1 MASED
6 VFRERLK
13 DPTKRKAY
21 YDAMVESGY
30 KMRPFSEFETNIGYG
45 EPVQAENPAQA
56 PASTVPTNGDTELA
70 PQNGTSEQH
79 WTPTEQEKIRMSYEM
94 HFGKDEY
101 VEDGV
106 DENGKTKYKLQHTPG
121 LMETQRKMQAQTDQ
135 VKRLAESYTP
145 EGRKKANVAKT
156 AAQVM
161 GLPTKVMGLTPPV
174 SSGKDPEG
182 QTEEAQEAPR
192 FTNDPIPYGVK
203 MVDGKP
209 TVEWLLPDGRLT
221 TSMTEAD
228 QSAFVSRHNRLQH
241 QFEVRMKQNGLDV
254 SNEDDVK
261 VQASIDAI
269 QSGIGLDENVRQQII
284 KEVEDNGLNPMDG
297 EHLKW
302 MMKPGFER
310 QLLEHRL
317 SVAEERLKDLNQRR
331 AAILNA
337 QAPKVYNGPVYPGA
351 VKPSASVA
359 GTAQTPLDRDIE
371 YATAEVA
378 KLSKSLKD
386 YDQNKAAAGR
396 SWIGNLF
403 HGLYEGI
410 LDVDTWTFGVV
421 SASVNHTT
429 RNANAN
435 TAAGANLL
443 QSYLQSEELLKSAPA
458 AGAVYGGAR
467 FTGEIIG
474 DFSTYLSLG
483 FGNIVRKGAT
493 KAIAKGGGKKIA
505 GDVAERLATNN
516 KLARY
521 GGAAL
526 GHGAN
531 FGAFEGLRDIRQQW
545 IDGGYTDDEGNF
557 HEGFSFAHAAQQG
570 IHGFTLGVPM
580 GIFGTWVGNAG
591 NRMVKSVDNIAGKAA
606 IKGGQFGLSVVG
618 EGTIFASKEIADFL
632 TMQDDKFD
640 ELYAEHYGYDK
651 ETDPQKRANARAKA
665 RAIIS
670 WDAWTQSA
678 ANIFG
683 MKVAGKISHP
693 GQLIGNVKSTIAEL
707 RRDGARHGM
716 NFREKVKMML
726 DRSPLDIKLTKE
738 EREEL
743 KRFGYGD
750 LADIFVKEGEQ
761 GKNGVEVGN
770 LNETSR
776 TPVGDPNGGM
786 DLVTGDFKQSEYDG
800 YATME
805 KLMNDKRVS
814 EASRAKLYFILT
826 GKMLPMSTITG
837 WNMVESEDGQ
847 TFSIN
852 SYNSEGGVVTSKTF
866 RYDSKSAGAD
876 SQREV
881 ARIKRQVELNTV
893 NVGEQLADVAA
904 TKKIAERA
912 FKSVGAKHNLIPEA
926 VSYIYD
932 RYEKGEHLS
941 EAEAAIIADINTIVE
956 GNLEYGASLRPA
968 AFKER
973 IKEEYDVDVDKAL
986 LKEPE
991 KRTDAERNA
1000 IADYMDML
1008 YHEADRD
1015 RMAREVW
1022 GQEYEQMRD
1031 EEKAARRRAYR
1042 MQMDGRL
1049 LAEGKPEDPTE
1060 ADRMGA
1066 EAIYEEAKQTFDKV
1080 EQGNPEAQA
1089 EVDAIGLRVQEA
1101 WTLCE
1106 EAFGDQADYWM
1117 FHVENDPWRLI
1128 NDPALTADQQEAVLY
1143 YINSKAAMD
1152 GVLDASNEASDR
1164 KRAEVENTITA
1175 RTHRDLKQIIPA
1187 TMKVDD
1193 RQVYVVK
1200 GNVTMHE
1207 DGSAVDVRNSDQSV
1221 VVMDAE
1227 TGKLEFSSPDRI
1239 FKLGEAIDPAQELE
1253 TAYAA
1258 IQAEQDAMLGNNTGG
1273 PKTGESVP
1281 KTTENG
1287 GSDAENVHKPVS
1299 TVGNGQEGKPLT
1311 KDEEAAQHVHNSLE
1325 GAIVDQWGKAMDD
1338 AIERTGIEWLSNPKV
1353 KFIFGEYAK
1362 GCKSIEEVAERAIAD
1377 QDDPRTA
1384 QRIKN
1389 LLKFKSTRALLERL
1403 LPKSNDTEGAPQSA
1417 LSRIPTKTVGK
1428 EEEPDFTAVDK
1439 ATALDGLMEAAG
1451 GNEKLATDIILAQVK
1466 QSREDV
1472 EALKKKPPTKKQPK
1486 LKGSPMAMLKANEQ
1500 AEQEYAEAM
1509 TQYKADL
1516 AEKERIMQ
1524 AWYDIS
1530 SELSRRN
1537 SEARAAREAE
1547 QQARNIQAHDEA
1559 QARFEEEQ
1567 RIKAEKA
1574 AEQERV
1580 GTHAVNPKITEKWN
1594 AATKVEG
1601 DPDVV
1606 ALPDGSQLKGR
1617 YVLTDAGSASA
1628 SHDANNAYLPTEGFP
1643 IDENGQSVND
1653 RDYQRDKDAQSA
1665 VEKMAAAYDHRALQS
1680 PVVVSKDGVVLS
1692 GNNRTMSGD
1701 LAATGGTDKAY
1712 NDYLREY
1719 GHKKY
1724 GFTPEQIAGFKH
1736 PRVVFVPDDA
1746 LPYDAKTFARFN
1758 EPEKKSMSKP
1768 EEAVKKGKTVPDSV
1782 FADIVGDIARYDRLS
1797 DFYNDEK
1804 AVAAALG
1811 GLHNAGIIPE
1821 MDMPKM
1827 RTGTAISA
1835 AGKEEIENTLLGKA
1849 FQAFPDA
1856 VRQIL
1861 STPTMRENIIVALPE
1876 IAANRALTAKGY
1888 DLSEEL
1894 GRSVDLV
1901 ARAKSALPNVFVE
1914 GVPVSP
1920 FGRQQGLFD
1929 DEFGESRVKDAS
1941 TLMLADLLNSKKSTD
1956 LRKVLAVYNRNAQ
1969 SAASGQLTMQEDGSL
1984 TIESREDIL
1993 KQVNQSFINATPK
2006 ELQAL
2011 VDKAI
2016 AANKQRAGENAR
2028 AGSEGGK
2035 QAETPVQRS
2044 AEPQRVSSKPTE
2056 AQKEA
2061 GNYKMEH
2068 RRIDGYNV
2076 SIENPKG
2083 SVRRGKDADGKAW
2096 ETEMQN
2102 DYGYIR
2108 GTEGVDGDHID
2119 VFLSDTPEEGDV
2131 FVVDQIN
2138 PETGKFDEHKVMY
2151 GFPDME
2157 SAKRAYL
2164 SNYSKGWQG
2173 LGTITH
2179 VSKADF
2185 KKWIQSST
2193 RKTKPF
2199 ADYKTVKKIE
2209 NAIGRPLT
2217 KEEATSI
2224 LNQMQSIAED
2234 APDIKL
2240 TPYNWV
2246 NVFGESGIVPTP
2258 LGDVKMGD
2266 NQFQKLIDLHREE
2279 YFGMIRPTLNDPHVI
2294 IEKDAPAEGAERD
2307 TKYLFVKT
2315 FKKPNGGRYVHF
2327 ESVTVRKEGMED
2339 SISNHEADGS
2349 AIKKEM
2355 QDEKVLHLNKKLSLS
2370 SERYLTEASG
2380 DPKGPDLVPTSD
2392 NVSSEGKVTTLSSD
2406 KQEKA
2411 PESSEGYTLEARK
2424 DTRDNSDLY
2433 AVKFEERV
2441 SKDEFKGQ
2449 KAIAKKHGGYWSNF
2463 GKKGFLFKT
2472 EQEARD
2478 FANEVLGKTE
2488 DAVADEAPLTTQ
2500 DIRNI
2505 VEPLAE
2511 EPKAAKPKRTA
2522 PAKPKPA
2529 NTATVEDIKPTPA
2542 TEPEKPAEEPKK
2554 EYNVSDEE
2562 MNSLLGDI
2570 RDLLGIDDTSDFKF
2584 RDPDD
2589 MSKED
2594 LFKLKL
2600 VGIRFAMAIVERG
2613 NPKFEDYARLMVK
2626 NLGDK
2631 IRPWVK
2637 QFYGGLYFEPGF
2649 DTSVLTPFE
2658 EVQAFDIANFEKP
2671 DNNPFREAETIA
2683 AEQKAKK
2690 ADEKATKEITE
2701 IRNQNRK
2708 KEDEQTSADTAAL
2721 ASEAETVAGEAESV
2735 AETSASEPEL
2745 NGAAER
2751 IDAALEKVND
2761 QLALLGY
2768 YEADPNAPEHE
2779 IYGRRRSAEKKAVK
2793 DATKLAQQ
2801 LVDDLGMDFTKA
2813 NLTEPDRHGRMKIK
2827 PLAVANV
2834 APAGGDIVINLPYPD
2849 GRNLHINIGIVP
2861 THEKGVEPKRGGG
2874 AWEGDNYEVDSI
2886 MFRFEDDSHSGHNR
2900 FLPADV
2906 TYSNLLDAIK
2916 KESRWGM
2923 TKAEAETKSSE
2934 QVMSELGDMLE
2945 RGESPYTVTPE
2956 VESELAKQREGE
2968 YKPGEKVLYSSDD
2981 GRTWEDATV
2990 EGMDGDM
2997 ITLDTGHAPIMY
3009 VNAYPEQVRRPQ
3021 QGGVQPREDIFQ
3033 EANRIAKETQE
3044 KKKSV
3049 SSRKKPK
3056 VKPEQPVADL
3066 FGGLFDQ
3073 PNDNEQDTSNSGG
3086 QAVAN
3091 AERPNTVG
3099 NDATGVDGGERP
3111 LGSGRTDGEQ
3121 STDGSRAAVGD
3132 RADADAHATGSVGT
3146 LRKPGGNRGRNESGT
3161 AGAVSK
3167 PVDGGG
3173 TAGAGSTRGQGADG
3187 GAEAVSEGKPA
3198 AGTRAGGRPSSV
3210 KKPKHKFT
3218 RNFNYEEVGNDADH
3232 YTPPQRLE
3240 ANVSAVETIAKII
3253 REGDRPA
3260 TDEEKLILSRFR
3272 GWGQVDFKKYYSLS
3286 HIKQNTR
3293 HNDPLHRLATAIE
3306 SIDPKDDKK
3315 LFDAIKTASLTAFYT
3330 PVPVAAA
3337 MNSFLPL
3344 AGFHGGSMLDPST
3357 GNGIFEGTLS
3367 KALQERTMITGIELD
3382 WLTARIA
3389 RALYPDADIRIN
3401 GYESAGITP
3410 GSMDVVTTNM
3420 PFGDTTIYDPTW
3432 KSDSSPIKRSAQKR
3446 IHNYFA
3452 VKMLESARPG
3462 GLVSMMTTTSVM
3474 DTKSNQNV
3482 RMHIAEQGE
3491 ILGAIRLPGDVFQ
3504 GTGAVSDIIY
3514 VRKWRDNE
3522 DAQATRSN
3530 PAYAE
3535 LERAFLSLHETT
3547 APNKRTGEPRKVAY
3561 NGYYKMHPD
3570 HMLGEVVAGN
3580 QYGDDGFGLRGTRTV
3595 DEIAAEIKDINMKI
3609 VGDRVGQLYNPTRT
3623 VREVHEAIGAEYK
3636 GDGDWVSNGNLV
3648 VQDGKIGELT
3658 TATNKY
3664 GEVTRTFVEKPGLS
3678 SQRKKVES
3686 MIELRTAMKELI
3698 AAQIEG
3704 KPDNILDMM
3713 RRKLKGAYDR
3723 FTAKNGKLKAN
3734 DFLLEDI
3741 DGYTLQGLEKWE
3753 DGKFVGLA
3761 DIFTK
3766 NTIKPA
3772 LRLED
3777 ASTPQE
3783 AIATSLAEYGELR
3796 GEYMEKVLGEGW
3808 HDQCKDYVFE
3818 VPNSDGRF
3826 VTKDEYLSGDVVSKL
3841 QEAKAASMLD
3851 PRFENNVKALEEVQP
3866 TPIPFDDIAVHLGAR
3881 WIPIEMI
3888 NDFVKELFGIHASS
3902 SRNRRWVNGEM
3913 VEELKSGVVYV
3924 PEMDTYIV
3932 NIEPKELGGEATDWE
3947 TGARSAKQVLEA
3959 ALSDKTLTV
3968 SKTDS
3973 KGNKFLDEEATELV
3987 NQKVQDMRERFEQW
4001 LSTDDARMEAISE
4014 AYNERFNRTVLRKWD
4029 GSHLNIPGLMG
4040 KELRPHQKDA
4050 VWMLINNRGGIVDH
4064 IVGAGKTLVMQAA
4077 IMEMRRM
4084 GIAKKPMIVAL
4095 KSTVGQIAREFKC
4108 AFPSARVLAPSD
4120 KDFEM
4125 SNRKK
4130 FIANIALNDY
4140 DCVILSHE
4148 QYCKLPHTEEAEQVV
4163 IQEQLAQLDAIIQ
4176 YLYGTGDKSQLTKK
4190 QIKALEKRRENLLA
4204 KMKQRLD
4211 RSVDREFCFEDL
4223 GVDYLFVDECHQFR
4237 SLPYVTSYNQVAGL
4251 GPAEGSNKAVALL
4264 TGMRY
4269 LQKMHQG
4276 DKGTIFLSGTTINNS
4291 LVEIYNLLNYLRPR
4305 KLEAL
4310 GMTTFDAWAS
4320 TFAVHSA
4327 EIEAGTTGEFK
4338 SKDRF
4343 RSFDNVPELSQ
4354 LYAEIADVRNDMNL
4368 QLPKPA
4374 IDARTVI
4381 VKESDALHEINQAI
4395 IDMLNTKNGSYF
4407 GIYPKG
4413 EPRKHPWG
4421 LDASTLSAKAA
4432 ISPKLIFP
4440 DIEDDGGKIASVCEN
4455 VGKIF
4460 KETAEHKGVQLI
4472 FCELGVPGPG
4482 KKYDAYTDMINRLSK
4497 EYGIPRKAIAYI
4509 QQAKND
4515 KEKEELFQRVRN
4527 GEVRILI
4534 GGTKNMGTG
4543 VNVQDRIT
4551 DLHMLSVP
4559 WQPASLEQCIG
4570 RGARQGNIIARDFM
4584 GNKVRVHYYATEGS
4598 LDLYKFQLLDAKGKM
4613 FTQFKMGTISGDRNF
4628 DEGSS
4633 DENGNLDP
4641 AEMVAILS
4649 GNPVIFEK
4657 SKQDKLVKKLKA
4669 AYNGFLRDVQR
4680 KKVKRAQLQES
4691 IEKFDR
4697 LVTISDRDVDK
4708 LKRGGFTPDEEGRYP
4723 SRVTVKVK
4731 GEYRGE
4737 TFDKPKECG
4746 EFILENLKENKQ
4758 LTLEGYGFE
4767 ADVVFVAGDDL
4778 LASAHYEVQT
4788 GKEGFWGINYTKRL
4802 SEDATAAGCA
4812 FRSLLEQI
4820 ISNNAA
4826 YKNGL
4831 AEKKRLLETMPEPSD
4846 VFPKQ
4851 KELDEA
4857 VAKKRELDA
4866 EYNKLAKP
4874 DTPQDAATG
4883 DKFRLRTSEP
4893 PKRTGIGYKVFVLK
4907 DGKLY
4912 PPMVAN
4918 ADRSETPTGV
4928 WLDADPNEQ
4937 FIIGGKEA
4945 VDAEFAHVE
4954 PWLRR
4959 YHVQAGGK
4967 GTQGGS
4973 GKLAFRPGW
4982 HLGQIP
4988 FAAQFGRVNPETGE
5002 KELFPNNFVWAKV
5015 EYAMDEDYQHE
5026 SDERMYYDKNGNRRE
5041 KPTHSLGGL
5050 NHVPENGYYTYR
5062 TNPDPTTDPWIITG
5076 AMRVIE
5082 IMKPSEVDR
5091 VVSEAGRA
5099 PQLRQEGAVT
5109 DAEVEALNRDLR
5121 KRMDTDG
5128 TSMSIRVREIAEELH
5143 TPVELITTPEEI
5155 KQLPTVRHQNAKGW
5169 FKDGKV
5175 YVVVPNNT
5183 NVADVENTAIHE
5195 IVGHKGLRELVGEE
5209 HFNLFLDE
5217 IYDHA
5222 SDRIKADI
5230 NKRAEKAFDDEV
5242 NRLRLKY
5249 GNGYFGEAKAK
5260 SETYAKREQIKRDA
5274 TEEYMCDMAGKIG
5287 HDGFKKMQEDELTLW
5302 GKIKAKFMKFMD
5314 KILKGLRLSKGVK
5327 FTDKDIAYILFKS
5340 WQKAKGKTGIFAEAE
5355 DIAMRNATHF
5365 NESEEAM
5372 RFRWFGKKKSVNLQ
5386 HGKEGTEQN
5395 QSIGHNRSEQAKGN
5409 ERGGVSAP
5417 VSGGLATGTD
5427 RSSIRVF
5434 EEGLAAHRERHS
5446 DYSTRERQEA
5456 EGERLIAI
5464 AKEKGL
5470 FFTKEQVKDFGEKV
5484 RQLSRESDV
5493 YINHSEGR
5501 VYKVKNPYANAGTWK
5516 NNLEPEDAIYEFLL
5530 HNKYFPNT
5538 AYKFEGIAED
5548 ADGVRIVLSQPY
5560 VEARHQASD
5569 EEVDAYLAAKGLKKE
5584 AWYTYGNEEVIV
5596 SDCVDE
5602 NALIGQDGD
5611 LYIIDPVIDVRK
5623 PILELI
5629 GPFEPDTDGGA
5640 HFRDGDMSL
5649 QEAITKLK
5657 LDIASAQG
5665 DNAKAKEV
5673 AVRAIGSNLQELRK
5687 AMSRQRLYDL
5697 QTVKSMTD
5705 LAQLLMEHNMLDD
5718 MSKYEVSRI
5727 LSAVKNSPGHI
5738 SKDKDTGELRASGGE
5753 KNLQHQVDSL
5763 LDLMVNNQLR
5773 KAQNSLSK
5781 LLSVQG
5787 SKVDARGV
5795 KVQGELDAEGVI
5807 IARTLKHNLGV
5818 PAEIYDAKGD
5828 LQPGCIKWAMQEVM
5842 DKMGDADARVAERAA
5857 MEYAGLQIAM
5867 QYANDIT
5874 KSKAEEKLIKDSL
5887 NTLKENK
5894 EGGKID
5900 AKAYSQA
5907 VEAVYDSLRA
5917 NKLERAEAYFR
5928 IVDSVAGVL
5937 GESIERAKAWRE
5949 EQKQRVRDIQH
5960 NCNSDMEGRVL
5971 RGQRKDDRLDG
5982 IVQSTICRIF
5992 LEPLATFDQMLRM
6005 LGGKNANGEGY
6016 LWNRYMHGW
6025 TSAAEREQVMKE
6037 RNHHNM
6043 DEAAAD
6049 IFGKGK
6055 KWGYVYDL
6063 NRALPKSTVTIW
6075 DGGEMREHE
6084 LTQLDLLT
6092 ILIWDAQPTGRATL
6106 RNMGIDEVKIGEIEN
6121 FLDPRMRHLGDWM
6134 VGYLSGR
6141 YQDYNEVYKRLF
6153 GAPMTANENYFPF
6166 RRFKDEIKR
6175 EVENGTPA
6183 DNDHSSI
6190 TTGAVKE
6197 RKFSLV
6203 SFDIVNSNA
6212 ADIFTRHLDEMEHWS
6227 SFAELNRDIGIML
6240 SYNRLKQ
6247 QVQQM
6252 HTAYGSGKTLWN
6264 RFEKCCAIA
6273 TESYEPKVGNFD
6285 KLFVKATKGVAMGK
6299 VNLRLFTALKQ
6310 TLSLPAFLP
6319 DCHIGVMSAD
6329 LALGGVPAVKWA
6341 WKNMPLYRK
6350 RVLSRTAGDYRLKES
6365 EYDTKL
6371 MRLFGKGMLPNIGV
6385 DAWTIAIGAH
6395 AVYKAR
6401 YNRYR
6406 RYGMPEK
6413 EAEARAIRD
6422 AEISFNESQQ
6432 SSEGPFLA
6440 PIQVDHTAEAFAYSL
6455 FRNSAYSYTRKTHE
6469 AARNLRNLMSGN
6481 STVEYMTKQLLR
6493 DLYPENEGAW
6503 SDDQVKH
6510 CEAEAKR
6517 QHRRAYWKNAVQLG
6531 TFGWILPWLW
6541 RLGGIAPLLLLSS
6554 DDDERDKAARGALL
6568 QSTFGPFEGLA
6579 GGDVITQAAN
6589 MALGFE
6595 EPNWK
6600 YISKQSP
6607 MLSDVADMLNKLGK
6621 DNVTAMNDILN
6632 IVVGMNTGLNP
6643 ASITDMVVAV
6653 MDYCESDK
6661 DRRECALLI
6670 ARILN
6675 CPPSQMDKVY
6685 FDELDLSAKEASAM
6699 TPDEIAERYARYKMR
6714 KDAPLT
6720 GWLRSQEA
6728 EDTIH
6733 EAKKRVPMMKAK
6745 ERLQLHTNTEETR
6758 QLLSRYDAIT
6768 HEQTE
6773 IGKLKKTDR
6782 AEYLRRRIALREG
6795 NDMREHRRIGRYK
6808 RDINEL
6814 TQRYLRAKTTEER
6827 DSIVEAMIAA
6837 REKML
6842 DDLNS
6847 YDMAEE

>member
-1547 QQARNIQAHDEA
+1547 QQARNIQAHDA
-1559 QARFEEEQ
+1559 AVARFEEEQ
-1567 RIKAEKA
+1567 RIKAEKQ
-1574 AEQERV
+1574 AEQERIGV
-1580 GTHAVNPKITEKWN
+1580 HAVNPKIRERWE
-1594 AATKVEG
+1594 AAPKIEG
-1601 DPDVV
+1601 NED
-1606 ALPDGSQLKGR
+1606 ALTLPDDSTITGR
-1617 YVLTDAGSASA
+1617 YILTEAGAASP
-1628 SHDANNAYLPTEGFP
+1628 SHDANNAYEPTEGFP

-1653 RDYQRDKDAQSA
+1653 RDYMHDKDAQQI
-1665 VEKMAAAYDHRALQS
+1665 VEGMASSYDNRALQD
-1680 PVVVSKDGVVLS
+1680 PVIVSKDGVQ
-1692 GNNRTMSGD
+1692 T
-1701 LAATGGTDKAY
+1701 A
-1712 NDYLREY
+1712 
-1719 GHKKY
+1719 
-1724 GFTPEQIAGFKH
+1724 
-1736 PRVVFVPDDA
+1736 DA
-1746 LPYDAKTFARFN
+1746 P
-1758 EPEKKSMSKP
+1758 
-1768 EEAVKKGKTVPDSV
+1768 
-1782 FADIVGDIARYDRLS
+1782 
-1797 DFYNDEK
+1797 
-1804 AVAAALG
+1804 
-1811 GLHNAGIIPE
+1811 
-1821 MDMPKM
+1821 
-1827 RTGTAISA
+1827 
-1835 AGKEEIENTLLGKA
+1835 
-1849 FQAFPDA
+1849 
-1856 VRQIL
+1856 
-1861 STPTMRENIIVALPE
+1861 
-1876 IAANRALTAKGY
+1876 
-1888 DLSEEL
+1888 
-1894 GRSVDLV
+1894 
-1901 ARAKSALPNVFVE
+1901 
-1914 GVPVSP
+1914 
-1920 FGRQQGLFD
+1920 
-1929 DEFGESRVKDAS
+1929 
-1941 TLMLADLLNSKKSTD
+1941 
-1956 LRKVLAVYNRNAQ
+1956 
-1969 SAASGQLTMQEDGSL
+1969 
-1984 TIESREDIL
+1984 
-1993 KQVNQSFINATPK
+1993 
-2006 ELQAL
+2006 
-2011 VDKAI
+2011 
-2016 AANKQRAGENAR
+2016 QRG
-2028 AGSEGGK
+2028 
-2035 QAETPVQRS
+2035 
-2044 AEPQRVSSKPTE
+2044 AEPQSVAEPTE
-2056 AQKEA
+2056 AQKAA

-2068 RRIDGYNV
+2068 RRVDGYNV

-2083 SVRRGKDADGKAW
+2083 SVRRGTGADGKPW
-2096 ETEMQN
+2096 ETLMHN

-2131 FVVDQIN
+2131 FVVDQVN
-2138 PETGKFDEHKVMY
+2138 KDGSFDEHKVMY
-2151 GFPDME
+2151 GFPSVEDARE
-2157 SAKRAYL
+2157 AYL
-2164 SNYSKGWQG
+2164 SNYEPGWTG
-2173 LGTITH
+2173 LGAITH
-2179 VSKADF
+2179 VSKDEF
-2185 KKWIQSST
+2185 KKWIGSSK

-2199 ADYKTVKKIE
+2199 ADYKSVKPIE
-2209 NAIGRPLT
+2209 GNGMIGRSLT
-2217 KEEATSI
+2217 DKEATELI
-2224 LNQMQSIAED
+2224 ERMEATAEIAPTIE
-2234 APDIKL
+2234 L
-2240 TPYNWV
+2240 TPENWIAQ
-2246 NVFGESGIVPTP
+2246 FGEEGAVDTP
-2258 LGDVKMGD
+2258 IGTVKMGE
-2266 NQFQKLIDLHREE
+2266 NQYFKMARQGREGKL
-2279 YFGMIRPTLNDPHVI
+2279 GMVKPTLQNPDVVV
-2294 IEKDAPAEGAERD
+2294 EDYRPASTGRSERD
-2307 TKYLFVKT
+2307 TSYIFVKT
-2315 FKKPNGGRYVHF
+2315 FNKEDGSRYYYF
-2327 ESVTVRKEGMED
+2327 TSVTVRKDGREVV
-2339 SISNHEADGS
+2339 ISNQERSDKRISKLLQQGKVAWIDNGILHPKAQVGKSVSLNDSNNPTNSDNGTALLGINSS
-2349 AIKKEM
+2349 ANNES
-2355 QDEKVLHLNKKLSLS
+2355 LSLS

-2708 KEDEQTSADTAAL
+2708 KEDEQTTADTAAL

-3595 DEIAAEIKDINMKI
+3595 DEVAAEIKDINMKI

-5928 IVDSVAGVL
+5928 IVDSVASVL

-6134 VGYLSGR
+6134 VGYLSER

>member
-1 MASED
+1 MADNDKISKLYNALIKSGYSMASED

-1547 QQARNIQAHDEA
+1547 QQARNIQAHDA
-1559 QARFEEEQ
+1559 AVARFEEEQ
-1567 RIKAEKA
+1567 RIKAEKQ
-1574 AEQERV
+1574 AEQERIGV
-1580 GTHAVNPKITEKWN
+1580 HAVNPKIRERWE
-1594 AATKVEG
+1594 AAPKIEG
-1601 DPDVV
+1601 NED
-1606 ALPDGSQLKGR
+1606 ALTLPDDSTITGR
-1617 YVLTDAGSASA
+1617 YILTEAGAASP
-1628 SHDANNAYLPTEGFP
+1628 SHDANNAYEPTEGFP

-1653 RDYQRDKDAQSA
+1653 RDYMHDKDAQQI
-1665 VEKMAAAYDHRALQS
+1665 VEGMASSYDNRALQD
-1680 PVVVSKDGVVLS
+1680 PVIVSKDGVQ
-1692 GNNRTMSGD
+1692 T
-1701 LAATGGTDKAY
+1701 A
-1712 NDYLREY
+1712 
-1719 GHKKY
+1719 
-1724 GFTPEQIAGFKH
+1724 
-1736 PRVVFVPDDA
+1736 DA
-1746 LPYDAKTFARFN
+1746 P
-1758 EPEKKSMSKP
+1758 
-1768 EEAVKKGKTVPDSV
+1768 
-1782 FADIVGDIARYDRLS
+1782 
-1797 DFYNDEK
+1797 
-1804 AVAAALG
+1804 
-1811 GLHNAGIIPE
+1811 
-1821 MDMPKM
+1821 
-1827 RTGTAISA
+1827 
-1835 AGKEEIENTLLGKA
+1835 
-1849 FQAFPDA
+1849 
-1856 VRQIL
+1856 
-1861 STPTMRENIIVALPE
+1861 
-1876 IAANRALTAKGY
+1876 
-1888 DLSEEL
+1888 
-1894 GRSVDLV
+1894 
-1901 ARAKSALPNVFVE
+1901 
-1914 GVPVSP
+1914 
-1920 FGRQQGLFD
+1920 
-1929 DEFGESRVKDAS
+1929 
-1941 TLMLADLLNSKKSTD
+1941 
-1956 LRKVLAVYNRNAQ
+1956 
-1969 SAASGQLTMQEDGSL
+1969 
-1984 TIESREDIL
+1984 
-1993 KQVNQSFINATPK
+1993 
-2006 ELQAL
+2006 
-2011 VDKAI
+2011 
-2016 AANKQRAGENAR
+2016 QRG
-2028 AGSEGGK
+2028 
-2035 QAETPVQRS
+2035 
-2044 AEPQRVSSKPTE
+2044 AEPQSVAEPTE
-2056 AQKEA
+2056 AQKAA

-2068 RRIDGYNV
+2068 RRVDGYNV

-2083 SVRRGKDADGKAW
+2083 SVRRGTGADGKPW
-2096 ETEMQN
+2096 ETLMHN

-2131 FVVDQIN
+2131 FVVDQVN
-2138 PETGKFDEHKVMY
+2138 KDGSFDEHKVMY
-2151 GFPDME
+2151 GFPSVEDARE
-2157 SAKRAYL
+2157 AYL
-2164 SNYSKGWQG
+2164 SNYEPGWTG
-2173 LGTITH
+2173 LGAITH
-2179 VSKADF
+2179 VSKDEF
-2185 KKWIQSST
+2185 KKWIGSSK

-2199 ADYKTVKKIE
+2199 ADYKSVKPIE
-2209 NAIGRPLT
+2209 GNGMIGRSLT
-2217 KEEATSI
+2217 DKEATELI
-2224 LNQMQSIAED
+2224 ERMEATAEIAPTIE
-2234 APDIKL
+2234 L
-2240 TPYNWV
+2240 TPENWIAQ
-2246 NVFGESGIVPTP
+2246 FGEEGAVDTP
-2258 LGDVKMGD
+2258 IGTVKMGE
-2266 NQFQKLIDLHREE
+2266 NQYFKMARQGREGKL
-2279 YFGMIRPTLNDPHVI
+2279 GMVKPTLQNPDVVV
-2294 IEKDAPAEGAERD
+2294 EDYRPASTGRSERD
-2307 TKYLFVKT
+2307 TSYIFVKT
-2315 FKKPNGGRYVHF
+2315 FNKEDGSRYYYF
-2327 ESVTVRKEGMED
+2327 TSVTVRKDGREVV
-2339 SISNHEADGS
+2339 ISNQERSDKRISKLLQQGKVAWIDNGILHPKAQVGKSVSLNDSNNPTNSDNGTALLGINSS
-2349 AIKKEM
+2349 ANNES
-2355 QDEKVLHLNKKLSLS
+2355 LSLS

-2708 KEDEQTSADTAAL
+2708 KEDEQTTADTAAL

-3595 DEIAAEIKDINMKI
+3595 DEVAAEIKDINMKI

-5928 IVDSVAGVL
+5928 IVDSVASVL

-6134 VGYLSGR
+6134 VGYLSER

>member
-1547 QQARNIQAHDEA
+1547 QQARNIQAHDA
-1559 QARFEEEQ
+1559 AVARFEEEQ
-1567 RIKAEKA
+1567 RIKAEKQ
-1574 AEQERV
+1574 AEQERIGV
-1580 GTHAVNPKITEKWN
+1580 HAVNPKIRERWE
-1594 AATKVEG
+1594 AAPKIEG
-1601 DPDVV
+1601 NED
-1606 ALPDGSQLKGR
+1606 ALTLPDDSTITGR
-1617 YVLTDAGSASA
+1617 YILTEAGAASP
-1628 SHDANNAYLPTEGFP
+1628 SHDANNAYEPTEGFP

-1653 RDYQRDKDAQSA
+1653 RDYMHDKDAQQI
-1665 VEKMAAAYDHRALQS
+1665 VEGMASSYDNRALQD
-1680 PVVVSKDGVVLS
+1680 PVIVSKDGVQ
-1692 GNNRTMSGD
+1692 T
-1701 LAATGGTDKAY
+1701 A
-1712 NDYLREY
+1712 
-1719 GHKKY
+1719 
-1724 GFTPEQIAGFKH
+1724 
-1736 PRVVFVPDDA
+1736 DA
-1746 LPYDAKTFARFN
+1746 P
-1758 EPEKKSMSKP
+1758 
-1768 EEAVKKGKTVPDSV
+1768 
-1782 FADIVGDIARYDRLS
+1782 
-1797 DFYNDEK
+1797 
-1804 AVAAALG
+1804 
-1811 GLHNAGIIPE
+1811 
-1821 MDMPKM
+1821 
-1827 RTGTAISA
+1827 
-1835 AGKEEIENTLLGKA
+1835 
-1849 FQAFPDA
+1849 
-1856 VRQIL
+1856 
-1861 STPTMRENIIVALPE
+1861 
-1876 IAANRALTAKGY
+1876 
-1888 DLSEEL
+1888 
-1894 GRSVDLV
+1894 
-1901 ARAKSALPNVFVE
+1901 
-1914 GVPVSP
+1914 
-1920 FGRQQGLFD
+1920 
-1929 DEFGESRVKDAS
+1929 
-1941 TLMLADLLNSKKSTD
+1941 
-1956 LRKVLAVYNRNAQ
+1956 
-1969 SAASGQLTMQEDGSL
+1969 
-1984 TIESREDIL
+1984 
-1993 KQVNQSFINATPK
+1993 
-2006 ELQAL
+2006 
-2011 VDKAI
+2011 
-2016 AANKQRAGENAR
+2016 QRG
-2028 AGSEGGK
+2028 
-2035 QAETPVQRS
+2035 
-2044 AEPQRVSSKPTE
+2044 AEPQSVAEPTE
-2056 AQKEA
+2056 AQKAA

-2068 RRIDGYNV
+2068 RRVDGYNV

-2083 SVRRGKDADGKAW
+2083 SVRRGTGADGKPW
-2096 ETEMQN
+2096 ETLMHN

-2131 FVVDQIN
+2131 FVVDQVN
-2138 PETGKFDEHKVMY
+2138 KDGSFDEHKVMY
-2151 GFPDME
+2151 GFPSVEDARE
-2157 SAKRAYL
+2157 AYL
-2164 SNYSKGWQG
+2164 SNYEPGWTG
-2173 LGTITH
+2173 LGAITH
-2179 VSKADF
+2179 VSKDEF
-2185 KKWIQSST
+2185 KKWIGSSK

-2199 ADYKTVKKIE
+2199 ADYKSVKPIE
-2209 NAIGRPLT
+2209 GNGMIGRSLT
-2217 KEEATSI
+2217 DKEATELI
-2224 LNQMQSIAED
+2224 ERMEATAEIAPTIE
-2234 APDIKL
+2234 L
-2240 TPYNWV
+2240 TPENWIAQ
-2246 NVFGESGIVPTP
+2246 FGEEGAVDTP
-2258 LGDVKMGD
+2258 IGTVKMGE
-2266 NQFQKLIDLHREE
+2266 NQYFKMARQGREGKL
-2279 YFGMIRPTLNDPHVI
+2279 GMVKPTLQNPDVVV
-2294 IEKDAPAEGAERD
+2294 EDYRPASTGRSERD
-2307 TKYLFVKT
+2307 TSYIFVKT
-2315 FKKPNGGRYVHF
+2315 FNKEDGSRYYYF
-2327 ESVTVRKEGMED
+2327 TSVTVRKDGREVV
-2339 SISNHEADGS
+2339 ISNQERSDKRISKLLQQGKVAWIDNGILHPKAQVGKSVSLNDSNNPTNSDNGTALLGINSS
-2349 AIKKEM
+2349 ANNES
-2355 QDEKVLHLNKKLSLS
+2355 LSLS

-3595 DEIAAEIKDINMKI
+3595 DEVAAEIKDINMKI

-3932 NIEPKELGGEATDWE
+3932 NIEPKGLGGEATDWE

-5470 FFTKEQVKDFGEKV
+5470 FFTKEQVKDFEEKV

-5928 IVDSVAGVL
+5928 IVDSVASVL

-6134 VGYLSGR
+6134 VGYLSER

>member
-1 MASED
+1 MADNDKISKLYNALIKSGYSMASED

-156 AAQVM
+156 TAQVM

-1547 QQARNIQAHDEA
+1547 QQARNIQAHDA
-1559 QARFEEEQ
+1559 AVARFEEEQ
-1567 RIKAEKA
+1567 RIKAEKQ
-1574 AEQERV
+1574 AEQERIGV
-1580 GTHAVNPKITEKWN
+1580 HAVNPKIRERWE
-1594 AATKVEG
+1594 AAPKIEG
-1601 DPDVV
+1601 NED
-1606 ALPDGSQLKGR
+1606 ALTLPDDSTITGR
-1617 YVLTDAGSASA
+1617 YILTEAGAASP
-1628 SHDANNAYLPTEGFP
+1628 SHDANNAYEPTEGFP

-1653 RDYQRDKDAQSA
+1653 RDYMHDKDAQQI
-1665 VEKMAAAYDHRALQS
+1665 VEGMASSYDNRALQD
-1680 PVVVSKDGVVLS
+1680 PVIVSKDGVQ
-1692 GNNRTMSGD
+1692 T
-1701 LAATGGTDKAY
+1701 A
-1712 NDYLREY
+1712 
-1719 GHKKY
+1719 
-1724 GFTPEQIAGFKH
+1724 
-1736 PRVVFVPDDA
+1736 DA
-1746 LPYDAKTFARFN
+1746 P
-1758 EPEKKSMSKP
+1758 
-1768 EEAVKKGKTVPDSV
+1768 
-1782 FADIVGDIARYDRLS
+1782 
-1797 DFYNDEK
+1797 
-1804 AVAAALG
+1804 
-1811 GLHNAGIIPE
+1811 
-1821 MDMPKM
+1821 
-1827 RTGTAISA
+1827 
-1835 AGKEEIENTLLGKA
+1835 
-1849 FQAFPDA
+1849 
-1856 VRQIL
+1856 
-1861 STPTMRENIIVALPE
+1861 
-1876 IAANRALTAKGY
+1876 
-1888 DLSEEL
+1888 
-1894 GRSVDLV
+1894 
-1901 ARAKSALPNVFVE
+1901 
-1914 GVPVSP
+1914 
-1920 FGRQQGLFD
+1920 
-1929 DEFGESRVKDAS
+1929 
-1941 TLMLADLLNSKKSTD
+1941 
-1956 LRKVLAVYNRNAQ
+1956 
-1969 SAASGQLTMQEDGSL
+1969 
-1984 TIESREDIL
+1984 
-1993 KQVNQSFINATPK
+1993 
-2006 ELQAL
+2006 
-2011 VDKAI
+2011 
-2016 AANKQRAGENAR
+2016 QRG
-2028 AGSEGGK
+2028 
-2035 QAETPVQRS
+2035 
-2044 AEPQRVSSKPTE
+2044 AEPQSVAEPTE
-2056 AQKEA
+2056 AQKAA

-2068 RRIDGYNV
+2068 RRVDGYNV

-2083 SVRRGKDADGKAW
+2083 SVRRGTGADGKPW
-2096 ETEMQN
+2096 ETLMHN

-2131 FVVDQIN
+2131 FVVDQVN
-2138 PETGKFDEHKVMY
+2138 KDGSFDEHKVMY
-2151 GFPDME
+2151 GFPSVEDARE
-2157 SAKRAYL
+2157 AYL
-2164 SNYSKGWQG
+2164 SNYEPGWTG
-2173 LGTITH
+2173 LGAITH
-2179 VSKADF
+2179 VSKDEF
-2185 KKWIQSST
+2185 KKWIGSSK

-2199 ADYKTVKKIE
+2199 ADYKSVKPIE
-2209 NAIGRPLT
+2209 GNGMIGRSLT
-2217 KEEATSI
+2217 DKEATELI
-2224 LNQMQSIAED
+2224 ERMEATAEIAPTIE
-2234 APDIKL
+2234 L
-2240 TPYNWV
+2240 TPENWIAQ
-2246 NVFGESGIVPTP
+2246 FGEEGAVDTP
-2258 LGDVKMGD
+2258 IGTVKMGE
-2266 NQFQKLIDLHREE
+2266 NQYFKMARQGREGKL
-2279 YFGMIRPTLNDPHVI
+2279 GMVKPTLQNPDVVV
-2294 IEKDAPAEGAERD
+2294 EDYRPASTGRSERD
-2307 TKYLFVKT
+2307 TSYIFVKT
-2315 FKKPNGGRYVHF
+2315 FNKEDGSRYYYF
-2327 ESVTVRKEGMED
+2327 TSVTVRKDGREVV
-2339 SISNHEADGS
+2339 ISNQERSDKRISKLLQQGKVAWIDNGILHPKAQVGKSVSLNDSNNPTNSDNGTALLGINSS
-2349 AIKKEM
+2349 ANNES
-2355 QDEKVLHLNKKLSLS
+2355 LSLS

-3595 DEIAAEIKDINMKI
+3595 DEVAAEIKDINMKI

-4912 PPMVAN
+4912 SPMVAN

>member
-956 GNLEYGASLRPA
+956 GILEYGASLRPA

-1547 QQARNIQAHDEA
+1547 QQARNIQAHDA
-1559 QARFEEEQ
+1559 AVARFEEEQ
-1567 RIKAEKA
+1567 RIKAEKQ
-1574 AEQERV
+1574 AEQERIGV
-1580 GTHAVNPKITEKWN
+1580 HAVNPKIRERWE
-1594 AATKVEG
+1594 AAPKIEG
-1601 DPDVV
+1601 NED
-1606 ALPDGSQLKGR
+1606 ALTLPDDSTITGR
-1617 YVLTDAGSASA
+1617 YILTEAGAASP
-1628 SHDANNAYLPTEGFP
+1628 SHDANNAYEPTEGFP

-1653 RDYQRDKDAQSA
+1653 RDYMHDKDAQQI
-1665 VEKMAAAYDHRALQS
+1665 VEGMASSYDNRALQD
-1680 PVVVSKDGVVLS
+1680 PVIVSKDGVQ
-1692 GNNRTMSGD
+1692 T
-1701 LAATGGTDKAY
+1701 A
-1712 NDYLREY
+1712 
-1719 GHKKY
+1719 
-1724 GFTPEQIAGFKH
+1724 
-1736 PRVVFVPDDA
+1736 DA
-1746 LPYDAKTFARFN
+1746 P
-1758 EPEKKSMSKP
+1758 
-1768 EEAVKKGKTVPDSV
+1768 
-1782 FADIVGDIARYDRLS
+1782 
-1797 DFYNDEK
+1797 
-1804 AVAAALG
+1804 
-1811 GLHNAGIIPE
+1811 
-1821 MDMPKM
+1821 
-1827 RTGTAISA
+1827 
-1835 AGKEEIENTLLGKA
+1835 
-1849 FQAFPDA
+1849 
-1856 VRQIL
+1856 
-1861 STPTMRENIIVALPE
+1861 
-1876 IAANRALTAKGY
+1876 
-1888 DLSEEL
+1888 
-1894 GRSVDLV
+1894 
-1901 ARAKSALPNVFVE
+1901 
-1914 GVPVSP
+1914 
-1920 FGRQQGLFD
+1920 
-1929 DEFGESRVKDAS
+1929 
-1941 TLMLADLLNSKKSTD
+1941 
-1956 LRKVLAVYNRNAQ
+1956 
-1969 SAASGQLTMQEDGSL
+1969 
-1984 TIESREDIL
+1984 
-1993 KQVNQSFINATPK
+1993 
-2006 ELQAL
+2006 
-2011 VDKAI
+2011 
-2016 AANKQRAGENAR
+2016 QRG
-2028 AGSEGGK
+2028 
-2035 QAETPVQRS
+2035 
-2044 AEPQRVSSKPTE
+2044 AEPQSVAEPTE
-2056 AQKEA
+2056 AQKAA

-2068 RRIDGYNV
+2068 RRVDGYNV

-2083 SVRRGKDADGKAW
+2083 SVRRGTGADGKPW
-2096 ETEMQN
+2096 ETLMHN

-2131 FVVDQIN
+2131 FVVDQVN
-2138 PETGKFDEHKVMY
+2138 KDGSFDEHKVMY
-2151 GFPDME
+2151 GFPSVEDARE
-2157 SAKRAYL
+2157 AYL
-2164 SNYSKGWQG
+2164 SNYEPGWTG
-2173 LGTITH
+2173 LGAITH
-2179 VSKADF
+2179 VSKDEF
-2185 KKWIQSST
+2185 KKWIGSSK

-2199 ADYKTVKKIE
+2199 ADYKSVKPIE
-2209 NAIGRPLT
+2209 GNGMIGRSLT
-2217 KEEATSI
+2217 DKEATELI
-2224 LNQMQSIAED
+2224 ERMEATAEIAPTIE
-2234 APDIKL
+2234 L
-2240 TPYNWV
+2240 TPENWIAQ
-2246 NVFGESGIVPTP
+2246 FGEEGAVDTP
-2258 LGDVKMGD
+2258 IGTVKMGE
-2266 NQFQKLIDLHREE
+2266 NQYFKMARQGREGKL
-2279 YFGMIRPTLNDPHVI
+2279 GMVKPTLQNPDVVV
-2294 IEKDAPAEGAERD
+2294 EDYRPASTGRSERD
-2307 TKYLFVKT
+2307 TSYIFVKT
-2315 FKKPNGGRYVHF
+2315 FNKEDGSRYYYF
-2327 ESVTVRKEGMED
+2327 TSVTVRKDGREVV
-2339 SISNHEADGS
+2339 ISNQERSDKRISKLLQQGKVAWIDNGILHPKAQVGKSVSLNDSNNPTNSDNGTALLGINSS
-2349 AIKKEM
+2349 ANNES
-2355 QDEKVLHLNKKLSLS
+2355 LSLS

-3595 DEIAAEIKDINMKI
+3595 DEVAAEIKDINMKI

-5928 IVDSVAGVL
+5928 IVDSVASVL

-6134 VGYLSGR
+6134 VGYLSER

-6782 AEYLRRRIALREG
+6782 AEDLRRRIALREG

>member
-1 MASED
+1 MADNDKISKLYNALIKSGYSMASED

-30 KMRPFSEFETNIGYG
+30 KMRPFSEFETNMGYG

-1547 QQARNIQAHDEA
+1547 QQARNIQAHDA
-1559 QARFEEEQ
+1559 AVARFEEEQ
-1567 RIKAEKA
+1567 RIKAEKQ
-1574 AEQERV
+1574 AEQERIGV
-1580 GTHAVNPKITEKWN
+1580 HAVNPKIRERWE
-1594 AATKVEG
+1594 AAPKIEG
-1601 DPDVV
+1601 NED
-1606 ALPDGSQLKGR
+1606 ALTLPDDSTITGR
-1617 YVLTDAGSASA
+1617 YILTEAGAASP
-1628 SHDANNAYLPTEGFP
+1628 SHDANNAYEPTEGFP

-1653 RDYQRDKDAQSA
+1653 RDYMHDKDAQQI
-1665 VEKMAAAYDHRALQS
+1665 VEGMASSYDNRALQD
-1680 PVVVSKDGVVLS
+1680 PVIVSKDGVQ
-1692 GNNRTMSGD
+1692 T
-1701 LAATGGTDKAY
+1701 A
-1712 NDYLREY
+1712 
-1719 GHKKY
+1719 
-1724 GFTPEQIAGFKH
+1724 
-1736 PRVVFVPDDA
+1736 DA
-1746 LPYDAKTFARFN
+1746 P
-1758 EPEKKSMSKP
+1758 
-1768 EEAVKKGKTVPDSV
+1768 
-1782 FADIVGDIARYDRLS
+1782 
-1797 DFYNDEK
+1797 
-1804 AVAAALG
+1804 
-1811 GLHNAGIIPE
+1811 
-1821 MDMPKM
+1821 
-1827 RTGTAISA
+1827 
-1835 AGKEEIENTLLGKA
+1835 
-1849 FQAFPDA
+1849 
-1856 VRQIL
+1856 
-1861 STPTMRENIIVALPE
+1861 
-1876 IAANRALTAKGY
+1876 
-1888 DLSEEL
+1888 
-1894 GRSVDLV
+1894 
-1901 ARAKSALPNVFVE
+1901 
-1914 GVPVSP
+1914 
-1920 FGRQQGLFD
+1920 
-1929 DEFGESRVKDAS
+1929 
-1941 TLMLADLLNSKKSTD
+1941 
-1956 LRKVLAVYNRNAQ
+1956 
-1969 SAASGQLTMQEDGSL
+1969 
-1984 TIESREDIL
+1984 
-1993 KQVNQSFINATPK
+1993 
-2006 ELQAL
+2006 
-2011 VDKAI
+2011 
-2016 AANKQRAGENAR
+2016 QRG
-2028 AGSEGGK
+2028 
-2035 QAETPVQRS
+2035 
-2044 AEPQRVSSKPTE
+2044 AEPQSVAEPTE
-2056 AQKEA
+2056 AQKAA

-2068 RRIDGYNV
+2068 RRVDGYNV

-2083 SVRRGKDADGKAW
+2083 SVRRGTGADGKPW
-2096 ETEMQN
+2096 ETLMHN

-2131 FVVDQIN
+2131 FVVDQVN
-2138 PETGKFDEHKVMY
+2138 KDGSFDEHKVMY
-2151 GFPDME
+2151 GFPSVEDARE
-2157 SAKRAYL
+2157 AYL
-2164 SNYSKGWQG
+2164 SNYEPGWTG
-2173 LGTITH
+2173 LGAITH
-2179 VSKADF
+2179 VSKDEF
-2185 KKWIQSST
+2185 KKWIGSSK

-2199 ADYKTVKKIE
+2199 ADYKSVKPIE
-2209 NAIGRPLT
+2209 GNGMIGRSLT
-2217 KEEATSI
+2217 DKEATELI
-2224 LNQMQSIAED
+2224 ERMEATAEIAPTIE
-2234 APDIKL
+2234 L
-2240 TPYNWV
+2240 TPENWIAQ
-2246 NVFGESGIVPTP
+2246 FGEEGAVDTP
-2258 LGDVKMGD
+2258 IGTVKMGE
-2266 NQFQKLIDLHREE
+2266 NQYFKMARQGREGKL
-2279 YFGMIRPTLNDPHVI
+2279 GMVKPTLQNPDVVV
-2294 IEKDAPAEGAERD
+2294 EDYRPASTGRSERD
-2307 TKYLFVKT
+2307 TSYIFVKT
-2315 FKKPNGGRYVHF
+2315 FNKEDGSRYYYF
-2327 ESVTVRKEGMED
+2327 TSVTVRKDGREVV
-2339 SISNHEADGS
+2339 ISNQERSDKRISKLLQQGKVAWIDNGILHPKAQVGKSVSLNDSNNPTNSDNGTALLGINSS
-2349 AIKKEM
+2349 ANNES
-2355 QDEKVLHLNKKLSLS
+2355 LSLS

-3595 DEIAAEIKDINMKI
+3595 DEVAAEIKDINMKI

-4084 GIAKKPMIVAL
+4084 SIAKKPMIVAL

-5928 IVDSVAGVL
+5928 IVDSVASVL

-6134 VGYLSGR
+6134 VGYLSER

>member
-1 MASED
+1 MADNDKISKLYNALIKSGYSMASED

-2900 FLPADV
+2900 FLPANV

-3595 DEIAAEIKDINMKI
+3595 DEVAAEIKDINMKI

-4551 DLHMLSVP
+4551 DLHMLSV
-4559 WQPASLEQCIG
+4559 
-4570 RGARQGNIIARDFM
+4570 
-4584 GNKVRVHYYATEGS
+4584 
-4598 LDLYKFQLLDAKGKM
+4598 
-4613 FTQFKMGTISGDRNF
+4613 
-4628 DEGSS
+4628 
-4633 DENGNLDP
+4633 
-4641 AEMVAILS
+4641 
-4649 GNPVIFEK
+4649 
-4657 SKQDKLVKKLKA
+4657 
-4669 AYNGFLRDVQR
+4669 
-4680 KKVKRAQLQES
+4680 
-4691 IEKFDR
+4691 
-4697 LVTISDRDVDK
+4697 
-4708 LKRGGFTPDEEGRYP
+4708 
-4723 SRVTVKVK
+4723 
-4731 GEYRGE
+4731 
-4737 TFDKPKECG
+4737 
-4746 EFILENLKENKQ
+4746 
-4758 LTLEGYGFE
+4758 
-4767 ADVVFVAGDDL
+4767 
-4778 LASAHYEVQT
+4778 
-4788 GKEGFWGINYTKRL
+4788 
-4802 SEDATAAGCA
+4802 
-4812 FRSLLEQI
+4812 
-4820 ISNNAA
+4820 
-4826 YKNGL
+4826 
-4831 AEKKRLLETMPEPSD
+4831 
-4846 VFPKQ
+4846 
-4851 KELDEA
+4851 
-4857 VAKKRELDA
+4857 
-4866 EYNKLAKP
+4866 
-4874 DTPQDAATG
+4874 
-4883 DKFRLRTSEP
+4883 
-4893 PKRTGIGYKVFVLK
+4893 
-4907 DGKLY
+4907 
-4912 PPMVAN
+4912 
-4918 ADRSETPTGV
+4918 
-4928 WLDADPNEQ
+4928 
-4937 FIIGGKEA
+4937 
-4945 VDAEFAHVE
+4945 
-4954 PWLRR
+4954 
-4959 YHVQAGGK
+4959 
-4967 GTQGGS
+4967 
-4973 GKLAFRPGW
+4973 
-4982 HLGQIP
+4982 
-4988 FAAQFGRVNPETGE
+4988 
-5002 KELFPNNFVWAKV
+5002 
-5015 EYAMDEDYQHE
+5015 
-5026 SDERMYYDKNGNRRE
+5026 
-5041 KPTHSLGGL
+5041 
-5050 NHVPENGYYTYR
+5050 
-5062 TNPDPTTDPWIITG
+5062 
-5076 AMRVIE
+5076 
-5082 IMKPSEVDR
+5082 
-5091 VVSEAGRA
+5091 
-5099 PQLRQEGAVT
+5099 
-5109 DAEVEALNRDLR
+5109 
-5121 KRMDTDG
+5121 
-5128 TSMSIRVREIAEELH
+5128 
-5143 TPVELITTPEEI
+5143 
-5155 KQLPTVRHQNAKGW
+5155 
-5169 FKDGKV
+5169 
-5175 YVVVPNNT
+5175 
-5183 NVADVENTAIHE
+5183 
-5195 IVGHKGLRELVGEE
+5195 
-5209 HFNLFLDE
+5209 
-5217 IYDHA
+5217 
-5222 SDRIKADI
+5222 
-5230 NKRAEKAFDDEV
+5230 
-5242 NRLRLKY
+5242 
-5249 GNGYFGEAKAK
+5249 
-5260 SETYAKREQIKRDA
+5260 
-5274 TEEYMCDMAGKIG
+5274 
-5287 HDGFKKMQEDELTLW
+5287 
-5302 GKIKAKFMKFMD
+5302 
-5314 KILKGLRLSKGVK
+5314 
-5327 FTDKDIAYILFKS
+5327 
-5340 WQKAKGKTGIFAEAE
+5340 
-5355 DIAMRNATHF
+5355 
-5365 NESEEAM
+5365 
-5372 RFRWFGKKKSVNLQ
+5372 
-5386 HGKEGTEQN
+5386 
-5395 QSIGHNRSEQAKGN
+5395 
-5409 ERGGVSAP
+5409 
-5417 VSGGLATGTD
+5417 
-5427 RSSIRVF
+5427 
-5434 EEGLAAHRERHS
+5434 
-5446 DYSTRERQEA
+5446 
-5456 EGERLIAI
+5456 
-5464 AKEKGL
+5464 
-5470 FFTKEQVKDFGEKV
+5470 
-5484 RQLSRESDV
+5484 
-5493 YINHSEGR
+5493 
-5501 VYKVKNPYANAGTWK
+5501 
-5516 NNLEPEDAIYEFLL
+5516 
-5530 HNKYFPNT
+5530 
-5538 AYKFEGIAED
+5538 
-5548 ADGVRIVLSQPY
+5548 
-5560 VEARHQASD
+5560 
-5569 EEVDAYLAAKGLKKE
+5569 
-5584 AWYTYGNEEVIV
+5584 
-5596 SDCVDE
+5596 
-5602 NALIGQDGD
+5602 
-5611 LYIIDPVIDVRK
+5611 
-5623 PILELI
+5623 
-5629 GPFEPDTDGGA
+5629 
-5640 HFRDGDMSL
+5640 
-5649 QEAITKLK
+5649 
-5657 LDIASAQG
+5657 
-5665 DNAKAKEV
+5665 
-5673 AVRAIGSNLQELRK
+5673 
-5687 AMSRQRLYDL
+5687 
-5697 QTVKSMTD
+5697 
-5705 LAQLLMEHNMLDD
+5705 
-5718 MSKYEVSRI
+5718 
-5727 LSAVKNSPGHI
+5727 
-5738 SKDKDTGELRASGGE
+5738 
-5753 KNLQHQVDSL
+5753 
-5763 LDLMVNNQLR
+5763 
-5773 KAQNSLSK
+5773 
-5781 LLSVQG
+5781 
-5787 SKVDARGV
+5787 
-5795 KVQGELDAEGVI
+5795 
-5807 IARTLKHNLGV
+5807 
-5818 PAEIYDAKGD
+5818 
-5828 LQPGCIKWAMQEVM
+5828 
-5842 DKMGDADARVAERAA
+5842 
-5857 MEYAGLQIAM
+5857 
-5867 QYANDIT
+5867 
-5874 KSKAEEKLIKDSL
+5874 
-5887 NTLKENK
+5887 
-5894 EGGKID
+5894 
-5900 AKAYSQA
+5900 
-5907 VEAVYDSLRA
+5907 
-5917 NKLERAEAYFR
+5917 
-5928 IVDSVAGVL
+5928 
-5937 GESIERAKAWRE
+5937 
-5949 EQKQRVRDIQH
+5949 
-5960 NCNSDMEGRVL
+5960 
-5971 RGQRKDDRLDG
+5971 
-5982 IVQSTICRIF
+5982 
-5992 LEPLATFDQMLRM
+5992 
-6005 LGGKNANGEGY
+6005 
-6016 LWNRYMHGW
+6016 
-6025 TSAAEREQVMKE
+6025 
-6037 RNHHNM
+6037 
-6043 DEAAAD
+6043 
-6049 IFGKGK
+6049 
-6055 KWGYVYDL
+6055 
-6063 NRALPKSTVTIW
+6063 
-6075 DGGEMREHE
+6075 
-6084 LTQLDLLT
+6084 
-6092 ILIWDAQPTGRATL
+6092 
-6106 RNMGIDEVKIGEIEN
+6106 
-6121 FLDPRMRHLGDWM
+6121 
-6134 VGYLSGR
+6134 
-6141 YQDYNEVYKRLF
+6141 
-6153 GAPMTANENYFPF
+6153 
-6166 RRFKDEIKR
+6166 
-6175 EVENGTPA
+6175 
-6183 DNDHSSI
+6183 
-6190 TTGAVKE
+6190 
-6197 RKFSLV
+6197 
-6203 SFDIVNSNA
+6203 
-6212 ADIFTRHLDEMEHWS
+6212 
-6227 SFAELNRDIGIML
+6227 
-6240 SYNRLKQ
+6240 
-6247 QVQQM
+6247 
-6252 HTAYGSGKTLWN
+6252 
-6264 RFEKCCAIA
+6264 
-6273 TESYEPKVGNFD
+6273 
-6285 KLFVKATKGVAMGK
+6285 
-6299 VNLRLFTALKQ
+6299 
-6310 TLSLPAFLP
+6310 
-6319 DCHIGVMSAD
+6319 
-6329 LALGGVPAVKWA
+6329 
-6341 WKNMPLYRK
+6341 
-6350 RVLSRTAGDYRLKES
+6350 
-6365 EYDTKL
+6365 
-6371 MRLFGKGMLPNIGV
+6371 
-6385 DAWTIAIGAH
+6385 
-6395 AVYKAR
+6395 
-6401 YNRYR
+6401 
-6406 RYGMPEK
+6406 
-6413 EAEARAIRD
+6413 
-6422 AEISFNESQQ
+6422 
-6432 SSEGPFLA
+6432 
-6440 PIQVDHTAEAFAYSL
+6440 
-6455 FRNSAYSYTRKTHE
+6455 
-6469 AARNLRNLMSGN
+6469 
-6481 STVEYMTKQLLR
+6481 
-6493 DLYPENEGAW
+6493 
-6503 SDDQVKH
+6503 
-6510 CEAEAKR
+6510 
-6517 QHRRAYWKNAVQLG
+6517 
-6531 TFGWILPWLW
+6531 
-6541 RLGGIAPLLLLSS
+6541 
-6554 DDDERDKAARGALL
+6554 
-6568 QSTFGPFEGLA
+6568 
-6579 GGDVITQAAN
+6579 
-6589 MALGFE
+6589 
-6595 EPNWK
+6595 
-6600 YISKQSP
+6600 
-6607 MLSDVADMLNKLGK
+6607 
-6621 DNVTAMNDILN
+6621 
-6632 IVVGMNTGLNP
+6632 
-6643 ASITDMVVAV
+6643 
-6653 MDYCESDK
+6653 
-6661 DRRECALLI
+6661 
-6670 ARILN
+6670 
-6675 CPPSQMDKVY
+6675 
-6685 FDELDLSAKEASAM
+6685 
-6699 TPDEIAERYARYKMR
+6699 
-6714 KDAPLT
+6714 
-6720 GWLRSQEA
+6720 
-6728 EDTIH
+6728 
-6733 EAKKRVPMMKAK
+6733 
-6745 ERLQLHTNTEETR
+6745 
-6758 QLLSRYDAIT
+6758 
-6768 HEQTE
+6768 
-6773 IGKLKKTDR
+6773 
-6782 AEYLRRRIALREG
+6782 
-6795 NDMREHRRIGRYK
+6795 
-6808 RDINEL
+6808 
-6814 TQRYLRAKTTEER
+6814 
-6827 DSIVEAMIAA
+6827 
-6837 REKML
+6837 
-6842 DDLNS
+6842 
-6847 YDMAEE
+6847 

>member
-1 MASED
+1 MADNDKISKLYNALIKSGYSMASED

-1547 QQARNIQAHDEA
+1547 QQARNIQAHDA
-1559 QARFEEEQ
+1559 AVARFEEEQ
-1567 RIKAEKA
+1567 RIKAEKQ
-1574 AEQERV
+1574 AEQERIGV
-1580 GTHAVNPKITEKWN
+1580 HAVNPKIRERWE
-1594 AATKVEG
+1594 AAPKIEG
-1601 DPDVV
+1601 NED
-1606 ALPDGSQLKGR
+1606 ALTLPDDSTITGR
-1617 YVLTDAGSASA
+1617 YILTEAGAASP
-1628 SHDANNAYLPTEGFP
+1628 SHDANNAYEPTEGFP

-1653 RDYQRDKDAQSA
+1653 RDYMHDKDAQQI
-1665 VEKMAAAYDHRALQS
+1665 VEGMASSYDNRALQD
-1680 PVVVSKDGVVLS
+1680 PVIVSKDGVQ
-1692 GNNRTMSGD
+1692 T
-1701 LAATGGTDKAY
+1701 A
-1712 NDYLREY
+1712 
-1719 GHKKY
+1719 
-1724 GFTPEQIAGFKH
+1724 
-1736 PRVVFVPDDA
+1736 DA
-1746 LPYDAKTFARFN
+1746 P
-1758 EPEKKSMSKP
+1758 
-1768 EEAVKKGKTVPDSV
+1768 
-1782 FADIVGDIARYDRLS
+1782 
-1797 DFYNDEK
+1797 
-1804 AVAAALG
+1804 
-1811 GLHNAGIIPE
+1811 
-1821 MDMPKM
+1821 
-1827 RTGTAISA
+1827 
-1835 AGKEEIENTLLGKA
+1835 
-1849 FQAFPDA
+1849 
-1856 VRQIL
+1856 
-1861 STPTMRENIIVALPE
+1861 
-1876 IAANRALTAKGY
+1876 
-1888 DLSEEL
+1888 
-1894 GRSVDLV
+1894 
-1901 ARAKSALPNVFVE
+1901 
-1914 GVPVSP
+1914 
-1920 FGRQQGLFD
+1920 
-1929 DEFGESRVKDAS
+1929 
-1941 TLMLADLLNSKKSTD
+1941 
-1956 LRKVLAVYNRNAQ
+1956 
-1969 SAASGQLTMQEDGSL
+1969 
-1984 TIESREDIL
+1984 
-1993 KQVNQSFINATPK
+1993 
-2006 ELQAL
+2006 
-2011 VDKAI
+2011 
-2016 AANKQRAGENAR
+2016 QRG
-2028 AGSEGGK
+2028 
-2035 QAETPVQRS
+2035 
-2044 AEPQRVSSKPTE
+2044 AEPQSVAEPTE
-2056 AQKEA
+2056 AQKAA

-2068 RRIDGYNV
+2068 RRVDGYNV

-2083 SVRRGKDADGKAW
+2083 SVRRGTGADGKPW
-2096 ETEMQN
+2096 ETLMHN

-2131 FVVDQIN
+2131 FVVDQVN
-2138 PETGKFDEHKVMY
+2138 KDGSFDEHKVMY
-2151 GFPDME
+2151 GFPSVEDARE
-2157 SAKRAYL
+2157 AYL
-2164 SNYSKGWQG
+2164 SNYEPGWTG
-2173 LGTITH
+2173 LGAITH
-2179 VSKADF
+2179 VSKDEF
-2185 KKWIQSST
+2185 KKWIGSSK

-2199 ADYKTVKKIE
+2199 ADYKSVKPIE
-2209 NAIGRPLT
+2209 GNGMIGRSLT
-2217 KEEATSI
+2217 DKEATELI
-2224 LNQMQSIAED
+2224 ERMEATAEIAPTIE
-2234 APDIKL
+2234 L
-2240 TPYNWV
+2240 TPENWIAQ
-2246 NVFGESGIVPTP
+2246 FGEEGAVDTP
-2258 LGDVKMGD
+2258 IGTVKMGE
-2266 NQFQKLIDLHREE
+2266 NQYFKMARQGREGKL
-2279 YFGMIRPTLNDPHVI
+2279 GMVKPTLQNPDVVV
-2294 IEKDAPAEGAERD
+2294 EDYRPASTGRSERD
-2307 TKYLFVKT
+2307 TSYIFVKT
-2315 FKKPNGGRYVHF
+2315 FNKEDGSRYYYF
-2327 ESVTVRKEGMED
+2327 TSVTVRKDGREVV
-2339 SISNHEADGS
+2339 ISNQERSDKRISKLLQQGKVAWIDNGILHPKAQVGKSVSLNDSNNPTNSDNGTALLGINSS
-2349 AIKKEM
+2349 ANNES
-2355 QDEKVLHLNKKLSLS
+2355 LSLS

-3595 DEIAAEIKDINMKI
+3595 DEVAAEIKDINMKI

-5928 IVDSVAGVL
+5928 IVDSVASVL

-6134 VGYLSGR
+6134 VGYLSER

>member
-1 MASED
+1 MADNDKISKLYNALIKSGYSMASED

-1547 QQARNIQAHDEA
+1547 QQARNIQAHDA
-1559 QARFEEEQ
+1559 AVARFEEEQ
-1567 RIKAEKA
+1567 RIKAEKQ
-1574 AEQERV
+1574 AEQERIGV
-1580 GTHAVNPKITEKWN
+1580 HAVNPKIRERWE
-1594 AATKVEG
+1594 AAPKIEG
-1601 DPDVV
+1601 NED
-1606 ALPDGSQLKGR
+1606 ALTLPDDSTITGR
-1617 YVLTDAGSASA
+1617 YILTEAGAASP
-1628 SHDANNAYLPTEGFP
+1628 SHDANNAYEPTEGFP

-1653 RDYQRDKDAQSA
+1653 RDYMHDKDAQQI
-1665 VEKMAAAYDHRALQS
+1665 VEGMASSYDNRALQD
-1680 PVVVSKDGVVLS
+1680 PVIVSKDGVQ
-1692 GNNRTMSGD
+1692 T
-1701 LAATGGTDKAY
+1701 A
-1712 NDYLREY
+1712 
-1719 GHKKY
+1719 
-1724 GFTPEQIAGFKH
+1724 
-1736 PRVVFVPDDA
+1736 DA
-1746 LPYDAKTFARFN
+1746 P
-1758 EPEKKSMSKP
+1758 
-1768 EEAVKKGKTVPDSV
+1768 
-1782 FADIVGDIARYDRLS
+1782 
-1797 DFYNDEK
+1797 
-1804 AVAAALG
+1804 
-1811 GLHNAGIIPE
+1811 
-1821 MDMPKM
+1821 
-1827 RTGTAISA
+1827 
-1835 AGKEEIENTLLGKA
+1835 
-1849 FQAFPDA
+1849 
-1856 VRQIL
+1856 
-1861 STPTMRENIIVALPE
+1861 
-1876 IAANRALTAKGY
+1876 
-1888 DLSEEL
+1888 
-1894 GRSVDLV
+1894 
-1901 ARAKSALPNVFVE
+1901 
-1914 GVPVSP
+1914 
-1920 FGRQQGLFD
+1920 
-1929 DEFGESRVKDAS
+1929 
-1941 TLMLADLLNSKKSTD
+1941 
-1956 LRKVLAVYNRNAQ
+1956 
-1969 SAASGQLTMQEDGSL
+1969 
-1984 TIESREDIL
+1984 
-1993 KQVNQSFINATPK
+1993 
-2006 ELQAL
+2006 
-2011 VDKAI
+2011 
-2016 AANKQRAGENAR
+2016 QRG
-2028 AGSEGGK
+2028 
-2035 QAETPVQRS
+2035 
-2044 AEPQRVSSKPTE
+2044 AEPQSVAEPTE
-2056 AQKEA
+2056 AQKAA

-2068 RRIDGYNV
+2068 RRVDGYNV

-2083 SVRRGKDADGKAW
+2083 SVRRGTGADGKPW
-2096 ETEMQN
+2096 ETLMHN

-2131 FVVDQIN
+2131 FVVDQVN
-2138 PETGKFDEHKVMY
+2138 KDGSFDEHKVMY
-2151 GFPDME
+2151 GFPSVEDARE
-2157 SAKRAYL
+2157 AYL
-2164 SNYSKGWQG
+2164 SNYEPGWTG
-2173 LGTITH
+2173 LGAITH
-2179 VSKADF
+2179 VSKDEF
-2185 KKWIQSST
+2185 KKWIGSSK

-2199 ADYKTVKKIE
+2199 ADYKSVKPIE
-2209 NAIGRPLT
+2209 GNGMIGRSLT
-2217 KEEATSI
+2217 DKEATELI
-2224 LNQMQSIAED
+2224 ERMEATAEIAPTIE
-2234 APDIKL
+2234 L
-2240 TPYNWV
+2240 TPENWIAQ
-2246 NVFGESGIVPTP
+2246 FGEEGAVDTP
-2258 LGDVKMGD
+2258 IGTVKMGE
-2266 NQFQKLIDLHREE
+2266 NQYFKMARQGREGKL
-2279 YFGMIRPTLNDPHVI
+2279 GMVKPTLQNPDVVV
-2294 IEKDAPAEGAERD
+2294 EDYRPASTGRSERD
-2307 TKYLFVKT
+2307 TSYIFVKT
-2315 FKKPNGGRYVHF
+2315 FNKEDGSRYYYF
-2327 ESVTVRKEGMED
+2327 TSVTVRKDGREVV
-2339 SISNHEADGS
+2339 ISNQERSDKRISKLLQQGKVAWIDNGILHPKAQVGKSVSLNDSNNPTNSDNGTALLGINSS
-2349 AIKKEM
+2349 ANNES
-2355 QDEKVLHLNKKLSLS
+2355 LSLS

-3595 DEIAAEIKDINMKI
+3595 DEVAAEIKDINMKI

-5928 IVDSVAGVL
+5928 IVDSVASVL

-6134 VGYLSGR
+6134 VGYLSER

-6632 IVVGMNTGLNP
+6632 IVVGMNSGLNP

>member
-156 AAQVM
+156 TAQVM

-359 GTAQTPLDRDIE
+359 GTAQTPVDRDIE

-443 QSYLQSEELLKSAPA
+443 QSYLQSEELLKNSPNP
-458 AGAVYGGAR
+458 GAIYSGAH
-467 FTGEIIG
+467 FTGEMIG
-474 DFSTYLSLG
+474 DLSTYLSLG
-483 FGNIVRKGAT
+483 IGNIVRKGAT

-651 ETDPQKRANARAKA
+651 ETDPQKRAKARAKA

-761 GKNGVEVGN
+761 GLNGVEVGHM
-770 LNETSR
+770 NERSR

-786 DLVTGDFKQSEYDG
+786 DLVSGEFKQSEYDG

-1281 KTTENG
+1281 KTTGNG

-1567 RIKAEKA
+1567 RIKAEKQ
-1574 AEQERV
+1574 AEQERI

-1601 DPDVV
+1601 DPDIV

-1617 YVLTDAGSASA
+1617 YVLTEAGSASA

-1653 RDYQRDKDAQSA
+1653 RDYMHDKDAQQI
-1665 VEKMAAAYDHRALQS
+1665 VEGMASSYDNRAPQD
-1680 PVVVSKDGVVLS
+1680 PVIVSKDGVQ
-1692 GNNRTMSGD
+1692 T
-1701 LAATGGTDKAY
+1701 A
-1712 NDYLREY
+1712 
-1719 GHKKY
+1719 
-1724 GFTPEQIAGFKH
+1724 
-1736 PRVVFVPDDA
+1736 DA
-1746 LPYDAKTFARFN
+1746 P
-1758 EPEKKSMSKP
+1758 
-1768 EEAVKKGKTVPDSV
+1768 
-1782 FADIVGDIARYDRLS
+1782 
-1797 DFYNDEK
+1797 
-1804 AVAAALG
+1804 
-1811 GLHNAGIIPE
+1811 
-1821 MDMPKM
+1821 
-1827 RTGTAISA
+1827 
-1835 AGKEEIENTLLGKA
+1835 
-1849 FQAFPDA
+1849 
-1856 VRQIL
+1856 
-1861 STPTMRENIIVALPE
+1861 
-1876 IAANRALTAKGY
+1876 
-1888 DLSEEL
+1888 
-1894 GRSVDLV
+1894 
-1901 ARAKSALPNVFVE
+1901 
-1914 GVPVSP
+1914 
-1920 FGRQQGLFD
+1920 
-1929 DEFGESRVKDAS
+1929 
-1941 TLMLADLLNSKKSTD
+1941 
-1956 LRKVLAVYNRNAQ
+1956 
-1969 SAASGQLTMQEDGSL
+1969 
-1984 TIESREDIL
+1984 
-1993 KQVNQSFINATPK
+1993 
-2006 ELQAL
+2006 
-2011 VDKAI
+2011 
-2016 AANKQRAGENAR
+2016 
-2028 AGSEGGK
+2028 
-2035 QAETPVQRS
+2035 QRS
-2044 AEPQRVSSKPTE
+2044 AEPQRVSSEPTE

-2131 FVVDQIN
+2131 FVVDQVN
-2138 PETGKFDEHKVMY
+2138 KDGSFDEHKVMY
-2151 GFPDME
+2151 GFPSVEDARE
-2157 SAKRAYL
+2157 AYL
-2164 SNYSKGWQG
+2164 SNYEPGWTG
-2173 LGTITH
+2173 LGAITH
-2179 VSKADF
+2179 VSKDEF
-2185 KKWIQSST
+2185 KKWIGSSK

-2199 ADYKTVKKIE
+2199 ADYKSVKPIE
-2209 NAIGRPLT
+2209 GNGMIGRSLT
-2217 KEEATSI
+2217 DKEATELI
-2224 LNQMQSIAED
+2224 ERMEATAEIAPTIE
-2234 APDIKL
+2234 L
-2240 TPYNWV
+2240 TPENWIAQ
-2246 NVFGESGIVPTP
+2246 FGEEGAVDTP
-2258 LGDVKMGD
+2258 IGTVKMGE
-2266 NQFQKLIDLHREE
+2266 NQYFKMARQGREGKL
-2279 YFGMIRPTLNDPHVI
+2279 GMVKPTLQNPDVVV
-2294 IEKDAPAEGAERD
+2294 EDYRPASTGRSERD
-2307 TKYLFVKT
+2307 TSYIFVKT
-2315 FKKPNGGRYVHF
+2315 FNKEDGSRYYYF
-2327 ESVTVRKEGMED
+2327 TSVTVRKDGREVV
-2339 SISNHEADGS
+2339 ISNQERSDKRISKLLQQGKVAWIDNGILHPKAQVGKSVSLNDSNNPTNSDNGTALLGINSS
-2349 AIKKEM
+2349 ANNES
-2355 QDEKVLHLNKKLSLS
+2355 LSLS

-3595 DEIAAEIKDINMKI
+3595 DEVAAEIKDINMKI

-5314 KILKGLRLSKGVK
+5314 KILKGLCLSKGVK

>member
-1 MASED
+1 MADNDKISKLYNALIKSGYSMASED

-3595 DEIAAEIKDINMKI
+3595 DEVAAEIKDINMKI

-4551 DLHMLSVP
+4551 DLHMLSV
-4559 WQPASLEQCIG
+4559 
-4570 RGARQGNIIARDFM
+4570 
-4584 GNKVRVHYYATEGS
+4584 
-4598 LDLYKFQLLDAKGKM
+4598 
-4613 FTQFKMGTISGDRNF
+4613 
-4628 DEGSS
+4628 
-4633 DENGNLDP
+4633 
-4641 AEMVAILS
+4641 
-4649 GNPVIFEK
+4649 
-4657 SKQDKLVKKLKA
+4657 
-4669 AYNGFLRDVQR
+4669 
-4680 KKVKRAQLQES
+4680 
-4691 IEKFDR
+4691 
-4697 LVTISDRDVDK
+4697 
-4708 LKRGGFTPDEEGRYP
+4708 
-4723 SRVTVKVK
+4723 
-4731 GEYRGE
+4731 
-4737 TFDKPKECG
+4737 
-4746 EFILENLKENKQ
+4746 
-4758 LTLEGYGFE
+4758 
-4767 ADVVFVAGDDL
+4767 
-4778 LASAHYEVQT
+4778 
-4788 GKEGFWGINYTKRL
+4788 
-4802 SEDATAAGCA
+4802 
-4812 FRSLLEQI
+4812 
-4820 ISNNAA
+4820 
-4826 YKNGL
+4826 
-4831 AEKKRLLETMPEPSD
+4831 
-4846 VFPKQ
+4846 
-4851 KELDEA
+4851 
-4857 VAKKRELDA
+4857 
-4866 EYNKLAKP
+4866 
-4874 DTPQDAATG
+4874 
-4883 DKFRLRTSEP
+4883 
-4893 PKRTGIGYKVFVLK
+4893 
-4907 DGKLY
+4907 
-4912 PPMVAN
+4912 
-4918 ADRSETPTGV
+4918 
-4928 WLDADPNEQ
+4928 
-4937 FIIGGKEA
+4937 
-4945 VDAEFAHVE
+4945 
-4954 PWLRR
+4954 
-4959 YHVQAGGK
+4959 
-4967 GTQGGS
+4967 
-4973 GKLAFRPGW
+4973 
-4982 HLGQIP
+4982 
-4988 FAAQFGRVNPETGE
+4988 
-5002 KELFPNNFVWAKV
+5002 
-5015 EYAMDEDYQHE
+5015 
-5026 SDERMYYDKNGNRRE
+5026 
-5041 KPTHSLGGL
+5041 
-5050 NHVPENGYYTYR
+5050 
-5062 TNPDPTTDPWIITG
+5062 
-5076 AMRVIE
+5076 
-5082 IMKPSEVDR
+5082 
-5091 VVSEAGRA
+5091 
-5099 PQLRQEGAVT
+5099 
-5109 DAEVEALNRDLR
+5109 
-5121 KRMDTDG
+5121 
-5128 TSMSIRVREIAEELH
+5128 
-5143 TPVELITTPEEI
+5143 
-5155 KQLPTVRHQNAKGW
+5155 
-5169 FKDGKV
+5169 
-5175 YVVVPNNT
+5175 
-5183 NVADVENTAIHE
+5183 
-5195 IVGHKGLRELVGEE
+5195 
-5209 HFNLFLDE
+5209 
-5217 IYDHA
+5217 
-5222 SDRIKADI
+5222 
-5230 NKRAEKAFDDEV
+5230 
-5242 NRLRLKY
+5242 
-5249 GNGYFGEAKAK
+5249 
-5260 SETYAKREQIKRDA
+5260 
-5274 TEEYMCDMAGKIG
+5274 
-5287 HDGFKKMQEDELTLW
+5287 
-5302 GKIKAKFMKFMD
+5302 
-5314 KILKGLRLSKGVK
+5314 
-5327 FTDKDIAYILFKS
+5327 
-5340 WQKAKGKTGIFAEAE
+5340 
-5355 DIAMRNATHF
+5355 
-5365 NESEEAM
+5365 
-5372 RFRWFGKKKSVNLQ
+5372 
-5386 HGKEGTEQN
+5386 
-5395 QSIGHNRSEQAKGN
+5395 
-5409 ERGGVSAP
+5409 
-5417 VSGGLATGTD
+5417 
-5427 RSSIRVF
+5427 
-5434 EEGLAAHRERHS
+5434 
-5446 DYSTRERQEA
+5446 
-5456 EGERLIAI
+5456 
-5464 AKEKGL
+5464 
-5470 FFTKEQVKDFGEKV
+5470 
-5484 RQLSRESDV
+5484 
-5493 YINHSEGR
+5493 
-5501 VYKVKNPYANAGTWK
+5501 
-5516 NNLEPEDAIYEFLL
+5516 
-5530 HNKYFPNT
+5530 
-5538 AYKFEGIAED
+5538 
-5548 ADGVRIVLSQPY
+5548 
-5560 VEARHQASD
+5560 
-5569 EEVDAYLAAKGLKKE
+5569 
-5584 AWYTYGNEEVIV
+5584 
-5596 SDCVDE
+5596 
-5602 NALIGQDGD
+5602 
-5611 LYIIDPVIDVRK
+5611 
-5623 PILELI
+5623 
-5629 GPFEPDTDGGA
+5629 
-5640 HFRDGDMSL
+5640 
-5649 QEAITKLK
+5649 
-5657 LDIASAQG
+5657 
-5665 DNAKAKEV
+5665 
-5673 AVRAIGSNLQELRK
+5673 
-5687 AMSRQRLYDL
+5687 
-5697 QTVKSMTD
+5697 
-5705 LAQLLMEHNMLDD
+5705 
-5718 MSKYEVSRI
+5718 
-5727 LSAVKNSPGHI
+5727 
-5738 SKDKDTGELRASGGE
+5738 
-5753 KNLQHQVDSL
+5753 
-5763 LDLMVNNQLR
+5763 
-5773 KAQNSLSK
+5773 
-5781 LLSVQG
+5781 
-5787 SKVDARGV
+5787 
-5795 KVQGELDAEGVI
+5795 
-5807 IARTLKHNLGV
+5807 
-5818 PAEIYDAKGD
+5818 
-5828 LQPGCIKWAMQEVM
+5828 
-5842 DKMGDADARVAERAA
+5842 
-5857 MEYAGLQIAM
+5857 
-5867 QYANDIT
+5867 
-5874 KSKAEEKLIKDSL
+5874 
-5887 NTLKENK
+5887 
-5894 EGGKID
+5894 
-5900 AKAYSQA
+5900 
-5907 VEAVYDSLRA
+5907 
-5917 NKLERAEAYFR
+5917 
-5928 IVDSVAGVL
+5928 
-5937 GESIERAKAWRE
+5937 
-5949 EQKQRVRDIQH
+5949 
-5960 NCNSDMEGRVL
+5960 
-5971 RGQRKDDRLDG
+5971 
-5982 IVQSTICRIF
+5982 
-5992 LEPLATFDQMLRM
+5992 
-6005 LGGKNANGEGY
+6005 
-6016 LWNRYMHGW
+6016 
-6025 TSAAEREQVMKE
+6025 
-6037 RNHHNM
+6037 
-6043 DEAAAD
+6043 
-6049 IFGKGK
+6049 
-6055 KWGYVYDL
+6055 
-6063 NRALPKSTVTIW
+6063 
-6075 DGGEMREHE
+6075 
-6084 LTQLDLLT
+6084 
-6092 ILIWDAQPTGRATL
+6092 
-6106 RNMGIDEVKIGEIEN
+6106 
-6121 FLDPRMRHLGDWM
+6121 
-6134 VGYLSGR
+6134 
-6141 YQDYNEVYKRLF
+6141 
-6153 GAPMTANENYFPF
+6153 
-6166 RRFKDEIKR
+6166 
-6175 EVENGTPA
+6175 
-6183 DNDHSSI
+6183 
-6190 TTGAVKE
+6190 
-6197 RKFSLV
+6197 
-6203 SFDIVNSNA
+6203 
-6212 ADIFTRHLDEMEHWS
+6212 
-6227 SFAELNRDIGIML
+6227 
-6240 SYNRLKQ
+6240 
-6247 QVQQM
+6247 
-6252 HTAYGSGKTLWN
+6252 
-6264 RFEKCCAIA
+6264 
-6273 TESYEPKVGNFD
+6273 
-6285 KLFVKATKGVAMGK
+6285 
-6299 VNLRLFTALKQ
+6299 
-6310 TLSLPAFLP
+6310 
-6319 DCHIGVMSAD
+6319 
-6329 LALGGVPAVKWA
+6329 
-6341 WKNMPLYRK
+6341 
-6350 RVLSRTAGDYRLKES
+6350 
-6365 EYDTKL
+6365 
-6371 MRLFGKGMLPNIGV
+6371 
-6385 DAWTIAIGAH
+6385 
-6395 AVYKAR
+6395 
-6401 YNRYR
+6401 
-6406 RYGMPEK
+6406 
-6413 EAEARAIRD
+6413 
-6422 AEISFNESQQ
+6422 
-6432 SSEGPFLA
+6432 
-6440 PIQVDHTAEAFAYSL
+6440 
-6455 FRNSAYSYTRKTHE
+6455 
-6469 AARNLRNLMSGN
+6469 
-6481 STVEYMTKQLLR
+6481 
-6493 DLYPENEGAW
+6493 
-6503 SDDQVKH
+6503 
-6510 CEAEAKR
+6510 
-6517 QHRRAYWKNAVQLG
+6517 
-6531 TFGWILPWLW
+6531 
-6541 RLGGIAPLLLLSS
+6541 
-6554 DDDERDKAARGALL
+6554 
-6568 QSTFGPFEGLA
+6568 
-6579 GGDVITQAAN
+6579 
-6589 MALGFE
+6589 
-6595 EPNWK
+6595 
-6600 YISKQSP
+6600 
-6607 MLSDVADMLNKLGK
+6607 
-6621 DNVTAMNDILN
+6621 
-6632 IVVGMNTGLNP
+6632 
-6643 ASITDMVVAV
+6643 
-6653 MDYCESDK
+6653 
-6661 DRRECALLI
+6661 
-6670 ARILN
+6670 
-6675 CPPSQMDKVY
+6675 
-6685 FDELDLSAKEASAM
+6685 
-6699 TPDEIAERYARYKMR
+6699 
-6714 KDAPLT
+6714 
-6720 GWLRSQEA
+6720 
-6728 EDTIH
+6728 
-6733 EAKKRVPMMKAK
+6733 
-6745 ERLQLHTNTEETR
+6745 
-6758 QLLSRYDAIT
+6758 
-6768 HEQTE
+6768 
-6773 IGKLKKTDR
+6773 
-6782 AEYLRRRIALREG
+6782 
-6795 NDMREHRRIGRYK
+6795 
-6808 RDINEL
+6808 
-6814 TQRYLRAKTTEER
+6814 
-6827 DSIVEAMIAA
+6827 
-6837 REKML
+6837 
-6842 DDLNS
+6842 
-6847 YDMAEE
+6847 

>member
-1 MASED
+1 MADNDKISKLYNALIKSGYSMASED

-3595 DEIAAEIKDINMKI
+3595 DEVAAEIKDINMKI

-4176 YLYGTGDKSQLTKK
+4176 YLYGTGDKSQFM
-4190 QIKALEKRRENLLA
+4190 I
-4204 KMKQRLD
+4204 
-4211 RSVDREFCFEDL
+4211 
-4223 GVDYLFVDECHQFR
+4223 
-4237 SLPYVTSYNQVAGL
+4237 LPY
-4251 GPAEGSNKAVALL
+4251 
-4264 TGMRY
+4264 
-4269 LQKMHQG
+4269 
-4276 DKGTIFLSGTTINNS
+4276 
-4291 LVEIYNLLNYLRPR
+4291 
-4305 KLEAL
+4305 
-4310 GMTTFDAWAS
+4310 
-4320 TFAVHSA
+4320 
-4327 EIEAGTTGEFK
+4327 
-4338 SKDRF
+4338 
-4343 RSFDNVPELSQ
+4343 
-4354 LYAEIADVRNDMNL
+4354 
-4368 QLPKPA
+4368 
-4374 IDARTVI
+4374 
-4381 VKESDALHEINQAI
+4381 
-4395 IDMLNTKNGSYF
+4395 
-4407 GIYPKG
+4407 
-4413 EPRKHPWG
+4413 
-4421 LDASTLSAKAA
+4421 
-4432 ISPKLIFP
+4432 
-4440 DIEDDGGKIASVCEN
+4440 
-4455 VGKIF
+4455 
-4460 KETAEHKGVQLI
+4460 
-4472 FCELGVPGPG
+4472 
-4482 KKYDAYTDMINRLSK
+4482 
-4497 EYGIPRKAIAYI
+4497 
-4509 QQAKND
+4509 
-4515 KEKEELFQRVRN
+4515 
-4527 GEVRILI
+4527 
-4534 GGTKNMGTG
+4534 
-4543 VNVQDRIT
+4543 
-4551 DLHMLSVP
+4551 
-4559 WQPASLEQCIG
+4559 
-4570 RGARQGNIIARDFM
+4570 
-4584 GNKVRVHYYATEGS
+4584 
-4598 LDLYKFQLLDAKGKM
+4598 
-4613 FTQFKMGTISGDRNF
+4613 
-4628 DEGSS
+4628 
-4633 DENGNLDP
+4633 
-4641 AEMVAILS
+4641 
-4649 GNPVIFEK
+4649 
-4657 SKQDKLVKKLKA
+4657 
-4669 AYNGFLRDVQR
+4669 
-4680 KKVKRAQLQES
+4680 
-4691 IEKFDR
+4691 
-4697 LVTISDRDVDK
+4697 
-4708 LKRGGFTPDEEGRYP
+4708 
-4723 SRVTVKVK
+4723 
-4731 GEYRGE
+4731 
-4737 TFDKPKECG
+4737 
-4746 EFILENLKENKQ
+4746 
-4758 LTLEGYGFE
+4758 
-4767 ADVVFVAGDDL
+4767 
-4778 LASAHYEVQT
+4778 
-4788 GKEGFWGINYTKRL
+4788 
-4802 SEDATAAGCA
+4802 
-4812 FRSLLEQI
+4812 
-4820 ISNNAA
+4820 
-4826 YKNGL
+4826 
-4831 AEKKRLLETMPEPSD
+4831 
-4846 VFPKQ
+4846 
-4851 KELDEA
+4851 
-4857 VAKKRELDA
+4857 
-4866 EYNKLAKP
+4866 
-4874 DTPQDAATG
+4874 
-4883 DKFRLRTSEP
+4883 
-4893 PKRTGIGYKVFVLK
+4893 
-4907 DGKLY
+4907 
-4912 PPMVAN
+4912 
-4918 ADRSETPTGV
+4918 
-4928 WLDADPNEQ
+4928 
-4937 FIIGGKEA
+4937 
-4945 VDAEFAHVE
+4945 
-4954 PWLRR
+4954 
-4959 YHVQAGGK
+4959 
-4967 GTQGGS
+4967 
-4973 GKLAFRPGW
+4973 FRPMECVF
-4982 HLGQIP
+4982 QARKSRQCEP
-4988 FAAQFGRVNPETGE
+4988 
-5002 KELFPNNFVWAKV
+5002 
-5015 EYAMDEDYQHE
+5015 D
-5026 SDERMYYDKNGNRRE
+5026 S
-5041 KPTHSLGGL
+5041 SLG
-5050 NHVPENGYYTYR
+5050 
-5062 TNPDPTTDPWIITG
+5062 
-5076 AMRVIE
+5076 
-5082 IMKPSEVDR
+5082 
-5091 VVSEAGRA
+5091 
-5099 PQLRQEGAVT
+5099 
-5109 DAEVEALNRDLR
+5109 
-5121 KRMDTDG
+5121 
-5128 TSMSIRVREIAEELH
+5128 
-5143 TPVELITTPEEI
+5143 
-5155 KQLPTVRHQNAKGW
+5155 
-5169 FKDGKV
+5169 
-5175 YVVVPNNT
+5175 
-5183 NVADVENTAIHE
+5183 
-5195 IVGHKGLRELVGEE
+5195 
-5209 HFNLFLDE
+5209 
-5217 IYDHA
+5217 
-5222 SDRIKADI
+5222 
-5230 NKRAEKAFDDEV
+5230 
-5242 NRLRLKY
+5242 
-5249 GNGYFGEAKAK
+5249 
-5260 SETYAKREQIKRDA
+5260 
-5274 TEEYMCDMAGKIG
+5274 
-5287 HDGFKKMQEDELTLW
+5287 
-5302 GKIKAKFMKFMD
+5302 
-5314 KILKGLRLSKGVK
+5314 
-5327 FTDKDIAYILFKS
+5327 
-5340 WQKAKGKTGIFAEAE
+5340 
-5355 DIAMRNATHF
+5355 
-5365 NESEEAM
+5365 
-5372 RFRWFGKKKSVNLQ
+5372 
-5386 HGKEGTEQN
+5386 
-5395 QSIGHNRSEQAKGN
+5395 
-5409 ERGGVSAP
+5409 
-5417 VSGGLATGTD
+5417 
-5427 RSSIRVF
+5427 
-5434 EEGLAAHRERHS
+5434 
-5446 DYSTRERQEA
+5446 
-5456 EGERLIAI
+5456 
-5464 AKEKGL
+5464 
-5470 FFTKEQVKDFGEKV
+5470 
-5484 RQLSRESDV
+5484 
-5493 YINHSEGR
+5493 
-5501 VYKVKNPYANAGTWK
+5501 
-5516 NNLEPEDAIYEFLL
+5516 
-5530 HNKYFPNT
+5530 
-5538 AYKFEGIAED
+5538 
-5548 ADGVRIVLSQPY
+5548 
-5560 VEARHQASD
+5560 
-5569 EEVDAYLAAKGLKKE
+5569 
-5584 AWYTYGNEEVIV
+5584 
-5596 SDCVDE
+5596 
-5602 NALIGQDGD
+5602 
-5611 LYIIDPVIDVRK
+5611 
-5623 PILELI
+5623 
-5629 GPFEPDTDGGA
+5629 
-5640 HFRDGDMSL
+5640 
-5649 QEAITKLK
+5649 
-5657 LDIASAQG
+5657 
-5665 DNAKAKEV
+5665 
-5673 AVRAIGSNLQELRK
+5673 
-5687 AMSRQRLYDL
+5687 
-5697 QTVKSMTD
+5697 
-5705 LAQLLMEHNMLDD
+5705 
-5718 MSKYEVSRI
+5718 
-5727 LSAVKNSPGHI
+5727 
-5738 SKDKDTGELRASGGE
+5738 
-5753 KNLQHQVDSL
+5753 
-5763 LDLMVNNQLR
+5763 
-5773 KAQNSLSK
+5773 
-5781 LLSVQG
+5781 
-5787 SKVDARGV
+5787 
-5795 KVQGELDAEGVI
+5795 
-5807 IARTLKHNLGV
+5807 
-5818 PAEIYDAKGD
+5818 
-5828 LQPGCIKWAMQEVM
+5828 
-5842 DKMGDADARVAERAA
+5842 
-5857 MEYAGLQIAM
+5857 
-5867 QYANDIT
+5867 
-5874 KSKAEEKLIKDSL
+5874 
-5887 NTLKENK
+5887 
-5894 EGGKID
+5894 
-5900 AKAYSQA
+5900 
-5907 VEAVYDSLRA
+5907 
-5917 NKLERAEAYFR
+5917 
-5928 IVDSVAGVL
+5928 
-5937 GESIERAKAWRE
+5937 
-5949 EQKQRVRDIQH
+5949 
-5960 NCNSDMEGRVL
+5960 
-5971 RGQRKDDRLDG
+5971 
-5982 IVQSTICRIF
+5982 
-5992 LEPLATFDQMLRM
+5992 
-6005 LGGKNANGEGY
+6005 
-6016 LWNRYMHGW
+6016 
-6025 TSAAEREQVMKE
+6025 
-6037 RNHHNM
+6037 
-6043 DEAAAD
+6043 
-6049 IFGKGK
+6049 
-6055 KWGYVYDL
+6055 
-6063 NRALPKSTVTIW
+6063 
-6075 DGGEMREHE
+6075 
-6084 LTQLDLLT
+6084 
-6092 ILIWDAQPTGRATL
+6092 
-6106 RNMGIDEVKIGEIEN
+6106 
-6121 FLDPRMRHLGDWM
+6121 
-6134 VGYLSGR
+6134 
-6141 YQDYNEVYKRLF
+6141 
-6153 GAPMTANENYFPF
+6153 
-6166 RRFKDEIKR
+6166 
-6175 EVENGTPA
+6175 
-6183 DNDHSSI
+6183 
-6190 TTGAVKE
+6190 
-6197 RKFSLV
+6197 
-6203 SFDIVNSNA
+6203 
-6212 ADIFTRHLDEMEHWS
+6212 
-6227 SFAELNRDIGIML
+6227 
-6240 SYNRLKQ
+6240 
-6247 QVQQM
+6247 
-6252 HTAYGSGKTLWN
+6252 
-6264 RFEKCCAIA
+6264 
-6273 TESYEPKVGNFD
+6273 
-6285 KLFVKATKGVAMGK
+6285 
-6299 VNLRLFTALKQ
+6299 
-6310 TLSLPAFLP
+6310 
-6319 DCHIGVMSAD
+6319 
-6329 LALGGVPAVKWA
+6329 
-6341 WKNMPLYRK
+6341 
-6350 RVLSRTAGDYRLKES
+6350 
-6365 EYDTKL
+6365 
-6371 MRLFGKGMLPNIGV
+6371 
-6385 DAWTIAIGAH
+6385 
-6395 AVYKAR
+6395 
-6401 YNRYR
+6401 
-6406 RYGMPEK
+6406 
-6413 EAEARAIRD
+6413 
-6422 AEISFNESQQ
+6422 
-6432 SSEGPFLA
+6432 
-6440 PIQVDHTAEAFAYSL
+6440 
-6455 FRNSAYSYTRKTHE
+6455 
-6469 AARNLRNLMSGN
+6469 
-6481 STVEYMTKQLLR
+6481 
-6493 DLYPENEGAW
+6493 
-6503 SDDQVKH
+6503 
-6510 CEAEAKR
+6510 
-6517 QHRRAYWKNAVQLG
+6517 
-6531 TFGWILPWLW
+6531 
-6541 RLGGIAPLLLLSS
+6541 
-6554 DDDERDKAARGALL
+6554 
-6568 QSTFGPFEGLA
+6568 
-6579 GGDVITQAAN
+6579 
-6589 MALGFE
+6589 
-6595 EPNWK
+6595 
-6600 YISKQSP
+6600 
-6607 MLSDVADMLNKLGK
+6607 
-6621 DNVTAMNDILN
+6621 
-6632 IVVGMNTGLNP
+6632 
-6643 ASITDMVVAV
+6643 
-6653 MDYCESDK
+6653 
-6661 DRRECALLI
+6661 
-6670 ARILN
+6670 
-6675 CPPSQMDKVY
+6675 
-6685 FDELDLSAKEASAM
+6685 
-6699 TPDEIAERYARYKMR
+6699 
-6714 KDAPLT
+6714 
-6720 GWLRSQEA
+6720 
-6728 EDTIH
+6728 
-6733 EAKKRVPMMKAK
+6733 
-6745 ERLQLHTNTEETR
+6745 
-6758 QLLSRYDAIT
+6758 
-6768 HEQTE
+6768 
-6773 IGKLKKTDR
+6773 
-6782 AEYLRRRIALREG
+6782 
-6795 NDMREHRRIGRYK
+6795 
-6808 RDINEL
+6808 
-6814 TQRYLRAKTTEER
+6814 
-6827 DSIVEAMIAA
+6827 
-6837 REKML
+6837 
-6842 DDLNS
+6842 
-6847 YDMAEE
+6847 

>member
-156 AAQVM
+156 TAQVM

-359 GTAQTPLDRDIE
+359 GTAQTPVDRDIE

-443 QSYLQSEELLKSAPA
+443 QSYLQSEELLKNSPNP
-458 AGAVYGGAR
+458 GAIYSGAH
-467 FTGEIIG
+467 FTGEMIG
-474 DFSTYLSLG
+474 DLSTYLSLG
-483 FGNIVRKGAT
+483 IGNIVRKGAT

-651 ETDPQKRANARAKA
+651 ETDPQKRAKARAKA

-761 GKNGVEVGN
+761 GLNGVEVGHM
-770 LNETSR
+770 NERSR

-786 DLVTGDFKQSEYDG
+786 DLVSGEFKQSEYDG

-1281 KTTENG
+1281 KTTGNG

-1567 RIKAEKA
+1567 RIKAEKQ
-1574 AEQERV
+1574 AEQERI

-1601 DPDVV
+1601 DPDIV

-1617 YVLTDAGSASA
+1617 YVLTEAGSASA

-1653 RDYQRDKDAQSA
+1653 RDYMHDKDAQQI
-1665 VEKMAAAYDHRALQS
+1665 VEGMASSYDNRAPQD
-1680 PVVVSKDGVVLS
+1680 PVIVSKDGVQ
-1692 GNNRTMSGD
+1692 T
-1701 LAATGGTDKAY
+1701 A
-1712 NDYLREY
+1712 
-1719 GHKKY
+1719 
-1724 GFTPEQIAGFKH
+1724 
-1736 PRVVFVPDDA
+1736 DA
-1746 LPYDAKTFARFN
+1746 P
-1758 EPEKKSMSKP
+1758 
-1768 EEAVKKGKTVPDSV
+1768 
-1782 FADIVGDIARYDRLS
+1782 
-1797 DFYNDEK
+1797 
-1804 AVAAALG
+1804 
-1811 GLHNAGIIPE
+1811 
-1821 MDMPKM
+1821 
-1827 RTGTAISA
+1827 
-1835 AGKEEIENTLLGKA
+1835 
-1849 FQAFPDA
+1849 
-1856 VRQIL
+1856 
-1861 STPTMRENIIVALPE
+1861 
-1876 IAANRALTAKGY
+1876 
-1888 DLSEEL
+1888 
-1894 GRSVDLV
+1894 
-1901 ARAKSALPNVFVE
+1901 
-1914 GVPVSP
+1914 
-1920 FGRQQGLFD
+1920 
-1929 DEFGESRVKDAS
+1929 
-1941 TLMLADLLNSKKSTD
+1941 
-1956 LRKVLAVYNRNAQ
+1956 
-1969 SAASGQLTMQEDGSL
+1969 
-1984 TIESREDIL
+1984 
-1993 KQVNQSFINATPK
+1993 
-2006 ELQAL
+2006 
-2011 VDKAI
+2011 
-2016 AANKQRAGENAR
+2016 
-2028 AGSEGGK
+2028 
-2035 QAETPVQRS
+2035 QRS
-2044 AEPQRVSSKPTE
+2044 AEPQRVSSEPTE

-2131 FVVDQIN
+2131 FVVDQVN
-2138 PETGKFDEHKVMY
+2138 KDGSFDEHKVMY
-2151 GFPDME
+2151 GFPSVEDARE
-2157 SAKRAYL
+2157 AYL
-2164 SNYSKGWQG
+2164 SNYEPGWTG
-2173 LGTITH
+2173 LGAITH
-2179 VSKADF
+2179 VSKDEF
-2185 KKWIQSST
+2185 KKWIGSSK

-2199 ADYKTVKKIE
+2199 ADYKSVKPIE
-2209 NAIGRPLT
+2209 GNGMIGRSLT
-2217 KEEATSI
+2217 DKEATELI
-2224 LNQMQSIAED
+2224 ERMEATAEIAPTIE
-2234 APDIKL
+2234 L
-2240 TPYNWV
+2240 TPENWIAQ
-2246 NVFGESGIVPTP
+2246 FGEEGAVDTP
-2258 LGDVKMGD
+2258 IGTVKMGE
-2266 NQFQKLIDLHREE
+2266 NQYFKMARQGREGKL
-2279 YFGMIRPTLNDPHVI
+2279 GMVKPTLQNPDVVV
-2294 IEKDAPAEGAERD
+2294 EDYRPASTGRSERD
-2307 TKYLFVKT
+2307 TSYIFVKT
-2315 FKKPNGGRYVHF
+2315 FNKEDGSRYYYF
-2327 ESVTVRKEGMED
+2327 TSVTVRKDGREVV
-2339 SISNHEADGS
+2339 ISNQERSDKRISKLLQQGKVAWIDNGILHPKAQVGKSVSLNDSNNPTNSDNGTALLGINSS
-2349 AIKKEM
+2349 ANNES
-2355 QDEKVLHLNKKLSLS
+2355 LSLS

-3595 DEIAAEIKDINMKI
+3595 DEVAAEIKDINMKI

-4598 LDLYKFQLLDAKGKM
+4598 LDLYRFQLLDAKGKM

>member
-1 MASED
+1 MADNDKISKLYNALIKSGYSMASED

-228 QSAFVSRHNRLQH
+228 QSAFVSRHNRLLH

-973 IKEEYDVDVDKAL
+973 IKEEYDLDVDKAL

-1547 QQARNIQAHDEA
+1547 QQARNIQAHDA
-1559 QARFEEEQ
+1559 AVARFEEEQ
-1567 RIKAEKA
+1567 RIKAEKQ
-1574 AEQERV
+1574 AEQERIGV
-1580 GTHAVNPKITEKWN
+1580 HAVNPKIRERWE
-1594 AATKVEG
+1594 AAPKIEG
-1601 DPDVV
+1601 NED
-1606 ALPDGSQLKGR
+1606 ALTLPDDSTITGR
-1617 YVLTDAGSASA
+1617 YILTEAGAASP
-1628 SHDANNAYLPTEGFP
+1628 SHDANNAYEPTEGFP

-1653 RDYQRDKDAQSA
+1653 RDYMHDKDAQQI
-1665 VEKMAAAYDHRALQS
+1665 VEGMASSYDNRALQD
-1680 PVVVSKDGVVLS
+1680 PVIVSKDGVQ
-1692 GNNRTMSGD
+1692 T
-1701 LAATGGTDKAY
+1701 A
-1712 NDYLREY
+1712 
-1719 GHKKY
+1719 
-1724 GFTPEQIAGFKH
+1724 
-1736 PRVVFVPDDA
+1736 DA
-1746 LPYDAKTFARFN
+1746 P
-1758 EPEKKSMSKP
+1758 
-1768 EEAVKKGKTVPDSV
+1768 
-1782 FADIVGDIARYDRLS
+1782 
-1797 DFYNDEK
+1797 
-1804 AVAAALG
+1804 
-1811 GLHNAGIIPE
+1811 
-1821 MDMPKM
+1821 
-1827 RTGTAISA
+1827 
-1835 AGKEEIENTLLGKA
+1835 
-1849 FQAFPDA
+1849 
-1856 VRQIL
+1856 
-1861 STPTMRENIIVALPE
+1861 
-1876 IAANRALTAKGY
+1876 
-1888 DLSEEL
+1888 
-1894 GRSVDLV
+1894 
-1901 ARAKSALPNVFVE
+1901 
-1914 GVPVSP
+1914 
-1920 FGRQQGLFD
+1920 
-1929 DEFGESRVKDAS
+1929 
-1941 TLMLADLLNSKKSTD
+1941 
-1956 LRKVLAVYNRNAQ
+1956 
-1969 SAASGQLTMQEDGSL
+1969 
-1984 TIESREDIL
+1984 
-1993 KQVNQSFINATPK
+1993 
-2006 ELQAL
+2006 
-2011 VDKAI
+2011 
-2016 AANKQRAGENAR
+2016 QRG
-2028 AGSEGGK
+2028 
-2035 QAETPVQRS
+2035 
-2044 AEPQRVSSKPTE
+2044 AEPQSVAEPTE
-2056 AQKEA
+2056 AQKAA

-2068 RRIDGYNV
+2068 RRVDGYNV

-2083 SVRRGKDADGKAW
+2083 SVRRGTGADGKPW
-2096 ETEMQN
+2096 ETLMHN

-2131 FVVDQIN
+2131 FVVDQVN
-2138 PETGKFDEHKVMY
+2138 KDGSFDEHKVMY
-2151 GFPDME
+2151 GFPSVEDARE
-2157 SAKRAYL
+2157 AYL
-2164 SNYSKGWQG
+2164 SNYEPGWTG
-2173 LGTITH
+2173 LGAITH
-2179 VSKADF
+2179 VSKDEF
-2185 KKWIQSST
+2185 KKWIGSSK

-2199 ADYKTVKKIE
+2199 ADYKSVKPIE
-2209 NAIGRPLT
+2209 GNGMIGRSLT
-2217 KEEATSI
+2217 DKEATELI
-2224 LNQMQSIAED
+2224 ERMEATAEIAPTIE
-2234 APDIKL
+2234 L
-2240 TPYNWV
+2240 TPENWIAQ
-2246 NVFGESGIVPTP
+2246 FGEEGAVDTP
-2258 LGDVKMGD
+2258 IGTVKMGE
-2266 NQFQKLIDLHREE
+2266 NQYFKMARQGREGKL
-2279 YFGMIRPTLNDPHVI
+2279 GMVKPTLQNPDVVV
-2294 IEKDAPAEGAERD
+2294 EDYRPASTGRSERD
-2307 TKYLFVKT
+2307 TSYIFVKT
-2315 FKKPNGGRYVHF
+2315 FNKEDGSRYYYF
-2327 ESVTVRKEGMED
+2327 TSVTVRKDGREVV
-2339 SISNHEADGS
+2339 ISNQERSDKRISKLLQQGKVAWIDNGILHPKAQVGKSVSLNDSNNPTNSDNGTALLGINSS
-2349 AIKKEM
+2349 ANNES
-2355 QDEKVLHLNKKLSLS
+2355 LSLS

-3595 DEIAAEIKDINMKI
+3595 DEVAAEIKDINMKI

-5928 IVDSVAGVL
+5928 IVDSVASVL

-6134 VGYLSGR
+6134 VGYLSER

>member
-1 MASED
+1 MADNDKISKLYNALIKSGYSMASED

-2463 GKKGFLFKT
+2463 MILPYFRPMECVF
-2472 EQEARD
+2472 QAR
-2478 FANEVLGKTE
+2478 KSR
-2488 DAVADEAPLTTQ
+2488 Q
-2500 DIRNI
+2500 C
-2505 VEPLAE
+2505 
-2511 EPKAAKPKRTA
+2511 
-2522 PAKPKPA
+2522 
-2529 NTATVEDIKPTPA
+2529 
-2542 TEPEKPAEEPKK
+2542 
-2554 EYNVSDEE
+2554 
-2562 MNSLLGDI
+2562 
-2570 RDLLGIDDTSDFKF
+2570 
-2584 RDPDD
+2584 
-2589 MSKED
+2589 
-2594 LFKLKL
+2594 
-2600 VGIRFAMAIVERG
+2600 
-2613 NPKFEDYARLMVK
+2613 
-2626 NLGDK
+2626 
-2631 IRPWVK
+2631 
-2637 QFYGGLYFEPGF
+2637 
-2649 DTSVLTPFE
+2649 
-2658 EVQAFDIANFEKP
+2658 
-2671 DNNPFREAETIA
+2671 
-2683 AEQKAKK
+2683 
-2690 ADEKATKEITE
+2690 
-2701 IRNQNRK
+2701 
-2708 KEDEQTSADTAAL
+2708 
-2721 ASEAETVAGEAESV
+2721 
-2735 AETSASEPEL
+2735 
-2745 NGAAER
+2745 
-2751 IDAALEKVND
+2751 
-2761 QLALLGY
+2761 
-2768 YEADPNAPEHE
+2768 
-2779 IYGRRRSAEKKAVK
+2779 
-2793 DATKLAQQ
+2793 
-2801 LVDDLGMDFTKA
+2801 
-2813 NLTEPDRHGRMKIK
+2813 EPD
-2827 PLAVANV
+2827 
-2834 APAGGDIVINLPYPD
+2834 
-2849 GRNLHINIGIVP
+2849 
-2861 THEKGVEPKRGGG
+2861 
-2874 AWEGDNYEVDSI
+2874 S
-2886 MFRFEDDSHSGHNR
+2886 
-2900 FLPADV
+2900 
-2906 TYSNLLDAIK
+2906 
-2916 KESRWGM
+2916 
-2923 TKAEAETKSSE
+2923 
-2934 QVMSELGDMLE
+2934 
-2945 RGESPYTVTPE
+2945 
-2956 VESELAKQREGE
+2956 
-2968 YKPGEKVLYSSDD
+2968 
-2981 GRTWEDATV
+2981 
-2990 EGMDGDM
+2990 
-2997 ITLDTGHAPIMY
+2997 
-3009 VNAYPEQVRRPQ
+3009 
-3021 QGGVQPREDIFQ
+3021 
-3033 EANRIAKETQE
+3033 
-3044 KKKSV
+3044 
-3049 SSRKKPK
+3049 
-3056 VKPEQPVADL
+3056 
-3066 FGGLFDQ
+3066 
-3073 PNDNEQDTSNSGG
+3073 
-3086 QAVAN
+3086 
-3091 AERPNTVG
+3091 
-3099 NDATGVDGGERP
+3099 
-3111 LGSGRTDGEQ
+3111 
-3121 STDGSRAAVGD
+3121 
-3132 RADADAHATGSVGT
+3132 
-3146 LRKPGGNRGRNESGT
+3146 
-3161 AGAVSK
+3161 
-3167 PVDGGG
+3167 
-3173 TAGAGSTRGQGADG
+3173 
-3187 GAEAVSEGKPA
+3187 
-3198 AGTRAGGRPSSV
+3198 
-3210 KKPKHKFT
+3210 
-3218 RNFNYEEVGNDADH
+3218 
-3232 YTPPQRLE
+3232 
-3240 ANVSAVETIAKII
+3240 
-3253 REGDRPA
+3253 
-3260 TDEEKLILSRFR
+3260 
-3272 GWGQVDFKKYYSLS
+3272 
-3286 HIKQNTR
+3286 
-3293 HNDPLHRLATAIE
+3293 
-3306 SIDPKDDKK
+3306 
-3315 LFDAIKTASLTAFYT
+3315 
-3330 PVPVAAA
+3330 
-3337 MNSFLPL
+3337 
-3344 AGFHGGSMLDPST
+3344 
-3357 GNGIFEGTLS
+3357 
-3367 KALQERTMITGIELD
+3367 
-3382 WLTARIA
+3382 
-3389 RALYPDADIRIN
+3389 
-3401 GYESAGITP
+3401 
-3410 GSMDVVTTNM
+3410 
-3420 PFGDTTIYDPTW
+3420 
-3432 KSDSSPIKRSAQKR
+3432 
-3446 IHNYFA
+3446 
-3452 VKMLESARPG
+3452 
-3462 GLVSMMTTTSVM
+3462 
-3474 DTKSNQNV
+3474 
-3482 RMHIAEQGE
+3482 
-3491 ILGAIRLPGDVFQ
+3491 
-3504 GTGAVSDIIY
+3504 
-3514 VRKWRDNE
+3514 
-3522 DAQATRSN
+3522 
-3530 PAYAE
+3530 
-3535 LERAFLSLHETT
+3535 
-3547 APNKRTGEPRKVAY
+3547 
-3561 NGYYKMHPD
+3561 
-3570 HMLGEVVAGN
+3570 
-3580 QYGDDGFGLRGTRTV
+3580 
-3595 DEIAAEIKDINMKI
+3595 
-3609 VGDRVGQLYNPTRT
+3609 
-3623 VREVHEAIGAEYK
+3623 
-3636 GDGDWVSNGNLV
+3636 
-3648 VQDGKIGELT
+3648 
-3658 TATNKY
+3658 
-3664 GEVTRTFVEKPGLS
+3664 
-3678 SQRKKVES
+3678 
-3686 MIELRTAMKELI
+3686 
-3698 AAQIEG
+3698 
-3704 KPDNILDMM
+3704 
-3713 RRKLKGAYDR
+3713 
-3723 FTAKNGKLKAN
+3723 
-3734 DFLLEDI
+3734 
-3741 DGYTLQGLEKWE
+3741 
-3753 DGKFVGLA
+3753 
-3761 DIFTK
+3761 
-3766 NTIKPA
+3766 
-3772 LRLED
+3772 
-3777 ASTPQE
+3777 
-3783 AIATSLAEYGELR
+3783 
-3796 GEYMEKVLGEGW
+3796 
-3808 HDQCKDYVFE
+3808 
-3818 VPNSDGRF
+3818 
-3826 VTKDEYLSGDVVSKL
+3826 
-3841 QEAKAASMLD
+3841 
-3851 PRFENNVKALEEVQP
+3851 
-3866 TPIPFDDIAVHLGAR
+3866 
-3881 WIPIEMI
+3881 
-3888 NDFVKELFGIHASS
+3888 
-3902 SRNRRWVNGEM
+3902 
-3913 VEELKSGVVYV
+3913 
-3924 PEMDTYIV
+3924 
-3932 NIEPKELGGEATDWE
+3932 
-3947 TGARSAKQVLEA
+3947 
-3959 ALSDKTLTV
+3959 
-3968 SKTDS
+3968 
-3973 KGNKFLDEEATELV
+3973 
-3987 NQKVQDMRERFEQW
+3987 
-4001 LSTDDARMEAISE
+4001 
-4014 AYNERFNRTVLRKWD
+4014 
-4029 GSHLNIPGLMG
+4029 
-4040 KELRPHQKDA
+4040 
-4050 VWMLINNRGGIVDH
+4050 
-4064 IVGAGKTLVMQAA
+4064 
-4077 IMEMRRM
+4077 
-4084 GIAKKPMIVAL
+4084 
-4095 KSTVGQIAREFKC
+4095 
-4108 AFPSARVLAPSD
+4108 
-4120 KDFEM
+4120 
-4125 SNRKK
+4125 
-4130 FIANIALNDY
+4130 
-4140 DCVILSHE
+4140 
-4148 QYCKLPHTEEAEQVV
+4148 
-4163 IQEQLAQLDAIIQ
+4163 
-4176 YLYGTGDKSQLTKK
+4176 
-4190 QIKALEKRRENLLA
+4190 
-4204 KMKQRLD
+4204 
-4211 RSVDREFCFEDL
+4211 
-4223 GVDYLFVDECHQFR
+4223 
-4237 SLPYVTSYNQVAGL
+4237 
-4251 GPAEGSNKAVALL
+4251 
-4264 TGMRY
+4264 
-4269 LQKMHQG
+4269 
-4276 DKGTIFLSGTTINNS
+4276 
-4291 LVEIYNLLNYLRPR
+4291 
-4305 KLEAL
+4305 
-4310 GMTTFDAWAS
+4310 
-4320 TFAVHSA
+4320 
-4327 EIEAGTTGEFK
+4327 
-4338 SKDRF
+4338 
-4343 RSFDNVPELSQ
+4343 
-4354 LYAEIADVRNDMNL
+4354 
-4368 QLPKPA
+4368 
-4374 IDARTVI
+4374 
-4381 VKESDALHEINQAI
+4381 
-4395 IDMLNTKNGSYF
+4395 
-4407 GIYPKG
+4407 
-4413 EPRKHPWG
+4413 
-4421 LDASTLSAKAA
+4421 
-4432 ISPKLIFP
+4432 
-4440 DIEDDGGKIASVCEN
+4440 
-4455 VGKIF
+4455 
-4460 KETAEHKGVQLI
+4460 
-4472 FCELGVPGPG
+4472 
-4482 KKYDAYTDMINRLSK
+4482 
-4497 EYGIPRKAIAYI
+4497 
-4509 QQAKND
+4509 
-4515 KEKEELFQRVRN
+4515 
-4527 GEVRILI
+4527 
-4534 GGTKNMGTG
+4534 
-4543 VNVQDRIT
+4543 
-4551 DLHMLSVP
+4551 
-4559 WQPASLEQCIG
+4559 
-4570 RGARQGNIIARDFM
+4570 
-4584 GNKVRVHYYATEGS
+4584 
-4598 LDLYKFQLLDAKGKM
+4598 
-4613 FTQFKMGTISGDRNF
+4613 
-4628 DEGSS
+4628 
-4633 DENGNLDP
+4633 
-4641 AEMVAILS
+4641 
-4649 GNPVIFEK
+4649 
-4657 SKQDKLVKKLKA
+4657 
-4669 AYNGFLRDVQR
+4669 
-4680 KKVKRAQLQES
+4680 
-4691 IEKFDR
+4691 
-4697 LVTISDRDVDK
+4697 
-4708 LKRGGFTPDEEGRYP
+4708 
-4723 SRVTVKVK
+4723 
-4731 GEYRGE
+4731 
-4737 TFDKPKECG
+4737 
-4746 EFILENLKENKQ
+4746 
-4758 LTLEGYGFE
+4758 
-4767 ADVVFVAGDDL
+4767 
-4778 LASAHYEVQT
+4778 
-4788 GKEGFWGINYTKRL
+4788 
-4802 SEDATAAGCA
+4802 
-4812 FRSLLEQI
+4812 
-4820 ISNNAA
+4820 
-4826 YKNGL
+4826 
-4831 AEKKRLLETMPEPSD
+4831 
-4846 VFPKQ
+4846 
-4851 KELDEA
+4851 
-4857 VAKKRELDA
+4857 
-4866 EYNKLAKP
+4866 
-4874 DTPQDAATG
+4874 
-4883 DKFRLRTSEP
+4883 
-4893 PKRTGIGYKVFVLK
+4893 
-4907 DGKLY
+4907 
-4912 PPMVAN
+4912 
-4918 ADRSETPTGV
+4918 
-4928 WLDADPNEQ
+4928 
-4937 FIIGGKEA
+4937 
-4945 VDAEFAHVE
+4945 
-4954 PWLRR
+4954 
-4959 YHVQAGGK
+4959 
-4967 GTQGGS
+4967 
-4973 GKLAFRPGW
+4973 
-4982 HLGQIP
+4982 
-4988 FAAQFGRVNPETGE
+4988 
-5002 KELFPNNFVWAKV
+5002 
-5015 EYAMDEDYQHE
+5015 
-5026 SDERMYYDKNGNRRE
+5026 
-5041 KPTHSLGGL
+5041 SLG
-5050 NHVPENGYYTYR
+5050 
-5062 TNPDPTTDPWIITG
+5062 
-5076 AMRVIE
+5076 
-5082 IMKPSEVDR
+5082 
-5091 VVSEAGRA
+5091 
-5099 PQLRQEGAVT
+5099 
-5109 DAEVEALNRDLR
+5109 
-5121 KRMDTDG
+5121 
-5128 TSMSIRVREIAEELH
+5128 
-5143 TPVELITTPEEI
+5143 
-5155 KQLPTVRHQNAKGW
+5155 
-5169 FKDGKV
+5169 
-5175 YVVVPNNT
+5175 
-5183 NVADVENTAIHE
+5183 
-5195 IVGHKGLRELVGEE
+5195 
-5209 HFNLFLDE
+5209 
-5217 IYDHA
+5217 
-5222 SDRIKADI
+5222 
-5230 NKRAEKAFDDEV
+5230 
-5242 NRLRLKY
+5242 
-5249 GNGYFGEAKAK
+5249 
-5260 SETYAKREQIKRDA
+5260 
-5274 TEEYMCDMAGKIG
+5274 
-5287 HDGFKKMQEDELTLW
+5287 
-5302 GKIKAKFMKFMD
+5302 
-5314 KILKGLRLSKGVK
+5314 
-5327 FTDKDIAYILFKS
+5327 
-5340 WQKAKGKTGIFAEAE
+5340 
-5355 DIAMRNATHF
+5355 
-5365 NESEEAM
+5365 
-5372 RFRWFGKKKSVNLQ
+5372 
-5386 HGKEGTEQN
+5386 
-5395 QSIGHNRSEQAKGN
+5395 
-5409 ERGGVSAP
+5409 
-5417 VSGGLATGTD
+5417 
-5427 RSSIRVF
+5427 
-5434 EEGLAAHRERHS
+5434 
-5446 DYSTRERQEA
+5446 
-5456 EGERLIAI
+5456 
-5464 AKEKGL
+5464 
-5470 FFTKEQVKDFGEKV
+5470 
-5484 RQLSRESDV
+5484 
-5493 YINHSEGR
+5493 
-5501 VYKVKNPYANAGTWK
+5501 
-5516 NNLEPEDAIYEFLL
+5516 
-5530 HNKYFPNT
+5530 
-5538 AYKFEGIAED
+5538 
-5548 ADGVRIVLSQPY
+5548 
-5560 VEARHQASD
+5560 
-5569 EEVDAYLAAKGLKKE
+5569 
-5584 AWYTYGNEEVIV
+5584 
-5596 SDCVDE
+5596 
-5602 NALIGQDGD
+5602 
-5611 LYIIDPVIDVRK
+5611 
-5623 PILELI
+5623 
-5629 GPFEPDTDGGA
+5629 
-5640 HFRDGDMSL
+5640 
-5649 QEAITKLK
+5649 
-5657 LDIASAQG
+5657 
-5665 DNAKAKEV
+5665 
-5673 AVRAIGSNLQELRK
+5673 
-5687 AMSRQRLYDL
+5687 
-5697 QTVKSMTD
+5697 
-5705 LAQLLMEHNMLDD
+5705 
-5718 MSKYEVSRI
+5718 
-5727 LSAVKNSPGHI
+5727 
-5738 SKDKDTGELRASGGE
+5738 
-5753 KNLQHQVDSL
+5753 
-5763 LDLMVNNQLR
+5763 
-5773 KAQNSLSK
+5773 
-5781 LLSVQG
+5781 
-5787 SKVDARGV
+5787 
-5795 KVQGELDAEGVI
+5795 
-5807 IARTLKHNLGV
+5807 
-5818 PAEIYDAKGD
+5818 
-5828 LQPGCIKWAMQEVM
+5828 
-5842 DKMGDADARVAERAA
+5842 
-5857 MEYAGLQIAM
+5857 
-5867 QYANDIT
+5867 
-5874 KSKAEEKLIKDSL
+5874 
-5887 NTLKENK
+5887 
-5894 EGGKID
+5894 
-5900 AKAYSQA
+5900 
-5907 VEAVYDSLRA
+5907 
-5917 NKLERAEAYFR
+5917 
-5928 IVDSVAGVL
+5928 
-5937 GESIERAKAWRE
+5937 
-5949 EQKQRVRDIQH
+5949 
-5960 NCNSDMEGRVL
+5960 
-5971 RGQRKDDRLDG
+5971 
-5982 IVQSTICRIF
+5982 
-5992 LEPLATFDQMLRM
+5992 
-6005 LGGKNANGEGY
+6005 
-6016 LWNRYMHGW
+6016 
-6025 TSAAEREQVMKE
+6025 
-6037 RNHHNM
+6037 
-6043 DEAAAD
+6043 
-6049 IFGKGK
+6049 
-6055 KWGYVYDL
+6055 
-6063 NRALPKSTVTIW
+6063 
-6075 DGGEMREHE
+6075 
-6084 LTQLDLLT
+6084 
-6092 ILIWDAQPTGRATL
+6092 
-6106 RNMGIDEVKIGEIEN
+6106 
-6121 FLDPRMRHLGDWM
+6121 
-6134 VGYLSGR
+6134 
-6141 YQDYNEVYKRLF
+6141 
-6153 GAPMTANENYFPF
+6153 
-6166 RRFKDEIKR
+6166 
-6175 EVENGTPA
+6175 
-6183 DNDHSSI
+6183 
-6190 TTGAVKE
+6190 
-6197 RKFSLV
+6197 
-6203 SFDIVNSNA
+6203 
-6212 ADIFTRHLDEMEHWS
+6212 
-6227 SFAELNRDIGIML
+6227 
-6240 SYNRLKQ
+6240 
-6247 QVQQM
+6247 
-6252 HTAYGSGKTLWN
+6252 
-6264 RFEKCCAIA
+6264 
-6273 TESYEPKVGNFD
+6273 
-6285 KLFVKATKGVAMGK
+6285 
-6299 VNLRLFTALKQ
+6299 
-6310 TLSLPAFLP
+6310 
-6319 DCHIGVMSAD
+6319 
-6329 LALGGVPAVKWA
+6329 
-6341 WKNMPLYRK
+6341 
-6350 RVLSRTAGDYRLKES
+6350 
-6365 EYDTKL
+6365 
-6371 MRLFGKGMLPNIGV
+6371 
-6385 DAWTIAIGAH
+6385 
-6395 AVYKAR
+6395 
-6401 YNRYR
+6401 
-6406 RYGMPEK
+6406 
-6413 EAEARAIRD
+6413 
-6422 AEISFNESQQ
+6422 
-6432 SSEGPFLA
+6432 
-6440 PIQVDHTAEAFAYSL
+6440 
-6455 FRNSAYSYTRKTHE
+6455 
-6469 AARNLRNLMSGN
+6469 
-6481 STVEYMTKQLLR
+6481 
-6493 DLYPENEGAW
+6493 
-6503 SDDQVKH
+6503 
-6510 CEAEAKR
+6510 
-6517 QHRRAYWKNAVQLG
+6517 
-6531 TFGWILPWLW
+6531 
-6541 RLGGIAPLLLLSS
+6541 
-6554 DDDERDKAARGALL
+6554 
-6568 QSTFGPFEGLA
+6568 
-6579 GGDVITQAAN
+6579 
-6589 MALGFE
+6589 
-6595 EPNWK
+6595 
-6600 YISKQSP
+6600 
-6607 MLSDVADMLNKLGK
+6607 
-6621 DNVTAMNDILN
+6621 
-6632 IVVGMNTGLNP
+6632 
-6643 ASITDMVVAV
+6643 
-6653 MDYCESDK
+6653 
-6661 DRRECALLI
+6661 
-6670 ARILN
+6670 
-6675 CPPSQMDKVY
+6675 
-6685 FDELDLSAKEASAM
+6685 
-6699 TPDEIAERYARYKMR
+6699 
-6714 KDAPLT
+6714 
-6720 GWLRSQEA
+6720 
-6728 EDTIH
+6728 
-6733 EAKKRVPMMKAK
+6733 
-6745 ERLQLHTNTEETR
+6745 
-6758 QLLSRYDAIT
+6758 
-6768 HEQTE
+6768 
-6773 IGKLKKTDR
+6773 
-6782 AEYLRRRIALREG
+6782 
-6795 NDMREHRRIGRYK
+6795 
-6808 RDINEL
+6808 
-6814 TQRYLRAKTTEER
+6814 
-6827 DSIVEAMIAA
+6827 
-6837 REKML
+6837 
-6842 DDLNS
+6842 
-6847 YDMAEE
+6847 

>member
-1 MASED
+1 MADNDKISKLYNALIKSGYSMASED

-3432 KSDSSPIKRSAQKR
+3432 KSDSSPIKRSAHKR

-3595 DEIAAEIKDINMKI
+3595 DEVAAEIKDINMKI

-4310 GMTTFDAWAS
+4310 GMTTFDA
-4320 TFAVHSA
+4320 
-4327 EIEAGTTGEFK
+4327 
-4338 SKDRF
+4338 
-4343 RSFDNVPELSQ
+4343 L
-4354 LYAEIADVRNDMNL
+4354 
-4368 QLPKPA
+4368 
-4374 IDARTVI
+4374 
-4381 VKESDALHEINQAI
+4381 
-4395 IDMLNTKNGSYF
+4395 
-4407 GIYPKG
+4407 
-4413 EPRKHPWG
+4413 
-4421 LDASTLSAKAA
+4421 
-4432 ISPKLIFP
+4432 
-4440 DIEDDGGKIASVCEN
+4440 
-4455 VGKIF
+4455 
-4460 KETAEHKGVQLI
+4460 
-4472 FCELGVPGPG
+4472 
-4482 KKYDAYTDMINRLSK
+4482 
-4497 EYGIPRKAIAYI
+4497 
-4509 QQAKND
+4509 
-4515 KEKEELFQRVRN
+4515 
-4527 GEVRILI
+4527 
-4534 GGTKNMGTG
+4534 
-4543 VNVQDRIT
+4543 
-4551 DLHMLSVP
+4551 
-4559 WQPASLEQCIG
+4559 
-4570 RGARQGNIIARDFM
+4570 
-4584 GNKVRVHYYATEGS
+4584 
-4598 LDLYKFQLLDAKGKM
+4598 
-4613 FTQFKMGTISGDRNF
+4613 
-4628 DEGSS
+4628 
-4633 DENGNLDP
+4633 
-4641 AEMVAILS
+4641 
-4649 GNPVIFEK
+4649 
-4657 SKQDKLVKKLKA
+4657 
-4669 AYNGFLRDVQR
+4669 
-4680 KKVKRAQLQES
+4680 
-4691 IEKFDR
+4691 
-4697 LVTISDRDVDK
+4697 
-4708 LKRGGFTPDEEGRYP
+4708 
-4723 SRVTVKVK
+4723 
-4731 GEYRGE
+4731 
-4737 TFDKPKECG
+4737 
-4746 EFILENLKENKQ
+4746 
-4758 LTLEGYGFE
+4758 
-4767 ADVVFVAGDDL
+4767 
-4778 LASAHYEVQT
+4778 
-4788 GKEGFWGINYTKRL
+4788 
-4802 SEDATAAGCA
+4802 
-4812 FRSLLEQI
+4812 
-4820 ISNNAA
+4820 
-4826 YKNGL
+4826 
-4831 AEKKRLLETMPEPSD
+4831 
-4846 VFPKQ
+4846 
-4851 KELDEA
+4851 
-4857 VAKKRELDA
+4857 
-4866 EYNKLAKP
+4866 
-4874 DTPQDAATG
+4874 
-4883 DKFRLRTSEP
+4883 
-4893 PKRTGIGYKVFVLK
+4893 
-4907 DGKLY
+4907 
-4912 PPMVAN
+4912 
-4918 ADRSETPTGV
+4918 
-4928 WLDADPNEQ
+4928 
-4937 FIIGGKEA
+4937 
-4945 VDAEFAHVE
+4945 
-4954 PWLRR
+4954 
-4959 YHVQAGGK
+4959 
-4967 GTQGGS
+4967 
-4973 GKLAFRPGW
+4973 
-4982 HLGQIP
+4982 
-4988 FAAQFGRVNPETGE
+4988 
-5002 KELFPNNFVWAKV
+5002 
-5015 EYAMDEDYQHE
+5015 
-5026 SDERMYYDKNGNRRE
+5026 
-5041 KPTHSLGGL
+5041 
-5050 NHVPENGYYTYR
+5050 
-5062 TNPDPTTDPWIITG
+5062 
-5076 AMRVIE
+5076 
-5082 IMKPSEVDR
+5082 
-5091 VVSEAGRA
+5091 
-5099 PQLRQEGAVT
+5099 
-5109 DAEVEALNRDLR
+5109 
-5121 KRMDTDG
+5121 
-5128 TSMSIRVREIAEELH
+5128 
-5143 TPVELITTPEEI
+5143 
-5155 KQLPTVRHQNAKGW
+5155 
-5169 FKDGKV
+5169 
-5175 YVVVPNNT
+5175 
-5183 NVADVENTAIHE
+5183 
-5195 IVGHKGLRELVGEE
+5195 
-5209 HFNLFLDE
+5209 
-5217 IYDHA
+5217 
-5222 SDRIKADI
+5222 
-5230 NKRAEKAFDDEV
+5230 
-5242 NRLRLKY
+5242 
-5249 GNGYFGEAKAK
+5249 
-5260 SETYAKREQIKRDA
+5260 
-5274 TEEYMCDMAGKIG
+5274 
-5287 HDGFKKMQEDELTLW
+5287 
-5302 GKIKAKFMKFMD
+5302 
-5314 KILKGLRLSKGVK
+5314 
-5327 FTDKDIAYILFKS
+5327 
-5340 WQKAKGKTGIFAEAE
+5340 
-5355 DIAMRNATHF
+5355 
-5365 NESEEAM
+5365 
-5372 RFRWFGKKKSVNLQ
+5372 
-5386 HGKEGTEQN
+5386 
-5395 QSIGHNRSEQAKGN
+5395 
-5409 ERGGVSAP
+5409 
-5417 VSGGLATGTD
+5417 
-5427 RSSIRVF
+5427 
-5434 EEGLAAHRERHS
+5434 
-5446 DYSTRERQEA
+5446 
-5456 EGERLIAI
+5456 
-5464 AKEKGL
+5464 
-5470 FFTKEQVKDFGEKV
+5470 
-5484 RQLSRESDV
+5484 
-5493 YINHSEGR
+5493 
-5501 VYKVKNPYANAGTWK
+5501 
-5516 NNLEPEDAIYEFLL
+5516 
-5530 HNKYFPNT
+5530 
-5538 AYKFEGIAED
+5538 
-5548 ADGVRIVLSQPY
+5548 
-5560 VEARHQASD
+5560 
-5569 EEVDAYLAAKGLKKE
+5569 
-5584 AWYTYGNEEVIV
+5584 
-5596 SDCVDE
+5596 
-5602 NALIGQDGD
+5602 
-5611 LYIIDPVIDVRK
+5611 
-5623 PILELI
+5623 
-5629 GPFEPDTDGGA
+5629 
-5640 HFRDGDMSL
+5640 
-5649 QEAITKLK
+5649 
-5657 LDIASAQG
+5657 
-5665 DNAKAKEV
+5665 
-5673 AVRAIGSNLQELRK
+5673 
-5687 AMSRQRLYDL
+5687 
-5697 QTVKSMTD
+5697 
-5705 LAQLLMEHNMLDD
+5705 
-5718 MSKYEVSRI
+5718 
-5727 LSAVKNSPGHI
+5727 
-5738 SKDKDTGELRASGGE
+5738 
-5753 KNLQHQVDSL
+5753 
-5763 LDLMVNNQLR
+5763 
-5773 KAQNSLSK
+5773 
-5781 LLSVQG
+5781 
-5787 SKVDARGV
+5787 
-5795 KVQGELDAEGVI
+5795 
-5807 IARTLKHNLGV
+5807 
-5818 PAEIYDAKGD
+5818 
-5828 LQPGCIKWAMQEVM
+5828 
-5842 DKMGDADARVAERAA
+5842 
-5857 MEYAGLQIAM
+5857 
-5867 QYANDIT
+5867 
-5874 KSKAEEKLIKDSL
+5874 
-5887 NTLKENK
+5887 
-5894 EGGKID
+5894 
-5900 AKAYSQA
+5900 
-5907 VEAVYDSLRA
+5907 
-5917 NKLERAEAYFR
+5917 
-5928 IVDSVAGVL
+5928 
-5937 GESIERAKAWRE
+5937 
-5949 EQKQRVRDIQH
+5949 
-5960 NCNSDMEGRVL
+5960 
-5971 RGQRKDDRLDG
+5971 
-5982 IVQSTICRIF
+5982 
-5992 LEPLATFDQMLRM
+5992 
-6005 LGGKNANGEGY
+6005 
-6016 LWNRYMHGW
+6016 
-6025 TSAAEREQVMKE
+6025 
-6037 RNHHNM
+6037 
-6043 DEAAAD
+6043 
-6049 IFGKGK
+6049 
-6055 KWGYVYDL
+6055 
-6063 NRALPKSTVTIW
+6063 
-6075 DGGEMREHE
+6075 
-6084 LTQLDLLT
+6084 
-6092 ILIWDAQPTGRATL
+6092 
-6106 RNMGIDEVKIGEIEN
+6106 
-6121 FLDPRMRHLGDWM
+6121 
-6134 VGYLSGR
+6134 
-6141 YQDYNEVYKRLF
+6141 
-6153 GAPMTANENYFPF
+6153 
-6166 RRFKDEIKR
+6166 
-6175 EVENGTPA
+6175 
-6183 DNDHSSI
+6183 
-6190 TTGAVKE
+6190 
-6197 RKFSLV
+6197 
-6203 SFDIVNSNA
+6203 
-6212 ADIFTRHLDEMEHWS
+6212 
-6227 SFAELNRDIGIML
+6227 
-6240 SYNRLKQ
+6240 
-6247 QVQQM
+6247 
-6252 HTAYGSGKTLWN
+6252 
-6264 RFEKCCAIA
+6264 
-6273 TESYEPKVGNFD
+6273 
-6285 KLFVKATKGVAMGK
+6285 
-6299 VNLRLFTALKQ
+6299 
-6310 TLSLPAFLP
+6310 
-6319 DCHIGVMSAD
+6319 
-6329 LALGGVPAVKWA
+6329 
-6341 WKNMPLYRK
+6341 
-6350 RVLSRTAGDYRLKES
+6350 
-6365 EYDTKL
+6365 
-6371 MRLFGKGMLPNIGV
+6371 
-6385 DAWTIAIGAH
+6385 
-6395 AVYKAR
+6395 
-6401 YNRYR
+6401 
-6406 RYGMPEK
+6406 
-6413 EAEARAIRD
+6413 
-6422 AEISFNESQQ
+6422 
-6432 SSEGPFLA
+6432 
-6440 PIQVDHTAEAFAYSL
+6440 
-6455 FRNSAYSYTRKTHE
+6455 
-6469 AARNLRNLMSGN
+6469 
-6481 STVEYMTKQLLR
+6481 
-6493 DLYPENEGAW
+6493 
-6503 SDDQVKH
+6503 
-6510 CEAEAKR
+6510 
-6517 QHRRAYWKNAVQLG
+6517 
-6531 TFGWILPWLW
+6531 
-6541 RLGGIAPLLLLSS
+6541 
-6554 DDDERDKAARGALL
+6554 
-6568 QSTFGPFEGLA
+6568 
-6579 GGDVITQAAN
+6579 
-6589 MALGFE
+6589 
-6595 EPNWK
+6595 
-6600 YISKQSP
+6600 
-6607 MLSDVADMLNKLGK
+6607 
-6621 DNVTAMNDILN
+6621 
-6632 IVVGMNTGLNP
+6632 
-6643 ASITDMVVAV
+6643 
-6653 MDYCESDK
+6653 
-6661 DRRECALLI
+6661 
-6670 ARILN
+6670 
-6675 CPPSQMDKVY
+6675 
-6685 FDELDLSAKEASAM
+6685 
-6699 TPDEIAERYARYKMR
+6699 
-6714 KDAPLT
+6714 
-6720 GWLRSQEA
+6720 
-6728 EDTIH
+6728 
-6733 EAKKRVPMMKAK
+6733 
-6745 ERLQLHTNTEETR
+6745 
-6758 QLLSRYDAIT
+6758 
-6768 HEQTE
+6768 
-6773 IGKLKKTDR
+6773 
-6782 AEYLRRRIALREG
+6782 
-6795 NDMREHRRIGRYK
+6795 
-6808 RDINEL
+6808 
-6814 TQRYLRAKTTEER
+6814 
-6827 DSIVEAMIAA
+6827 
-6837 REKML
+6837 
-6842 DDLNS
+6842 
-6847 YDMAEE
+6847 

>member
-1 MASED
+1 MADNDKISKLYNALIKSGYSMASED

-545 IDGGYTDDEGNF
+545 IDGGYNDDEGNF

-1547 QQARNIQAHDEA
+1547 QQARNIQAHDA
-1559 QARFEEEQ
+1559 AVARFEEEQ
-1567 RIKAEKA
+1567 RIKAEKQ
-1574 AEQERV
+1574 AEQERIGV
-1580 GTHAVNPKITEKWN
+1580 HAVNPKIRERWE
-1594 AATKVEG
+1594 AAPKIEG
-1601 DPDVV
+1601 NED
-1606 ALPDGSQLKGR
+1606 ALTLPDDSTITGR
-1617 YVLTDAGSASA
+1617 YILTEAGAASP
-1628 SHDANNAYLPTEGFP
+1628 SHDANNAYEPTEGFP

-1653 RDYQRDKDAQSA
+1653 RDYMHDKDAQQI
-1665 VEKMAAAYDHRALQS
+1665 VEGMASSYDNRALQD
-1680 PVVVSKDGVVLS
+1680 PVIVSKDGVQ
-1692 GNNRTMSGD
+1692 T
-1701 LAATGGTDKAY
+1701 A
-1712 NDYLREY
+1712 
-1719 GHKKY
+1719 
-1724 GFTPEQIAGFKH
+1724 
-1736 PRVVFVPDDA
+1736 DA
-1746 LPYDAKTFARFN
+1746 P
-1758 EPEKKSMSKP
+1758 
-1768 EEAVKKGKTVPDSV
+1768 
-1782 FADIVGDIARYDRLS
+1782 
-1797 DFYNDEK
+1797 
-1804 AVAAALG
+1804 
-1811 GLHNAGIIPE
+1811 
-1821 MDMPKM
+1821 
-1827 RTGTAISA
+1827 
-1835 AGKEEIENTLLGKA
+1835 
-1849 FQAFPDA
+1849 
-1856 VRQIL
+1856 
-1861 STPTMRENIIVALPE
+1861 
-1876 IAANRALTAKGY
+1876 
-1888 DLSEEL
+1888 
-1894 GRSVDLV
+1894 
-1901 ARAKSALPNVFVE
+1901 
-1914 GVPVSP
+1914 
-1920 FGRQQGLFD
+1920 
-1929 DEFGESRVKDAS
+1929 
-1941 TLMLADLLNSKKSTD
+1941 
-1956 LRKVLAVYNRNAQ
+1956 
-1969 SAASGQLTMQEDGSL
+1969 
-1984 TIESREDIL
+1984 
-1993 KQVNQSFINATPK
+1993 
-2006 ELQAL
+2006 
-2011 VDKAI
+2011 
-2016 AANKQRAGENAR
+2016 QRG
-2028 AGSEGGK
+2028 
-2035 QAETPVQRS
+2035 
-2044 AEPQRVSSKPTE
+2044 AEPQSVAEPTE
-2056 AQKEA
+2056 AQKAA

-2068 RRIDGYNV
+2068 RRVDGYNV

-2083 SVRRGKDADGKAW
+2083 SVRRGTGADGKPW
-2096 ETEMQN
+2096 ETLMHN

-2131 FVVDQIN
+2131 FVVDQVN
-2138 PETGKFDEHKVMY
+2138 KDGSFDEHKVMY
-2151 GFPDME
+2151 GFPSVEDARE
-2157 SAKRAYL
+2157 AYL
-2164 SNYSKGWQG
+2164 SNYEPGWTG
-2173 LGTITH
+2173 LGAITH
-2179 VSKADF
+2179 VSKDEF
-2185 KKWIQSST
+2185 KKWIGSSK

-2199 ADYKTVKKIE
+2199 ADYKSVKPIE
-2209 NAIGRPLT
+2209 GNGMIGRSLT
-2217 KEEATSI
+2217 DKEATELI
-2224 LNQMQSIAED
+2224 ERMEATAEIAPTIE
-2234 APDIKL
+2234 L
-2240 TPYNWV
+2240 TPENWIAQ
-2246 NVFGESGIVPTP
+2246 FGEEGAVDTP
-2258 LGDVKMGD
+2258 IGTVKMGE
-2266 NQFQKLIDLHREE
+2266 NQYFKMARQGREGKL
-2279 YFGMIRPTLNDPHVI
+2279 GMVKPTLQNPDVVV
-2294 IEKDAPAEGAERD
+2294 EDYRPASTGRSERD
-2307 TKYLFVKT
+2307 TSYIFVKT
-2315 FKKPNGGRYVHF
+2315 FNKEDGSRYYYF
-2327 ESVTVRKEGMED
+2327 TSVTVRKDGREVV
-2339 SISNHEADGS
+2339 ISNQERSDKRISKLLQQGKVAWIDNGILHPKAQVGKSVSLNDSNNPTNSDNGTALLGINSS
-2349 AIKKEM
+2349 ANNES
-2355 QDEKVLHLNKKLSLS
+2355 LSLS

-3595 DEIAAEIKDINMKI
+3595 DEVAAEIKDINMKI

-5928 IVDSVAGVL
+5928 IVDSVASVL

-6134 VGYLSGR
+6134 VGYLSER

-6153 GAPMTANENYFPF
+6153 GASMTANENYFPF

>member
-1 MASED
+1 MADNDKISKLYNALIKSGYSMASED

-3595 DEIAAEIKDINMKI
+3595 DEVAAEIKDINMKI

-4551 DLHMLSVP
+4551 DL
-4559 WQPASLEQCIG
+4559 
-4570 RGARQGNIIARDFM
+4570 
-4584 GNKVRVHYYATEGS
+4584 
-4598 LDLYKFQLLDAKGKM
+4598 
-4613 FTQFKMGTISGDRNF
+4613 
-4628 DEGSS
+4628 
-4633 DENGNLDP
+4633 
-4641 AEMVAILS
+4641 
-4649 GNPVIFEK
+4649 
-4657 SKQDKLVKKLKA
+4657 
-4669 AYNGFLRDVQR
+4669 
-4680 KKVKRAQLQES
+4680 
-4691 IEKFDR
+4691 
-4697 LVTISDRDVDK
+4697 
-4708 LKRGGFTPDEEGRYP
+4708 
-4723 SRVTVKVK
+4723 
-4731 GEYRGE
+4731 
-4737 TFDKPKECG
+4737 
-4746 EFILENLKENKQ
+4746 
-4758 LTLEGYGFE
+4758 
-4767 ADVVFVAGDDL
+4767 
-4778 LASAHYEVQT
+4778 
-4788 GKEGFWGINYTKRL
+4788 
-4802 SEDATAAGCA
+4802 
-4812 FRSLLEQI
+4812 
-4820 ISNNAA
+4820 
-4826 YKNGL
+4826 
-4831 AEKKRLLETMPEPSD
+4831 
-4846 VFPKQ
+4846 
-4851 KELDEA
+4851 
-4857 VAKKRELDA
+4857 
-4866 EYNKLAKP
+4866 
-4874 DTPQDAATG
+4874 
-4883 DKFRLRTSEP
+4883 
-4893 PKRTGIGYKVFVLK
+4893 
-4907 DGKLY
+4907 
-4912 PPMVAN
+4912 
-4918 ADRSETPTGV
+4918 
-4928 WLDADPNEQ
+4928 
-4937 FIIGGKEA
+4937 
-4945 VDAEFAHVE
+4945 
-4954 PWLRR
+4954 
-4959 YHVQAGGK
+4959 
-4967 GTQGGS
+4967 
-4973 GKLAFRPGW
+4973 
-4982 HLGQIP
+4982 
-4988 FAAQFGRVNPETGE
+4988 
-5002 KELFPNNFVWAKV
+5002 
-5015 EYAMDEDYQHE
+5015 
-5026 SDERMYYDKNGNRRE
+5026 
-5041 KPTHSLGGL
+5041 
-5050 NHVPENGYYTYR
+5050 
-5062 TNPDPTTDPWIITG
+5062 
-5076 AMRVIE
+5076 
-5082 IMKPSEVDR
+5082 
-5091 VVSEAGRA
+5091 
-5099 PQLRQEGAVT
+5099 
-5109 DAEVEALNRDLR
+5109 
-5121 KRMDTDG
+5121 
-5128 TSMSIRVREIAEELH
+5128 
-5143 TPVELITTPEEI
+5143 
-5155 KQLPTVRHQNAKGW
+5155 
-5169 FKDGKV
+5169 
-5175 YVVVPNNT
+5175 
-5183 NVADVENTAIHE
+5183 
-5195 IVGHKGLRELVGEE
+5195 
-5209 HFNLFLDE
+5209 
-5217 IYDHA
+5217 
-5222 SDRIKADI
+5222 
-5230 NKRAEKAFDDEV
+5230 
-5242 NRLRLKY
+5242 
-5249 GNGYFGEAKAK
+5249 
-5260 SETYAKREQIKRDA
+5260 
-5274 TEEYMCDMAGKIG
+5274 
-5287 HDGFKKMQEDELTLW
+5287 
-5302 GKIKAKFMKFMD
+5302 
-5314 KILKGLRLSKGVK
+5314 
-5327 FTDKDIAYILFKS
+5327 
-5340 WQKAKGKTGIFAEAE
+5340 
-5355 DIAMRNATHF
+5355 
-5365 NESEEAM
+5365 
-5372 RFRWFGKKKSVNLQ
+5372 
-5386 HGKEGTEQN
+5386 
-5395 QSIGHNRSEQAKGN
+5395 
-5409 ERGGVSAP
+5409 
-5417 VSGGLATGTD
+5417 
-5427 RSSIRVF
+5427 
-5434 EEGLAAHRERHS
+5434 
-5446 DYSTRERQEA
+5446 
-5456 EGERLIAI
+5456 
-5464 AKEKGL
+5464 
-5470 FFTKEQVKDFGEKV
+5470 
-5484 RQLSRESDV
+5484 
-5493 YINHSEGR
+5493 
-5501 VYKVKNPYANAGTWK
+5501 
-5516 NNLEPEDAIYEFLL
+5516 
-5530 HNKYFPNT
+5530 
-5538 AYKFEGIAED
+5538 
-5548 ADGVRIVLSQPY
+5548 
-5560 VEARHQASD
+5560 
-5569 EEVDAYLAAKGLKKE
+5569 
-5584 AWYTYGNEEVIV
+5584 
-5596 SDCVDE
+5596 
-5602 NALIGQDGD
+5602 
-5611 LYIIDPVIDVRK
+5611 
-5623 PILELI
+5623 
-5629 GPFEPDTDGGA
+5629 
-5640 HFRDGDMSL
+5640 
-5649 QEAITKLK
+5649 
-5657 LDIASAQG
+5657 
-5665 DNAKAKEV
+5665 
-5673 AVRAIGSNLQELRK
+5673 
-5687 AMSRQRLYDL
+5687 
-5697 QTVKSMTD
+5697 
-5705 LAQLLMEHNMLDD
+5705 
-5718 MSKYEVSRI
+5718 
-5727 LSAVKNSPGHI
+5727 
-5738 SKDKDTGELRASGGE
+5738 
-5753 KNLQHQVDSL
+5753 
-5763 LDLMVNNQLR
+5763 
-5773 KAQNSLSK
+5773 
-5781 LLSVQG
+5781 
-5787 SKVDARGV
+5787 
-5795 KVQGELDAEGVI
+5795 
-5807 IARTLKHNLGV
+5807 
-5818 PAEIYDAKGD
+5818 
-5828 LQPGCIKWAMQEVM
+5828 
-5842 DKMGDADARVAERAA
+5842 
-5857 MEYAGLQIAM
+5857 
-5867 QYANDIT
+5867 
-5874 KSKAEEKLIKDSL
+5874 
-5887 NTLKENK
+5887 
-5894 EGGKID
+5894 
-5900 AKAYSQA
+5900 
-5907 VEAVYDSLRA
+5907 
-5917 NKLERAEAYFR
+5917 
-5928 IVDSVAGVL
+5928 
-5937 GESIERAKAWRE
+5937 
-5949 EQKQRVRDIQH
+5949 
-5960 NCNSDMEGRVL
+5960 
-5971 RGQRKDDRLDG
+5971 
-5982 IVQSTICRIF
+5982 
-5992 LEPLATFDQMLRM
+5992 
-6005 LGGKNANGEGY
+6005 
-6016 LWNRYMHGW
+6016 
-6025 TSAAEREQVMKE
+6025 
-6037 RNHHNM
+6037 
-6043 DEAAAD
+6043 
-6049 IFGKGK
+6049 
-6055 KWGYVYDL
+6055 
-6063 NRALPKSTVTIW
+6063 
-6075 DGGEMREHE
+6075 
-6084 LTQLDLLT
+6084 
-6092 ILIWDAQPTGRATL
+6092 
-6106 RNMGIDEVKIGEIEN
+6106 
-6121 FLDPRMRHLGDWM
+6121 
-6134 VGYLSGR
+6134 
-6141 YQDYNEVYKRLF
+6141 
-6153 GAPMTANENYFPF
+6153 
-6166 RRFKDEIKR
+6166 
-6175 EVENGTPA
+6175 
-6183 DNDHSSI
+6183 
-6190 TTGAVKE
+6190 
-6197 RKFSLV
+6197 
-6203 SFDIVNSNA
+6203 
-6212 ADIFTRHLDEMEHWS
+6212 
-6227 SFAELNRDIGIML
+6227 
-6240 SYNRLKQ
+6240 
-6247 QVQQM
+6247 
-6252 HTAYGSGKTLWN
+6252 
-6264 RFEKCCAIA
+6264 
-6273 TESYEPKVGNFD
+6273 
-6285 KLFVKATKGVAMGK
+6285 
-6299 VNLRLFTALKQ
+6299 
-6310 TLSLPAFLP
+6310 
-6319 DCHIGVMSAD
+6319 
-6329 LALGGVPAVKWA
+6329 
-6341 WKNMPLYRK
+6341 
-6350 RVLSRTAGDYRLKES
+6350 
-6365 EYDTKL
+6365 
-6371 MRLFGKGMLPNIGV
+6371 
-6385 DAWTIAIGAH
+6385 
-6395 AVYKAR
+6395 
-6401 YNRYR
+6401 
-6406 RYGMPEK
+6406 
-6413 EAEARAIRD
+6413 
-6422 AEISFNESQQ
+6422 
-6432 SSEGPFLA
+6432 
-6440 PIQVDHTAEAFAYSL
+6440 
-6455 FRNSAYSYTRKTHE
+6455 
-6469 AARNLRNLMSGN
+6469 
-6481 STVEYMTKQLLR
+6481 
-6493 DLYPENEGAW
+6493 
-6503 SDDQVKH
+6503 
-6510 CEAEAKR
+6510 
-6517 QHRRAYWKNAVQLG
+6517 
-6531 TFGWILPWLW
+6531 
-6541 RLGGIAPLLLLSS
+6541 
-6554 DDDERDKAARGALL
+6554 
-6568 QSTFGPFEGLA
+6568 
-6579 GGDVITQAAN
+6579 
-6589 MALGFE
+6589 
-6595 EPNWK
+6595 
-6600 YISKQSP
+6600 
-6607 MLSDVADMLNKLGK
+6607 
-6621 DNVTAMNDILN
+6621 
-6632 IVVGMNTGLNP
+6632 
-6643 ASITDMVVAV
+6643 
-6653 MDYCESDK
+6653 
-6661 DRRECALLI
+6661 
-6670 ARILN
+6670 
-6675 CPPSQMDKVY
+6675 
-6685 FDELDLSAKEASAM
+6685 
-6699 TPDEIAERYARYKMR
+6699 
-6714 KDAPLT
+6714 
-6720 GWLRSQEA
+6720 
-6728 EDTIH
+6728 
-6733 EAKKRVPMMKAK
+6733 
-6745 ERLQLHTNTEETR
+6745 
-6758 QLLSRYDAIT
+6758 
-6768 HEQTE
+6768 
-6773 IGKLKKTDR
+6773 
-6782 AEYLRRRIALREG
+6782 
-6795 NDMREHRRIGRYK
+6795 
-6808 RDINEL
+6808 
-6814 TQRYLRAKTTEER
+6814 
-6827 DSIVEAMIAA
+6827 
-6837 REKML
+6837 
-6842 DDLNS
+6842 
-6847 YDMAEE
+6847 

>member
-1 MASED
+1 MADNDKISKLYNALIKSGYSMASED

-3595 DEIAAEIKDINMKI
+3595 DEVAAEIKDINMKI

-4413 EPRKHPWG
+4413 E
-4421 LDASTLSAKAA
+4421 L
-4432 ISPKLIFP
+4432 
-4440 DIEDDGGKIASVCEN
+4440 
-4455 VGKIF
+4455 
-4460 KETAEHKGVQLI
+4460 
-4472 FCELGVPGPG
+4472 
-4482 KKYDAYTDMINRLSK
+4482 
-4497 EYGIPRKAIAYI
+4497 
-4509 QQAKND
+4509 
-4515 KEKEELFQRVRN
+4515 
-4527 GEVRILI
+4527 
-4534 GGTKNMGTG
+4534 
-4543 VNVQDRIT
+4543 
-4551 DLHMLSVP
+4551 
-4559 WQPASLEQCIG
+4559 
-4570 RGARQGNIIARDFM
+4570 
-4584 GNKVRVHYYATEGS
+4584 
-4598 LDLYKFQLLDAKGKM
+4598 
-4613 FTQFKMGTISGDRNF
+4613 
-4628 DEGSS
+4628 
-4633 DENGNLDP
+4633 
-4641 AEMVAILS
+4641 
-4649 GNPVIFEK
+4649 
-4657 SKQDKLVKKLKA
+4657 
-4669 AYNGFLRDVQR
+4669 
-4680 KKVKRAQLQES
+4680 
-4691 IEKFDR
+4691 
-4697 LVTISDRDVDK
+4697 
-4708 LKRGGFTPDEEGRYP
+4708 
-4723 SRVTVKVK
+4723 
-4731 GEYRGE
+4731 
-4737 TFDKPKECG
+4737 
-4746 EFILENLKENKQ
+4746 
-4758 LTLEGYGFE
+4758 
-4767 ADVVFVAGDDL
+4767 
-4778 LASAHYEVQT
+4778 
-4788 GKEGFWGINYTKRL
+4788 
-4802 SEDATAAGCA
+4802 
-4812 FRSLLEQI
+4812 
-4820 ISNNAA
+4820 
-4826 YKNGL
+4826 
-4831 AEKKRLLETMPEPSD
+4831 
-4846 VFPKQ
+4846 
-4851 KELDEA
+4851 
-4857 VAKKRELDA
+4857 
-4866 EYNKLAKP
+4866 
-4874 DTPQDAATG
+4874 
-4883 DKFRLRTSEP
+4883 
-4893 PKRTGIGYKVFVLK
+4893 
-4907 DGKLY
+4907 
-4912 PPMVAN
+4912 
-4918 ADRSETPTGV
+4918 
-4928 WLDADPNEQ
+4928 
-4937 FIIGGKEA
+4937 
-4945 VDAEFAHVE
+4945 
-4954 PWLRR
+4954 
-4959 YHVQAGGK
+4959 
-4967 GTQGGS
+4967 
-4973 GKLAFRPGW
+4973 
-4982 HLGQIP
+4982 
-4988 FAAQFGRVNPETGE
+4988 
-5002 KELFPNNFVWAKV
+5002 
-5015 EYAMDEDYQHE
+5015 
-5026 SDERMYYDKNGNRRE
+5026 
-5041 KPTHSLGGL
+5041 
-5050 NHVPENGYYTYR
+5050 
-5062 TNPDPTTDPWIITG
+5062 
-5076 AMRVIE
+5076 
-5082 IMKPSEVDR
+5082 
-5091 VVSEAGRA
+5091 
-5099 PQLRQEGAVT
+5099 
-5109 DAEVEALNRDLR
+5109 
-5121 KRMDTDG
+5121 
-5128 TSMSIRVREIAEELH
+5128 
-5143 TPVELITTPEEI
+5143 
-5155 KQLPTVRHQNAKGW
+5155 
-5169 FKDGKV
+5169 
-5175 YVVVPNNT
+5175 
-5183 NVADVENTAIHE
+5183 
-5195 IVGHKGLRELVGEE
+5195 
-5209 HFNLFLDE
+5209 
-5217 IYDHA
+5217 
-5222 SDRIKADI
+5222 
-5230 NKRAEKAFDDEV
+5230 
-5242 NRLRLKY
+5242 
-5249 GNGYFGEAKAK
+5249 
-5260 SETYAKREQIKRDA
+5260 
-5274 TEEYMCDMAGKIG
+5274 
-5287 HDGFKKMQEDELTLW
+5287 
-5302 GKIKAKFMKFMD
+5302 
-5314 KILKGLRLSKGVK
+5314 
-5327 FTDKDIAYILFKS
+5327 
-5340 WQKAKGKTGIFAEAE
+5340 
-5355 DIAMRNATHF
+5355 
-5365 NESEEAM
+5365 
-5372 RFRWFGKKKSVNLQ
+5372 
-5386 HGKEGTEQN
+5386 
-5395 QSIGHNRSEQAKGN
+5395 
-5409 ERGGVSAP
+5409 
-5417 VSGGLATGTD
+5417 
-5427 RSSIRVF
+5427 
-5434 EEGLAAHRERHS
+5434 
-5446 DYSTRERQEA
+5446 
-5456 EGERLIAI
+5456 
-5464 AKEKGL
+5464 
-5470 FFTKEQVKDFGEKV
+5470 
-5484 RQLSRESDV
+5484 
-5493 YINHSEGR
+5493 
-5501 VYKVKNPYANAGTWK
+5501 
-5516 NNLEPEDAIYEFLL
+5516 
-5530 HNKYFPNT
+5530 
-5538 AYKFEGIAED
+5538 
-5548 ADGVRIVLSQPY
+5548 
-5560 VEARHQASD
+5560 
-5569 EEVDAYLAAKGLKKE
+5569 
-5584 AWYTYGNEEVIV
+5584 
-5596 SDCVDE
+5596 
-5602 NALIGQDGD
+5602 
-5611 LYIIDPVIDVRK
+5611 
-5623 PILELI
+5623 
-5629 GPFEPDTDGGA
+5629 
-5640 HFRDGDMSL
+5640 
-5649 QEAITKLK
+5649 
-5657 LDIASAQG
+5657 
-5665 DNAKAKEV
+5665 
-5673 AVRAIGSNLQELRK
+5673 
-5687 AMSRQRLYDL
+5687 
-5697 QTVKSMTD
+5697 
-5705 LAQLLMEHNMLDD
+5705 
-5718 MSKYEVSRI
+5718 
-5727 LSAVKNSPGHI
+5727 
-5738 SKDKDTGELRASGGE
+5738 
-5753 KNLQHQVDSL
+5753 
-5763 LDLMVNNQLR
+5763 
-5773 KAQNSLSK
+5773 
-5781 LLSVQG
+5781 
-5787 SKVDARGV
+5787 
-5795 KVQGELDAEGVI
+5795 
-5807 IARTLKHNLGV
+5807 
-5818 PAEIYDAKGD
+5818 
-5828 LQPGCIKWAMQEVM
+5828 
-5842 DKMGDADARVAERAA
+5842 
-5857 MEYAGLQIAM
+5857 
-5867 QYANDIT
+5867 
-5874 KSKAEEKLIKDSL
+5874 
-5887 NTLKENK
+5887 
-5894 EGGKID
+5894 
-5900 AKAYSQA
+5900 
-5907 VEAVYDSLRA
+5907 
-5917 NKLERAEAYFR
+5917 
-5928 IVDSVAGVL
+5928 
-5937 GESIERAKAWRE
+5937 
-5949 EQKQRVRDIQH
+5949 
-5960 NCNSDMEGRVL
+5960 
-5971 RGQRKDDRLDG
+5971 
-5982 IVQSTICRIF
+5982 
-5992 LEPLATFDQMLRM
+5992 
-6005 LGGKNANGEGY
+6005 
-6016 LWNRYMHGW
+6016 
-6025 TSAAEREQVMKE
+6025 
-6037 RNHHNM
+6037 
-6043 DEAAAD
+6043 
-6049 IFGKGK
+6049 
-6055 KWGYVYDL
+6055 
-6063 NRALPKSTVTIW
+6063 
-6075 DGGEMREHE
+6075 
-6084 LTQLDLLT
+6084 
-6092 ILIWDAQPTGRATL
+6092 
-6106 RNMGIDEVKIGEIEN
+6106 
-6121 FLDPRMRHLGDWM
+6121 
-6134 VGYLSGR
+6134 
-6141 YQDYNEVYKRLF
+6141 
-6153 GAPMTANENYFPF
+6153 
-6166 RRFKDEIKR
+6166 
-6175 EVENGTPA
+6175 
-6183 DNDHSSI
+6183 
-6190 TTGAVKE
+6190 
-6197 RKFSLV
+6197 
-6203 SFDIVNSNA
+6203 
-6212 ADIFTRHLDEMEHWS
+6212 
-6227 SFAELNRDIGIML
+6227 
-6240 SYNRLKQ
+6240 
-6247 QVQQM
+6247 
-6252 HTAYGSGKTLWN
+6252 
-6264 RFEKCCAIA
+6264 
-6273 TESYEPKVGNFD
+6273 
-6285 KLFVKATKGVAMGK
+6285 
-6299 VNLRLFTALKQ
+6299 
-6310 TLSLPAFLP
+6310 
-6319 DCHIGVMSAD
+6319 
-6329 LALGGVPAVKWA
+6329 
-6341 WKNMPLYRK
+6341 
-6350 RVLSRTAGDYRLKES
+6350 
-6365 EYDTKL
+6365 
-6371 MRLFGKGMLPNIGV
+6371 
-6385 DAWTIAIGAH
+6385 
-6395 AVYKAR
+6395 
-6401 YNRYR
+6401 
-6406 RYGMPEK
+6406 
-6413 EAEARAIRD
+6413 
-6422 AEISFNESQQ
+6422 
-6432 SSEGPFLA
+6432 
-6440 PIQVDHTAEAFAYSL
+6440 
-6455 FRNSAYSYTRKTHE
+6455 
-6469 AARNLRNLMSGN
+6469 
-6481 STVEYMTKQLLR
+6481 
-6493 DLYPENEGAW
+6493 
-6503 SDDQVKH
+6503 
-6510 CEAEAKR
+6510 
-6517 QHRRAYWKNAVQLG
+6517 
-6531 TFGWILPWLW
+6531 
-6541 RLGGIAPLLLLSS
+6541 
-6554 DDDERDKAARGALL
+6554 
-6568 QSTFGPFEGLA
+6568 
-6579 GGDVITQAAN
+6579 
-6589 MALGFE
+6589 
-6595 EPNWK
+6595 
-6600 YISKQSP
+6600 
-6607 MLSDVADMLNKLGK
+6607 
-6621 DNVTAMNDILN
+6621 
-6632 IVVGMNTGLNP
+6632 
-6643 ASITDMVVAV
+6643 
-6653 MDYCESDK
+6653 
-6661 DRRECALLI
+6661 
-6670 ARILN
+6670 
-6675 CPPSQMDKVY
+6675 
-6685 FDELDLSAKEASAM
+6685 
-6699 TPDEIAERYARYKMR
+6699 
-6714 KDAPLT
+6714 
-6720 GWLRSQEA
+6720 
-6728 EDTIH
+6728 
-6733 EAKKRVPMMKAK
+6733 
-6745 ERLQLHTNTEETR
+6745 
-6758 QLLSRYDAIT
+6758 
-6768 HEQTE
+6768 
-6773 IGKLKKTDR
+6773 
-6782 AEYLRRRIALREG
+6782 
-6795 NDMREHRRIGRYK
+6795 
-6808 RDINEL
+6808 
-6814 TQRYLRAKTTEER
+6814 
-6827 DSIVEAMIAA
+6827 
-6837 REKML
+6837 
-6842 DDLNS
+6842 
-6847 YDMAEE
+6847 

>member
-1 MASED
+1 MADNDKISKLYNALIKSGYSMASED

-156 AAQVM
+156 TAQVM

-351 VKPSASVA
+351 VKPSVSVA
-359 GTAQTPLDRDIE
+359 GTAQTPVDRDIE

-443 QSYLQSEELLKSAPA
+443 QSYLQSEELLKNSPNP
-458 AGAVYGGAR
+458 GAIYSGAH
-467 FTGEIIG
+467 FTGEMIG
-474 DFSTYLSLG
+474 DLSTYLSLG
-483 FGNIVRKGAT
+483 IGNIVRKGAT

-651 ETDPQKRANARAKA
+651 ETDPQKRAKARAKA

-761 GKNGVEVGN
+761 GLNGVEVGHM
-770 LNETSR
+770 NERSR

-786 DLVTGDFKQSEYDG
+786 DLVSGEFKQSEYDG

-1281 KTTENG
+1281 KTTGNG

-1567 RIKAEKA
+1567 RIKAEKQ
-1574 AEQERV
+1574 AEQERI

-1601 DPDVV
+1601 DPDIV

-1617 YVLTDAGSASA
+1617 YVLTEAGSASA

-1653 RDYQRDKDAQSA
+1653 RDYMHDKDAQQI
-1665 VEKMAAAYDHRALQS
+1665 VEGMASSYDNRAPQD
-1680 PVVVSKDGVVLS
+1680 PVIVSKDGVQ
-1692 GNNRTMSGD
+1692 T
-1701 LAATGGTDKAY
+1701 A
-1712 NDYLREY
+1712 
-1719 GHKKY
+1719 
-1724 GFTPEQIAGFKH
+1724 
-1736 PRVVFVPDDA
+1736 DA
-1746 LPYDAKTFARFN
+1746 P
-1758 EPEKKSMSKP
+1758 
-1768 EEAVKKGKTVPDSV
+1768 
-1782 FADIVGDIARYDRLS
+1782 
-1797 DFYNDEK
+1797 
-1804 AVAAALG
+1804 
-1811 GLHNAGIIPE
+1811 
-1821 MDMPKM
+1821 
-1827 RTGTAISA
+1827 
-1835 AGKEEIENTLLGKA
+1835 
-1849 FQAFPDA
+1849 
-1856 VRQIL
+1856 
-1861 STPTMRENIIVALPE
+1861 
-1876 IAANRALTAKGY
+1876 
-1888 DLSEEL
+1888 
-1894 GRSVDLV
+1894 
-1901 ARAKSALPNVFVE
+1901 
-1914 GVPVSP
+1914 
-1920 FGRQQGLFD
+1920 
-1929 DEFGESRVKDAS
+1929 
-1941 TLMLADLLNSKKSTD
+1941 
-1956 LRKVLAVYNRNAQ
+1956 
-1969 SAASGQLTMQEDGSL
+1969 
-1984 TIESREDIL
+1984 
-1993 KQVNQSFINATPK
+1993 
-2006 ELQAL
+2006 
-2011 VDKAI
+2011 
-2016 AANKQRAGENAR
+2016 
-2028 AGSEGGK
+2028 
-2035 QAETPVQRS
+2035 QRS
-2044 AEPQRVSSKPTE
+2044 AEPQRVSSEPTE

-2131 FVVDQIN
+2131 FVVDQVN
-2138 PETGKFDEHKVMY
+2138 KDGSFDEHKVMY
-2151 GFPDME
+2151 GFPSVEDARE
-2157 SAKRAYL
+2157 AYL
-2164 SNYSKGWQG
+2164 SNYEPGWTG
-2173 LGTITH
+2173 LGAITH
-2179 VSKADF
+2179 VSKDEF
-2185 KKWIQSST
+2185 KKWIGSSK

-2199 ADYKTVKKIE
+2199 ADYKSVKPIE
-2209 NAIGRPLT
+2209 GNGMIGRSLT
-2217 KEEATSI
+2217 DKEATELI
-2224 LNQMQSIAED
+2224 ERMEATAEIAPTIE
-2234 APDIKL
+2234 L
-2240 TPYNWV
+2240 TPENWIAQ
-2246 NVFGESGIVPTP
+2246 FGEEGAVDTP
-2258 LGDVKMGD
+2258 IGTVKMGE
-2266 NQFQKLIDLHREE
+2266 NQYFKMARQGREGKL
-2279 YFGMIRPTLNDPHVI
+2279 GMVKPTLQNPDVVV
-2294 IEKDAPAEGAERD
+2294 EDYRPASTGRSERD
-2307 TKYLFVKT
+2307 TSYIFVKT
-2315 FKKPNGGRYVHF
+2315 FNKEDGSRYYYF
-2327 ESVTVRKEGMED
+2327 TSVTVRKDGREVV
-2339 SISNHEADGS
+2339 ISNQERSDKRISKLLQQGKVAWIDNGILHPKAQVGKSVSLNDSNNPTNSDNGTALLGINSS
-2349 AIKKEM
+2349 ANNES
-2355 QDEKVLHLNKKLSLS
+2355 LSLS

-3595 DEIAAEIKDINMKI
+3595 DEVAAEIKDINMKI

-6481 STVEYMTKQLLR
+6481 STV
-6493 DLYPENEGAW
+6493 
-6503 SDDQVKH
+6503 V
-6510 CEAEAKR
+6510 
-6517 QHRRAYWKNAVQLG
+6517 
-6531 TFGWILPWLW
+6531 
-6541 RLGGIAPLLLLSS
+6541 
-6554 DDDERDKAARGALL
+6554 
-6568 QSTFGPFEGLA
+6568 
-6579 GGDVITQAAN
+6579 
-6589 MALGFE
+6589 
-6595 EPNWK
+6595 
-6600 YISKQSP
+6600 
-6607 MLSDVADMLNKLGK
+6607 
-6621 DNVTAMNDILN
+6621 
-6632 IVVGMNTGLNP
+6632 
-6643 ASITDMVVAV
+6643 
-6653 MDYCESDK
+6653 
-6661 DRRECALLI
+6661 
-6670 ARILN
+6670 
-6675 CPPSQMDKVY
+6675 
-6685 FDELDLSAKEASAM
+6685 
-6699 TPDEIAERYARYKMR
+6699 
-6714 KDAPLT
+6714 
-6720 GWLRSQEA
+6720 
-6728 EDTIH
+6728 
-6733 EAKKRVPMMKAK
+6733 
-6745 ERLQLHTNTEETR
+6745 
-6758 QLLSRYDAIT
+6758 
-6768 HEQTE
+6768 
-6773 IGKLKKTDR
+6773 
-6782 AEYLRRRIALREG
+6782 
-6795 NDMREHRRIGRYK
+6795 
-6808 RDINEL
+6808 
-6814 TQRYLRAKTTEER
+6814 
-6827 DSIVEAMIAA
+6827 
-6837 REKML
+6837 
-6842 DDLNS
+6842 
-6847 YDMAEE
+6847 

>member
-1 MASED
+1 MADNDKISKLYNALIKSGYSMASED

-1547 QQARNIQAHDEA
+1547 QQARNIQAHDA
-1559 QARFEEEQ
+1559 AVARFEEEQ
-1567 RIKAEKA
+1567 RIKAEKQ
-1574 AEQERV
+1574 AEQERIGV
-1580 GTHAVNPKITEKWN
+1580 HAVNPKIRERWE
-1594 AATKVEG
+1594 AAPKIEG
-1601 DPDVV
+1601 NED
-1606 ALPDGSQLKGR
+1606 ALTLPDDSTITGR
-1617 YVLTDAGSASA
+1617 YILTEAGAASP
-1628 SHDANNAYLPTEGFP
+1628 SHDANNAYEPTEGFP

-1653 RDYQRDKDAQSA
+1653 RDYMHDKDAQQI
-1665 VEKMAAAYDHRALQS
+1665 VEGMASSYDNRALQD
-1680 PVVVSKDGVVLS
+1680 PVIVSKDGVQ
-1692 GNNRTMSGD
+1692 T
-1701 LAATGGTDKAY
+1701 A
-1712 NDYLREY
+1712 
-1719 GHKKY
+1719 
-1724 GFTPEQIAGFKH
+1724 
-1736 PRVVFVPDDA
+1736 DA
-1746 LPYDAKTFARFN
+1746 P
-1758 EPEKKSMSKP
+1758 
-1768 EEAVKKGKTVPDSV
+1768 
-1782 FADIVGDIARYDRLS
+1782 
-1797 DFYNDEK
+1797 
-1804 AVAAALG
+1804 
-1811 GLHNAGIIPE
+1811 
-1821 MDMPKM
+1821 
-1827 RTGTAISA
+1827 
-1835 AGKEEIENTLLGKA
+1835 
-1849 FQAFPDA
+1849 
-1856 VRQIL
+1856 
-1861 STPTMRENIIVALPE
+1861 
-1876 IAANRALTAKGY
+1876 
-1888 DLSEEL
+1888 
-1894 GRSVDLV
+1894 
-1901 ARAKSALPNVFVE
+1901 
-1914 GVPVSP
+1914 
-1920 FGRQQGLFD
+1920 
-1929 DEFGESRVKDAS
+1929 
-1941 TLMLADLLNSKKSTD
+1941 
-1956 LRKVLAVYNRNAQ
+1956 
-1969 SAASGQLTMQEDGSL
+1969 
-1984 TIESREDIL
+1984 
-1993 KQVNQSFINATPK
+1993 
-2006 ELQAL
+2006 
-2011 VDKAI
+2011 
-2016 AANKQRAGENAR
+2016 QRG
-2028 AGSEGGK
+2028 
-2035 QAETPVQRS
+2035 
-2044 AEPQRVSSKPTE
+2044 AEPQSVAEPTE
-2056 AQKEA
+2056 AQKAA

-2068 RRIDGYNV
+2068 RRVDGYNV

-2083 SVRRGKDADGKAW
+2083 SVRRGTGADGKPW
-2096 ETEMQN
+2096 ETLMHN

-2131 FVVDQIN
+2131 FVVDQVN
-2138 PETGKFDEHKVMY
+2138 KDGSFDEHKVMY
-2151 GFPDME
+2151 GFPSVEDARE
-2157 SAKRAYL
+2157 AYL
-2164 SNYSKGWQG
+2164 SNYEPGWTG
-2173 LGTITH
+2173 LGAITH
-2179 VSKADF
+2179 VSKDEF
-2185 KKWIQSST
+2185 KKWIGSSK

-2199 ADYKTVKKIE
+2199 ADYKSVKPIE
-2209 NAIGRPLT
+2209 GNGMIGRSLT
-2217 KEEATSI
+2217 DKEATELI
-2224 LNQMQSIAED
+2224 ERMEATAEIAPTIE
-2234 APDIKL
+2234 L
-2240 TPYNWV
+2240 TPENWIAQ
-2246 NVFGESGIVPTP
+2246 FGEEGAVDTP
-2258 LGDVKMGD
+2258 IGTVKMGE
-2266 NQFQKLIDLHREE
+2266 NQYFKMARQGREGKL
-2279 YFGMIRPTLNDPHVI
+2279 GMVKPTLQNPDVVV
-2294 IEKDAPAEGAERD
+2294 EDYRPASTGRSERD
-2307 TKYLFVKT
+2307 TSYIFVKT
-2315 FKKPNGGRYVHF
+2315 FNKEDGSRYYYF
-2327 ESVTVRKEGMED
+2327 TSVTVRKDGREVV
-2339 SISNHEADGS
+2339 ISNQERSDKRISKLLQQGKVAWIDNGILHPKAQVGKSVSLNDSNNPTNSDNGTALLGINSS
-2349 AIKKEM
+2349 ANNES
-2355 QDEKVLHLNKKLSLS
+2355 LSLS

-3595 DEIAAEIKDINMKI
+3595 DEVAAEIKDINMKI

-5928 IVDSVAGVL
+5928 IVDSVASVL
-5937 GESIERAKAWRE
+5937 GEGIERAKAWRE

-6134 VGYLSGR
+6134 VGYLSER

>member
-156 AAQVM
+156 TAQVM

-359 GTAQTPLDRDIE
+359 GTAQTPVDRDIE

-443 QSYLQSEELLKSAPA
+443 QSYLQSEELLKNSPNP
-458 AGAVYGGAR
+458 GAIYSGAH
-467 FTGEIIG
+467 FTGEMIG
-474 DFSTYLSLG
+474 DLSTYLSLG
-483 FGNIVRKGAT
+483 IGNIVRKGAT

-651 ETDPQKRANARAKA
+651 ETDPQKRAKARAKA

-761 GKNGVEVGN
+761 GLNGVEVGHM
-770 LNETSR
+770 NERSR

-786 DLVTGDFKQSEYDG
+786 DLVSGEFKQSEYDG

-1281 KTTENG
+1281 KTTGNG

-1567 RIKAEKA
+1567 RIKAEKQ
-1574 AEQERV
+1574 AEQERI

-1601 DPDVV
+1601 DPDIV

-1617 YVLTDAGSASA
+1617 YVLTEAGSASA

-1653 RDYQRDKDAQSA
+1653 RDYMHDKDAQQI
-1665 VEKMAAAYDHRALQS
+1665 VEGMASSYDNRAPQD
-1680 PVVVSKDGVVLS
+1680 PVIVSKDGVQ
-1692 GNNRTMSGD
+1692 T
-1701 LAATGGTDKAY
+1701 A
-1712 NDYLREY
+1712 
-1719 GHKKY
+1719 
-1724 GFTPEQIAGFKH
+1724 
-1736 PRVVFVPDDA
+1736 DA
-1746 LPYDAKTFARFN
+1746 P
-1758 EPEKKSMSKP
+1758 
-1768 EEAVKKGKTVPDSV
+1768 
-1782 FADIVGDIARYDRLS
+1782 
-1797 DFYNDEK
+1797 
-1804 AVAAALG
+1804 
-1811 GLHNAGIIPE
+1811 
-1821 MDMPKM
+1821 
-1827 RTGTAISA
+1827 
-1835 AGKEEIENTLLGKA
+1835 
-1849 FQAFPDA
+1849 
-1856 VRQIL
+1856 
-1861 STPTMRENIIVALPE
+1861 
-1876 IAANRALTAKGY
+1876 
-1888 DLSEEL
+1888 
-1894 GRSVDLV
+1894 
-1901 ARAKSALPNVFVE
+1901 
-1914 GVPVSP
+1914 
-1920 FGRQQGLFD
+1920 
-1929 DEFGESRVKDAS
+1929 
-1941 TLMLADLLNSKKSTD
+1941 
-1956 LRKVLAVYNRNAQ
+1956 
-1969 SAASGQLTMQEDGSL
+1969 
-1984 TIESREDIL
+1984 
-1993 KQVNQSFINATPK
+1993 
-2006 ELQAL
+2006 
-2011 VDKAI
+2011 
-2016 AANKQRAGENAR
+2016 
-2028 AGSEGGK
+2028 
-2035 QAETPVQRS
+2035 QRS
-2044 AEPQRVSSKPTE
+2044 AEPQRVSSEPTE

-2131 FVVDQIN
+2131 FVVDQVN
-2138 PETGKFDEHKVMY
+2138 KDGSFDEHKVMY
-2151 GFPDME
+2151 GFPSVEDARE
-2157 SAKRAYL
+2157 AYL
-2164 SNYSKGWQG
+2164 SNYEPGWTG
-2173 LGTITH
+2173 LGAITH
-2179 VSKADF
+2179 VSKDEF
-2185 KKWIQSST
+2185 KKWIGSSK

-2199 ADYKTVKKIE
+2199 ADYKSVKPIE
-2209 NAIGRPLT
+2209 GNGMIGRSLT
-2217 KEEATSI
+2217 DKEATELI
-2224 LNQMQSIAED
+2224 ERMEATAEIAPTIE
-2234 APDIKL
+2234 L
-2240 TPYNWV
+2240 TPENWIAQ
-2246 NVFGESGIVPTP
+2246 FGEEGAVDTP
-2258 LGDVKMGD
+2258 IGTVKMGE
-2266 NQFQKLIDLHREE
+2266 NQYFKMARQGREGKL
-2279 YFGMIRPTLNDPHVI
+2279 GMVKPTLQNPDVVV
-2294 IEKDAPAEGAERD
+2294 EDYRPASTGRSERD
-2307 TKYLFVKT
+2307 TSYIFVKT
-2315 FKKPNGGRYVHF
+2315 FNKEDGSRYYYF
-2327 ESVTVRKEGMED
+2327 TSVTVRKDGREVV
-2339 SISNHEADGS
+2339 ISNQERSDKRISKLLQQGKVAWIDNGILHPKAQVGKSVSLNDSNNPTNSDNGTALLGINSS
-2349 AIKKEM
+2349 ANNES
-2355 QDEKVLHLNKKLSLS
+2355 LSLS

-3595 DEIAAEIKDINMKI
+3595 DEVAAEIKDINMKI

-5195 IVGHKGLRELVGEE
+5195 IVGHKGLRELAGEE

>member
-1547 QQARNIQAHDEA
+1547 QQARNIQAHDA
-1559 QARFEEEQ
+1559 AVARFEEEQ
-1567 RIKAEKA
+1567 RIKAEKQ
-1574 AEQERV
+1574 AEQERIGV
-1580 GTHAVNPKITEKWN
+1580 HAVNPKIRERWE
-1594 AATKVEG
+1594 AAPKIEG
-1601 DPDVV
+1601 NED
-1606 ALPDGSQLKGR
+1606 ALTLPDDSTITGR
-1617 YVLTDAGSASA
+1617 YILTEAGAASP
-1628 SHDANNAYLPTEGFP
+1628 SHDANNAYEPTEGFP

-1653 RDYQRDKDAQSA
+1653 RDYMHDKDAQQI
-1665 VEKMAAAYDHRALQS
+1665 VEGMASSYDNRALQD
-1680 PVVVSKDGVVLS
+1680 PVIVSKDGVQ
-1692 GNNRTMSGD
+1692 T
-1701 LAATGGTDKAY
+1701 A
-1712 NDYLREY
+1712 
-1719 GHKKY
+1719 
-1724 GFTPEQIAGFKH
+1724 
-1736 PRVVFVPDDA
+1736 DA
-1746 LPYDAKTFARFN
+1746 P
-1758 EPEKKSMSKP
+1758 
-1768 EEAVKKGKTVPDSV
+1768 
-1782 FADIVGDIARYDRLS
+1782 
-1797 DFYNDEK
+1797 
-1804 AVAAALG
+1804 
-1811 GLHNAGIIPE
+1811 
-1821 MDMPKM
+1821 
-1827 RTGTAISA
+1827 
-1835 AGKEEIENTLLGKA
+1835 
-1849 FQAFPDA
+1849 
-1856 VRQIL
+1856 
-1861 STPTMRENIIVALPE
+1861 
-1876 IAANRALTAKGY
+1876 
-1888 DLSEEL
+1888 
-1894 GRSVDLV
+1894 
-1901 ARAKSALPNVFVE
+1901 
-1914 GVPVSP
+1914 
-1920 FGRQQGLFD
+1920 
-1929 DEFGESRVKDAS
+1929 
-1941 TLMLADLLNSKKSTD
+1941 
-1956 LRKVLAVYNRNAQ
+1956 
-1969 SAASGQLTMQEDGSL
+1969 
-1984 TIESREDIL
+1984 
-1993 KQVNQSFINATPK
+1993 
-2006 ELQAL
+2006 
-2011 VDKAI
+2011 
-2016 AANKQRAGENAR
+2016 QRG
-2028 AGSEGGK
+2028 
-2035 QAETPVQRS
+2035 
-2044 AEPQRVSSKPTE
+2044 AEPQSVAEPTE
-2056 AQKEA
+2056 AQKAA

-2068 RRIDGYNV
+2068 RRVDGYNV

-2083 SVRRGKDADGKAW
+2083 SVRRGTGADGKPW
-2096 ETEMQN
+2096 ETLMHN

-2131 FVVDQIN
+2131 FVVDQVN
-2138 PETGKFDEHKVMY
+2138 KDGSFDEHKVMY
-2151 GFPDME
+2151 GFPSVEDARE
-2157 SAKRAYL
+2157 AYL
-2164 SNYSKGWQG
+2164 SNYEPGWTG
-2173 LGTITH
+2173 LGAITH
-2179 VSKADF
+2179 VSKDEF
-2185 KKWIQSST
+2185 KKWIGSSK

-2199 ADYKTVKKIE
+2199 ADYKSVKPIE
-2209 NAIGRPLT
+2209 GNGMIGRSLT
-2217 KEEATSI
+2217 DKEATELI
-2224 LNQMQSIAED
+2224 ERMEATAEIAPTIE
-2234 APDIKL
+2234 L
-2240 TPYNWV
+2240 TPENWIAQ
-2246 NVFGESGIVPTP
+2246 FGEEGAVDTP
-2258 LGDVKMGD
+2258 IGTVKMGE
-2266 NQFQKLIDLHREE
+2266 NQYFKMARQGREGKL
-2279 YFGMIRPTLNDPHVI
+2279 GMVKPTLQNPDVVV
-2294 IEKDAPAEGAERD
+2294 EDYRPASTGRSERD
-2307 TKYLFVKT
+2307 TSYIFVKT
-2315 FKKPNGGRYVHF
+2315 FNKEDGSRYYYF
-2327 ESVTVRKEGMED
+2327 TSVTVRKDGREVV
-2339 SISNHEADGS
+2339 ISNQERSDKRISKLLQQGKVAWIDNGILHPKAQVGKSVSLNDSNNPTNSDNGTALLGINSS
-2349 AIKKEM
+2349 ANNES
-2355 QDEKVLHLNKKLSLS
+2355 LSLS

-3595 DEIAAEIKDINMKI
+3595 DEVAAEIKDINMKI

-5928 IVDSVAGVL
+5928 IVDSVASVL

-6134 VGYLSGR
+6134 VGYLSER

-6183 DNDHSSI
+6183 DNDHGSI

>member
-156 AAQVM
+156 TAQVM

-359 GTAQTPLDRDIE
+359 GTAQTPVDRDIE

-443 QSYLQSEELLKSAPA
+443 QSYLQSEELLKNSPNP
-458 AGAVYGGAR
+458 GAIYSGAH
-467 FTGEIIG
+467 FTGEMIG
-474 DFSTYLSLG
+474 DLSTYLSLG
-483 FGNIVRKGAT
+483 IGNIVRKGAT

-651 ETDPQKRANARAKA
+651 ETDPQKRAKARAKA

-761 GKNGVEVGN
+761 GLNGVEVGHM
-770 LNETSR
+770 NERSR

-786 DLVTGDFKQSEYDG
+786 DLVSGEFKQSEYDG

-1281 KTTENG
+1281 KTTGNG

-1567 RIKAEKA
+1567 RIKAEKQ
-1574 AEQERV
+1574 AEQERI

-1601 DPDVV
+1601 DPDIV

-1617 YVLTDAGSASA
+1617 YVLTEAGSASA

-1653 RDYQRDKDAQSA
+1653 RDYMHDKDAQQI
-1665 VEKMAAAYDHRALQS
+1665 VEGMASSYDNRAPQD
-1680 PVVVSKDGVVLS
+1680 PVIVSKDGVQ
-1692 GNNRTMSGD
+1692 T
-1701 LAATGGTDKAY
+1701 A
-1712 NDYLREY
+1712 
-1719 GHKKY
+1719 
-1724 GFTPEQIAGFKH
+1724 
-1736 PRVVFVPDDA
+1736 DA
-1746 LPYDAKTFARFN
+1746 P
-1758 EPEKKSMSKP
+1758 
-1768 EEAVKKGKTVPDSV
+1768 
-1782 FADIVGDIARYDRLS
+1782 
-1797 DFYNDEK
+1797 
-1804 AVAAALG
+1804 
-1811 GLHNAGIIPE
+1811 
-1821 MDMPKM
+1821 
-1827 RTGTAISA
+1827 
-1835 AGKEEIENTLLGKA
+1835 
-1849 FQAFPDA
+1849 
-1856 VRQIL
+1856 
-1861 STPTMRENIIVALPE
+1861 
-1876 IAANRALTAKGY
+1876 
-1888 DLSEEL
+1888 
-1894 GRSVDLV
+1894 
-1901 ARAKSALPNVFVE
+1901 
-1914 GVPVSP
+1914 
-1920 FGRQQGLFD
+1920 
-1929 DEFGESRVKDAS
+1929 
-1941 TLMLADLLNSKKSTD
+1941 
-1956 LRKVLAVYNRNAQ
+1956 
-1969 SAASGQLTMQEDGSL
+1969 
-1984 TIESREDIL
+1984 
-1993 KQVNQSFINATPK
+1993 
-2006 ELQAL
+2006 
-2011 VDKAI
+2011 
-2016 AANKQRAGENAR
+2016 
-2028 AGSEGGK
+2028 
-2035 QAETPVQRS
+2035 QRS
-2044 AEPQRVSSKPTE
+2044 AEPQRVSSEPTE

-2131 FVVDQIN
+2131 FVVDQVN
-2138 PETGKFDEHKVMY
+2138 KDGSFDEHKVMY
-2151 GFPDME
+2151 GFPSVEDARE
-2157 SAKRAYL
+2157 AYL
-2164 SNYSKGWQG
+2164 SNYEPGWTG
-2173 LGTITH
+2173 LGAITH
-2179 VSKADF
+2179 VSKDEF
-2185 KKWIQSST
+2185 KKWIGSSK

-2199 ADYKTVKKIE
+2199 ADYKSVKPIE
-2209 NAIGRPLT
+2209 GNGMIGRSLT
-2217 KEEATSI
+2217 DKEATELI
-2224 LNQMQSIAED
+2224 ERMEATAEIAPTIE
-2234 APDIKL
+2234 L
-2240 TPYNWV
+2240 TPENWIAQ
-2246 NVFGESGIVPTP
+2246 FGEEGAVDTP
-2258 LGDVKMGD
+2258 IGTVKMGE
-2266 NQFQKLIDLHREE
+2266 NQYFKMARQGREGKL
-2279 YFGMIRPTLNDPHVI
+2279 GMVKPTLQNPDVVV
-2294 IEKDAPAEGAERD
+2294 EDYRPASTGRSERD
-2307 TKYLFVKT
+2307 TSYIFVKT
-2315 FKKPNGGRYVHF
+2315 FNKEDGSRYYYF
-2327 ESVTVRKEGMED
+2327 TSVTVRKDGREVV
-2339 SISNHEADGS
+2339 ISNQERSDKRISKLLQQGKVAWIDNGILHPKAQVGKSVSLNDSNNPTNSDNGTALLGINSS
-2349 AIKKEM
+2349 ANNES
-2355 QDEKVLHLNKKLSLS
+2355 LSLS

-3595 DEIAAEIKDINMKI
+3595 DEVAAEIKDINMKI

-4826 YKNGL
+4826 YKSGL

>member
-1 MASED
+1 MADNDKISKLYNALIKSGYSMASED

-570 IHGFTLGVPM
+570 IHSFTLGVPM

-2981 GRTWEDATV
+2981 GRTWEDATD

-3595 DEIAAEIKDINMKI
+3595 DEVAAEIKDINMKI

-3704 KPDNILDMM
+3704 QPDNILDMM

-4413 EPRKHPWG
+4413 EPRKH
-4421 LDASTLSAKAA
+4421 L
-4432 ISPKLIFP
+4432 
-4440 DIEDDGGKIASVCEN
+4440 
-4455 VGKIF
+4455 
-4460 KETAEHKGVQLI
+4460 
-4472 FCELGVPGPG
+4472 
-4482 KKYDAYTDMINRLSK
+4482 
-4497 EYGIPRKAIAYI
+4497 
-4509 QQAKND
+4509 
-4515 KEKEELFQRVRN
+4515 
-4527 GEVRILI
+4527 
-4534 GGTKNMGTG
+4534 
-4543 VNVQDRIT
+4543 
-4551 DLHMLSVP
+4551 
-4559 WQPASLEQCIG
+4559 
-4570 RGARQGNIIARDFM
+4570 
-4584 GNKVRVHYYATEGS
+4584 
-4598 LDLYKFQLLDAKGKM
+4598 
-4613 FTQFKMGTISGDRNF
+4613 
-4628 DEGSS
+4628 
-4633 DENGNLDP
+4633 
-4641 AEMVAILS
+4641 
-4649 GNPVIFEK
+4649 
-4657 SKQDKLVKKLKA
+4657 
-4669 AYNGFLRDVQR
+4669 
-4680 KKVKRAQLQES
+4680 
-4691 IEKFDR
+4691 
-4697 LVTISDRDVDK
+4697 
-4708 LKRGGFTPDEEGRYP
+4708 
-4723 SRVTVKVK
+4723 
-4731 GEYRGE
+4731 
-4737 TFDKPKECG
+4737 
-4746 EFILENLKENKQ
+4746 
-4758 LTLEGYGFE
+4758 
-4767 ADVVFVAGDDL
+4767 
-4778 LASAHYEVQT
+4778 
-4788 GKEGFWGINYTKRL
+4788 
-4802 SEDATAAGCA
+4802 
-4812 FRSLLEQI
+4812 
-4820 ISNNAA
+4820 
-4826 YKNGL
+4826 
-4831 AEKKRLLETMPEPSD
+4831 
-4846 VFPKQ
+4846 
-4851 KELDEA
+4851 
-4857 VAKKRELDA
+4857 
-4866 EYNKLAKP
+4866 
-4874 DTPQDAATG
+4874 
-4883 DKFRLRTSEP
+4883 
-4893 PKRTGIGYKVFVLK
+4893 
-4907 DGKLY
+4907 
-4912 PPMVAN
+4912 
-4918 ADRSETPTGV
+4918 
-4928 WLDADPNEQ
+4928 
-4937 FIIGGKEA
+4937 
-4945 VDAEFAHVE
+4945 
-4954 PWLRR
+4954 
-4959 YHVQAGGK
+4959 
-4967 GTQGGS
+4967 
-4973 GKLAFRPGW
+4973 
-4982 HLGQIP
+4982 
-4988 FAAQFGRVNPETGE
+4988 
-5002 KELFPNNFVWAKV
+5002 
-5015 EYAMDEDYQHE
+5015 
-5026 SDERMYYDKNGNRRE
+5026 
-5041 KPTHSLGGL
+5041 
-5050 NHVPENGYYTYR
+5050 
-5062 TNPDPTTDPWIITG
+5062 
-5076 AMRVIE
+5076 
-5082 IMKPSEVDR
+5082 
-5091 VVSEAGRA
+5091 
-5099 PQLRQEGAVT
+5099 
-5109 DAEVEALNRDLR
+5109 
-5121 KRMDTDG
+5121 
-5128 TSMSIRVREIAEELH
+5128 
-5143 TPVELITTPEEI
+5143 
-5155 KQLPTVRHQNAKGW
+5155 
-5169 FKDGKV
+5169 
-5175 YVVVPNNT
+5175 
-5183 NVADVENTAIHE
+5183 
-5195 IVGHKGLRELVGEE
+5195 
-5209 HFNLFLDE
+5209 
-5217 IYDHA
+5217 
-5222 SDRIKADI
+5222 
-5230 NKRAEKAFDDEV
+5230 
-5242 NRLRLKY
+5242 
-5249 GNGYFGEAKAK
+5249 
-5260 SETYAKREQIKRDA
+5260 
-5274 TEEYMCDMAGKIG
+5274 
-5287 HDGFKKMQEDELTLW
+5287 
-5302 GKIKAKFMKFMD
+5302 
-5314 KILKGLRLSKGVK
+5314 
-5327 FTDKDIAYILFKS
+5327 
-5340 WQKAKGKTGIFAEAE
+5340 
-5355 DIAMRNATHF
+5355 
-5365 NESEEAM
+5365 
-5372 RFRWFGKKKSVNLQ
+5372 
-5386 HGKEGTEQN
+5386 
-5395 QSIGHNRSEQAKGN
+5395 
-5409 ERGGVSAP
+5409 
-5417 VSGGLATGTD
+5417 
-5427 RSSIRVF
+5427 
-5434 EEGLAAHRERHS
+5434 
-5446 DYSTRERQEA
+5446 
-5456 EGERLIAI
+5456 
-5464 AKEKGL
+5464 
-5470 FFTKEQVKDFGEKV
+5470 
-5484 RQLSRESDV
+5484 
-5493 YINHSEGR
+5493 
-5501 VYKVKNPYANAGTWK
+5501 
-5516 NNLEPEDAIYEFLL
+5516 
-5530 HNKYFPNT
+5530 
-5538 AYKFEGIAED
+5538 
-5548 ADGVRIVLSQPY
+5548 
-5560 VEARHQASD
+5560 
-5569 EEVDAYLAAKGLKKE
+5569 
-5584 AWYTYGNEEVIV
+5584 
-5596 SDCVDE
+5596 
-5602 NALIGQDGD
+5602 
-5611 LYIIDPVIDVRK
+5611 
-5623 PILELI
+5623 
-5629 GPFEPDTDGGA
+5629 
-5640 HFRDGDMSL
+5640 
-5649 QEAITKLK
+5649 
-5657 LDIASAQG
+5657 
-5665 DNAKAKEV
+5665 
-5673 AVRAIGSNLQELRK
+5673 
-5687 AMSRQRLYDL
+5687 
-5697 QTVKSMTD
+5697 
-5705 LAQLLMEHNMLDD
+5705 
-5718 MSKYEVSRI
+5718 
-5727 LSAVKNSPGHI
+5727 
-5738 SKDKDTGELRASGGE
+5738 
-5753 KNLQHQVDSL
+5753 
-5763 LDLMVNNQLR
+5763 
-5773 KAQNSLSK
+5773 
-5781 LLSVQG
+5781 
-5787 SKVDARGV
+5787 
-5795 KVQGELDAEGVI
+5795 
-5807 IARTLKHNLGV
+5807 
-5818 PAEIYDAKGD
+5818 
-5828 LQPGCIKWAMQEVM
+5828 
-5842 DKMGDADARVAERAA
+5842 
-5857 MEYAGLQIAM
+5857 
-5867 QYANDIT
+5867 
-5874 KSKAEEKLIKDSL
+5874 
-5887 NTLKENK
+5887 
-5894 EGGKID
+5894 
-5900 AKAYSQA
+5900 
-5907 VEAVYDSLRA
+5907 
-5917 NKLERAEAYFR
+5917 
-5928 IVDSVAGVL
+5928 
-5937 GESIERAKAWRE
+5937 
-5949 EQKQRVRDIQH
+5949 
-5960 NCNSDMEGRVL
+5960 
-5971 RGQRKDDRLDG
+5971 
-5982 IVQSTICRIF
+5982 
-5992 LEPLATFDQMLRM
+5992 
-6005 LGGKNANGEGY
+6005 
-6016 LWNRYMHGW
+6016 
-6025 TSAAEREQVMKE
+6025 
-6037 RNHHNM
+6037 
-6043 DEAAAD
+6043 
-6049 IFGKGK
+6049 
-6055 KWGYVYDL
+6055 
-6063 NRALPKSTVTIW
+6063 
-6075 DGGEMREHE
+6075 
-6084 LTQLDLLT
+6084 
-6092 ILIWDAQPTGRATL
+6092 
-6106 RNMGIDEVKIGEIEN
+6106 
-6121 FLDPRMRHLGDWM
+6121 
-6134 VGYLSGR
+6134 
-6141 YQDYNEVYKRLF
+6141 
-6153 GAPMTANENYFPF
+6153 
-6166 RRFKDEIKR
+6166 
-6175 EVENGTPA
+6175 
-6183 DNDHSSI
+6183 
-6190 TTGAVKE
+6190 
-6197 RKFSLV
+6197 
-6203 SFDIVNSNA
+6203 
-6212 ADIFTRHLDEMEHWS
+6212 
-6227 SFAELNRDIGIML
+6227 
-6240 SYNRLKQ
+6240 
-6247 QVQQM
+6247 
-6252 HTAYGSGKTLWN
+6252 
-6264 RFEKCCAIA
+6264 
-6273 TESYEPKVGNFD
+6273 
-6285 KLFVKATKGVAMGK
+6285 
-6299 VNLRLFTALKQ
+6299 
-6310 TLSLPAFLP
+6310 
-6319 DCHIGVMSAD
+6319 
-6329 LALGGVPAVKWA
+6329 
-6341 WKNMPLYRK
+6341 
-6350 RVLSRTAGDYRLKES
+6350 
-6365 EYDTKL
+6365 
-6371 MRLFGKGMLPNIGV
+6371 
-6385 DAWTIAIGAH
+6385 
-6395 AVYKAR
+6395 
-6401 YNRYR
+6401 
-6406 RYGMPEK
+6406 
-6413 EAEARAIRD
+6413 
-6422 AEISFNESQQ
+6422 
-6432 SSEGPFLA
+6432 
-6440 PIQVDHTAEAFAYSL
+6440 
-6455 FRNSAYSYTRKTHE
+6455 
-6469 AARNLRNLMSGN
+6469 
-6481 STVEYMTKQLLR
+6481 
-6493 DLYPENEGAW
+6493 
-6503 SDDQVKH
+6503 
-6510 CEAEAKR
+6510 
-6517 QHRRAYWKNAVQLG
+6517 
-6531 TFGWILPWLW
+6531 
-6541 RLGGIAPLLLLSS
+6541 
-6554 DDDERDKAARGALL
+6554 
-6568 QSTFGPFEGLA
+6568 
-6579 GGDVITQAAN
+6579 
-6589 MALGFE
+6589 
-6595 EPNWK
+6595 
-6600 YISKQSP
+6600 
-6607 MLSDVADMLNKLGK
+6607 
-6621 DNVTAMNDILN
+6621 
-6632 IVVGMNTGLNP
+6632 
-6643 ASITDMVVAV
+6643 
-6653 MDYCESDK
+6653 
-6661 DRRECALLI
+6661 
-6670 ARILN
+6670 
-6675 CPPSQMDKVY
+6675 
-6685 FDELDLSAKEASAM
+6685 
-6699 TPDEIAERYARYKMR
+6699 
-6714 KDAPLT
+6714 
-6720 GWLRSQEA
+6720 
-6728 EDTIH
+6728 
-6733 EAKKRVPMMKAK
+6733 
-6745 ERLQLHTNTEETR
+6745 
-6758 QLLSRYDAIT
+6758 
-6768 HEQTE
+6768 
-6773 IGKLKKTDR
+6773 
-6782 AEYLRRRIALREG
+6782 
-6795 NDMREHRRIGRYK
+6795 
-6808 RDINEL
+6808 
-6814 TQRYLRAKTTEER
+6814 
-6827 DSIVEAMIAA
+6827 
-6837 REKML
+6837 
-6842 DDLNS
+6842 
-6847 YDMAEE
+6847 

>member
-1547 QQARNIQAHDEA
+1547 QQARNIQAHDA
-1559 QARFEEEQ
+1559 AVARFEEEQ
-1567 RIKAEKA
+1567 RIKAEKQ
-1574 AEQERV
+1574 AEQERIGV
-1580 GTHAVNPKITEKWN
+1580 HAVNPKIRERWE
-1594 AATKVEG
+1594 AAPKIEG
-1601 DPDVV
+1601 NED
-1606 ALPDGSQLKGR
+1606 ALTLPDDSTITGR
-1617 YVLTDAGSASA
+1617 YILTEAGAASP
-1628 SHDANNAYLPTEGFP
+1628 SHDANNAYEPTEGFP

-1653 RDYQRDKDAQSA
+1653 RDYMHDKDAQQI
-1665 VEKMAAAYDHRALQS
+1665 VEGMASSYDNRALQD
-1680 PVVVSKDGVVLS
+1680 PVIVSKDGVQ
-1692 GNNRTMSGD
+1692 T
-1701 LAATGGTDKAY
+1701 A
-1712 NDYLREY
+1712 
-1719 GHKKY
+1719 
-1724 GFTPEQIAGFKH
+1724 
-1736 PRVVFVPDDA
+1736 DA
-1746 LPYDAKTFARFN
+1746 P
-1758 EPEKKSMSKP
+1758 
-1768 EEAVKKGKTVPDSV
+1768 
-1782 FADIVGDIARYDRLS
+1782 
-1797 DFYNDEK
+1797 
-1804 AVAAALG
+1804 
-1811 GLHNAGIIPE
+1811 
-1821 MDMPKM
+1821 
-1827 RTGTAISA
+1827 
-1835 AGKEEIENTLLGKA
+1835 
-1849 FQAFPDA
+1849 
-1856 VRQIL
+1856 
-1861 STPTMRENIIVALPE
+1861 
-1876 IAANRALTAKGY
+1876 
-1888 DLSEEL
+1888 
-1894 GRSVDLV
+1894 
-1901 ARAKSALPNVFVE
+1901 
-1914 GVPVSP
+1914 
-1920 FGRQQGLFD
+1920 
-1929 DEFGESRVKDAS
+1929 
-1941 TLMLADLLNSKKSTD
+1941 
-1956 LRKVLAVYNRNAQ
+1956 
-1969 SAASGQLTMQEDGSL
+1969 
-1984 TIESREDIL
+1984 
-1993 KQVNQSFINATPK
+1993 
-2006 ELQAL
+2006 
-2011 VDKAI
+2011 
-2016 AANKQRAGENAR
+2016 QRG
-2028 AGSEGGK
+2028 
-2035 QAETPVQRS
+2035 
-2044 AEPQRVSSKPTE
+2044 AEPQSVAEPTE
-2056 AQKEA
+2056 AQKAA

-2068 RRIDGYNV
+2068 RRVDGYNV

-2083 SVRRGKDADGKAW
+2083 SVRRGTGADGKPW
-2096 ETEMQN
+2096 ETLMHN

-2131 FVVDQIN
+2131 FVVDQVN
-2138 PETGKFDEHKVMY
+2138 KDGSFDEHKVMY
-2151 GFPDME
+2151 GFPSVEDARE
-2157 SAKRAYL
+2157 AYL
-2164 SNYSKGWQG
+2164 SNYEPGWTG
-2173 LGTITH
+2173 LGAITH
-2179 VSKADF
+2179 VSKDEF
-2185 KKWIQSST
+2185 KKWIGSSK

-2199 ADYKTVKKIE
+2199 ADYKSVKPIE
-2209 NAIGRPLT
+2209 GNGMIGRSLT
-2217 KEEATSI
+2217 DKEATELI
-2224 LNQMQSIAED
+2224 ERMEATAEIAPTIE
-2234 APDIKL
+2234 L
-2240 TPYNWV
+2240 TPENWIAQ
-2246 NVFGESGIVPTP
+2246 FGEEGAVDTP
-2258 LGDVKMGD
+2258 IGTVKMGE
-2266 NQFQKLIDLHREE
+2266 NQYFKMARQGREGKL
-2279 YFGMIRPTLNDPHVI
+2279 GMVKPTLQNPDVVV
-2294 IEKDAPAEGAERD
+2294 EDYRPASTGRSERD
-2307 TKYLFVKT
+2307 TSYIFVKT
-2315 FKKPNGGRYVHF
+2315 FNKEDGSRYYYF
-2327 ESVTVRKEGMED
+2327 TSVTVRKDGREVV
-2339 SISNHEADGS
+2339 ISNQERSDKRISKLLQQGKVAWIDNGILHPKAQVGKSVSLNDSNNPTNSDNGTALLGINSS
-2349 AIKKEM
+2349 ANNES
-2355 QDEKVLHLNKKLSLS
+2355 LSLS

-3595 DEIAAEIKDINMKI
+3595 DEVAAEIKDINMKI

-5928 IVDSVAGVL
+5928 IVDSVASVL

-6134 VGYLSGR
+6134 VGYLSER

-6661 DRRECALLI
+6661 ARRECALLI

>member
-1 MASED
+1 MADNDKISKLYNALIKSGYSMASED

-3580 QYGDDGFGLRGTRTV
+3580 QYDDDGFGLRGTRTV
-3595 DEIAAEIKDINMKI
+3595 DEVAAEIKDINMKI

-3723 FTAKNGKLKAN
+3723 F
-3734 DFLLEDI
+3734 
-3741 DGYTLQGLEKWE
+3741 
-3753 DGKFVGLA
+3753 
-3761 DIFTK
+3761 
-3766 NTIKPA
+3766 
-3772 LRLED
+3772 
-3777 ASTPQE
+3777 
-3783 AIATSLAEYGELR
+3783 
-3796 GEYMEKVLGEGW
+3796 
-3808 HDQCKDYVFE
+3808 
-3818 VPNSDGRF
+3818 
-3826 VTKDEYLSGDVVSKL
+3826 
-3841 QEAKAASMLD
+3841 
-3851 PRFENNVKALEEVQP
+3851 
-3866 TPIPFDDIAVHLGAR
+3866 
-3881 WIPIEMI
+3881 MI
-3888 NDFVKELFGIHASS
+3888 
-3902 SRNRRWVNGEM
+3902 
-3913 VEELKSGVVYV
+3913 
-3924 PEMDTYIV
+3924 
-3932 NIEPKELGGEATDWE
+3932 
-3947 TGARSAKQVLEA
+3947 
-3959 ALSDKTLTV
+3959 
-3968 SKTDS
+3968 
-3973 KGNKFLDEEATELV
+3973 
-3987 NQKVQDMRERFEQW
+3987 
-4001 LSTDDARMEAISE
+4001 
-4014 AYNERFNRTVLRKWD
+4014 
-4029 GSHLNIPGLMG
+4029 
-4040 KELRPHQKDA
+4040 
-4050 VWMLINNRGGIVDH
+4050 
-4064 IVGAGKTLVMQAA
+4064 
-4077 IMEMRRM
+4077 
-4084 GIAKKPMIVAL
+4084 
-4095 KSTVGQIAREFKC
+4095 
-4108 AFPSARVLAPSD
+4108 
-4120 KDFEM
+4120 
-4125 SNRKK
+4125 
-4130 FIANIALNDY
+4130 
-4140 DCVILSHE
+4140 
-4148 QYCKLPHTEEAEQVV
+4148 
-4163 IQEQLAQLDAIIQ
+4163 
-4176 YLYGTGDKSQLTKK
+4176 
-4190 QIKALEKRRENLLA
+4190 
-4204 KMKQRLD
+4204 
-4211 RSVDREFCFEDL
+4211 
-4223 GVDYLFVDECHQFR
+4223 
-4237 SLPYVTSYNQVAGL
+4237 LPY
-4251 GPAEGSNKAVALL
+4251 
-4264 TGMRY
+4264 
-4269 LQKMHQG
+4269 
-4276 DKGTIFLSGTTINNS
+4276 
-4291 LVEIYNLLNYLRPR
+4291 
-4305 KLEAL
+4305 
-4310 GMTTFDAWAS
+4310 
-4320 TFAVHSA
+4320 
-4327 EIEAGTTGEFK
+4327 
-4338 SKDRF
+4338 
-4343 RSFDNVPELSQ
+4343 
-4354 LYAEIADVRNDMNL
+4354 
-4368 QLPKPA
+4368 
-4374 IDARTVI
+4374 
-4381 VKESDALHEINQAI
+4381 
-4395 IDMLNTKNGSYF
+4395 
-4407 GIYPKG
+4407 
-4413 EPRKHPWG
+4413 
-4421 LDASTLSAKAA
+4421 
-4432 ISPKLIFP
+4432 
-4440 DIEDDGGKIASVCEN
+4440 
-4455 VGKIF
+4455 
-4460 KETAEHKGVQLI
+4460 
-4472 FCELGVPGPG
+4472 
-4482 KKYDAYTDMINRLSK
+4482 
-4497 EYGIPRKAIAYI
+4497 
-4509 QQAKND
+4509 
-4515 KEKEELFQRVRN
+4515 
-4527 GEVRILI
+4527 
-4534 GGTKNMGTG
+4534 
-4543 VNVQDRIT
+4543 
-4551 DLHMLSVP
+4551 
-4559 WQPASLEQCIG
+4559 
-4570 RGARQGNIIARDFM
+4570 
-4584 GNKVRVHYYATEGS
+4584 
-4598 LDLYKFQLLDAKGKM
+4598 
-4613 FTQFKMGTISGDRNF
+4613 
-4628 DEGSS
+4628 
-4633 DENGNLDP
+4633 
-4641 AEMVAILS
+4641 
-4649 GNPVIFEK
+4649 
-4657 SKQDKLVKKLKA
+4657 
-4669 AYNGFLRDVQR
+4669 
-4680 KKVKRAQLQES
+4680 
-4691 IEKFDR
+4691 
-4697 LVTISDRDVDK
+4697 
-4708 LKRGGFTPDEEGRYP
+4708 
-4723 SRVTVKVK
+4723 
-4731 GEYRGE
+4731 
-4737 TFDKPKECG
+4737 
-4746 EFILENLKENKQ
+4746 
-4758 LTLEGYGFE
+4758 
-4767 ADVVFVAGDDL
+4767 
-4778 LASAHYEVQT
+4778 
-4788 GKEGFWGINYTKRL
+4788 
-4802 SEDATAAGCA
+4802 
-4812 FRSLLEQI
+4812 
-4820 ISNNAA
+4820 
-4826 YKNGL
+4826 
-4831 AEKKRLLETMPEPSD
+4831 
-4846 VFPKQ
+4846 
-4851 KELDEA
+4851 
-4857 VAKKRELDA
+4857 
-4866 EYNKLAKP
+4866 
-4874 DTPQDAATG
+4874 
-4883 DKFRLRTSEP
+4883 
-4893 PKRTGIGYKVFVLK
+4893 
-4907 DGKLY
+4907 
-4912 PPMVAN
+4912 
-4918 ADRSETPTGV
+4918 
-4928 WLDADPNEQ
+4928 
-4937 FIIGGKEA
+4937 
-4945 VDAEFAHVE
+4945 
-4954 PWLRR
+4954 
-4959 YHVQAGGK
+4959 
-4967 GTQGGS
+4967 
-4973 GKLAFRPGW
+4973 FRPMECVF
-4982 HLGQIP
+4982 QARKSRQCEP
-4988 FAAQFGRVNPETGE
+4988 
-5002 KELFPNNFVWAKV
+5002 
-5015 EYAMDEDYQHE
+5015 D
-5026 SDERMYYDKNGNRRE
+5026 S
-5041 KPTHSLGGL
+5041 SLG
-5050 NHVPENGYYTYR
+5050 
-5062 TNPDPTTDPWIITG
+5062 
-5076 AMRVIE
+5076 
-5082 IMKPSEVDR
+5082 
-5091 VVSEAGRA
+5091 
-5099 PQLRQEGAVT
+5099 
-5109 DAEVEALNRDLR
+5109 
-5121 KRMDTDG
+5121 
-5128 TSMSIRVREIAEELH
+5128 
-5143 TPVELITTPEEI
+5143 
-5155 KQLPTVRHQNAKGW
+5155 
-5169 FKDGKV
+5169 
-5175 YVVVPNNT
+5175 
-5183 NVADVENTAIHE
+5183 
-5195 IVGHKGLRELVGEE
+5195 
-5209 HFNLFLDE
+5209 
-5217 IYDHA
+5217 
-5222 SDRIKADI
+5222 
-5230 NKRAEKAFDDEV
+5230 
-5242 NRLRLKY
+5242 
-5249 GNGYFGEAKAK
+5249 
-5260 SETYAKREQIKRDA
+5260 
-5274 TEEYMCDMAGKIG
+5274 
-5287 HDGFKKMQEDELTLW
+5287 
-5302 GKIKAKFMKFMD
+5302 
-5314 KILKGLRLSKGVK
+5314 
-5327 FTDKDIAYILFKS
+5327 
-5340 WQKAKGKTGIFAEAE
+5340 
-5355 DIAMRNATHF
+5355 
-5365 NESEEAM
+5365 
-5372 RFRWFGKKKSVNLQ
+5372 
-5386 HGKEGTEQN
+5386 
-5395 QSIGHNRSEQAKGN
+5395 
-5409 ERGGVSAP
+5409 
-5417 VSGGLATGTD
+5417 
-5427 RSSIRVF
+5427 
-5434 EEGLAAHRERHS
+5434 
-5446 DYSTRERQEA
+5446 
-5456 EGERLIAI
+5456 
-5464 AKEKGL
+5464 
-5470 FFTKEQVKDFGEKV
+5470 
-5484 RQLSRESDV
+5484 
-5493 YINHSEGR
+5493 
-5501 VYKVKNPYANAGTWK
+5501 
-5516 NNLEPEDAIYEFLL
+5516 
-5530 HNKYFPNT
+5530 
-5538 AYKFEGIAED
+5538 
-5548 ADGVRIVLSQPY
+5548 
-5560 VEARHQASD
+5560 
-5569 EEVDAYLAAKGLKKE
+5569 
-5584 AWYTYGNEEVIV
+5584 
-5596 SDCVDE
+5596 
-5602 NALIGQDGD
+5602 
-5611 LYIIDPVIDVRK
+5611 
-5623 PILELI
+5623 
-5629 GPFEPDTDGGA
+5629 
-5640 HFRDGDMSL
+5640 
-5649 QEAITKLK
+5649 
-5657 LDIASAQG
+5657 
-5665 DNAKAKEV
+5665 
-5673 AVRAIGSNLQELRK
+5673 
-5687 AMSRQRLYDL
+5687 
-5697 QTVKSMTD
+5697 
-5705 LAQLLMEHNMLDD
+5705 
-5718 MSKYEVSRI
+5718 
-5727 LSAVKNSPGHI
+5727 
-5738 SKDKDTGELRASGGE
+5738 
-5753 KNLQHQVDSL
+5753 
-5763 LDLMVNNQLR
+5763 
-5773 KAQNSLSK
+5773 
-5781 LLSVQG
+5781 
-5787 SKVDARGV
+5787 
-5795 KVQGELDAEGVI
+5795 
-5807 IARTLKHNLGV
+5807 
-5818 PAEIYDAKGD
+5818 
-5828 LQPGCIKWAMQEVM
+5828 
-5842 DKMGDADARVAERAA
+5842 
-5857 MEYAGLQIAM
+5857 
-5867 QYANDIT
+5867 
-5874 KSKAEEKLIKDSL
+5874 
-5887 NTLKENK
+5887 
-5894 EGGKID
+5894 
-5900 AKAYSQA
+5900 
-5907 VEAVYDSLRA
+5907 
-5917 NKLERAEAYFR
+5917 
-5928 IVDSVAGVL
+5928 
-5937 GESIERAKAWRE
+5937 
-5949 EQKQRVRDIQH
+5949 
-5960 NCNSDMEGRVL
+5960 
-5971 RGQRKDDRLDG
+5971 
-5982 IVQSTICRIF
+5982 
-5992 LEPLATFDQMLRM
+5992 
-6005 LGGKNANGEGY
+6005 
-6016 LWNRYMHGW
+6016 
-6025 TSAAEREQVMKE
+6025 
-6037 RNHHNM
+6037 
-6043 DEAAAD
+6043 
-6049 IFGKGK
+6049 
-6055 KWGYVYDL
+6055 
-6063 NRALPKSTVTIW
+6063 
-6075 DGGEMREHE
+6075 
-6084 LTQLDLLT
+6084 
-6092 ILIWDAQPTGRATL
+6092 
-6106 RNMGIDEVKIGEIEN
+6106 
-6121 FLDPRMRHLGDWM
+6121 
-6134 VGYLSGR
+6134 
-6141 YQDYNEVYKRLF
+6141 
-6153 GAPMTANENYFPF
+6153 
-6166 RRFKDEIKR
+6166 
-6175 EVENGTPA
+6175 
-6183 DNDHSSI
+6183 
-6190 TTGAVKE
+6190 
-6197 RKFSLV
+6197 
-6203 SFDIVNSNA
+6203 
-6212 ADIFTRHLDEMEHWS
+6212 
-6227 SFAELNRDIGIML
+6227 
-6240 SYNRLKQ
+6240 
-6247 QVQQM
+6247 
-6252 HTAYGSGKTLWN
+6252 
-6264 RFEKCCAIA
+6264 
-6273 TESYEPKVGNFD
+6273 
-6285 KLFVKATKGVAMGK
+6285 
-6299 VNLRLFTALKQ
+6299 
-6310 TLSLPAFLP
+6310 
-6319 DCHIGVMSAD
+6319 
-6329 LALGGVPAVKWA
+6329 
-6341 WKNMPLYRK
+6341 
-6350 RVLSRTAGDYRLKES
+6350 
-6365 EYDTKL
+6365 
-6371 MRLFGKGMLPNIGV
+6371 
-6385 DAWTIAIGAH
+6385 
-6395 AVYKAR
+6395 
-6401 YNRYR
+6401 
-6406 RYGMPEK
+6406 
-6413 EAEARAIRD
+6413 
-6422 AEISFNESQQ
+6422 
-6432 SSEGPFLA
+6432 
-6440 PIQVDHTAEAFAYSL
+6440 
-6455 FRNSAYSYTRKTHE
+6455 
-6469 AARNLRNLMSGN
+6469 
-6481 STVEYMTKQLLR
+6481 
-6493 DLYPENEGAW
+6493 
-6503 SDDQVKH
+6503 
-6510 CEAEAKR
+6510 
-6517 QHRRAYWKNAVQLG
+6517 
-6531 TFGWILPWLW
+6531 
-6541 RLGGIAPLLLLSS
+6541 
-6554 DDDERDKAARGALL
+6554 
-6568 QSTFGPFEGLA
+6568 
-6579 GGDVITQAAN
+6579 
-6589 MALGFE
+6589 
-6595 EPNWK
+6595 
-6600 YISKQSP
+6600 
-6607 MLSDVADMLNKLGK
+6607 
-6621 DNVTAMNDILN
+6621 
-6632 IVVGMNTGLNP
+6632 
-6643 ASITDMVVAV
+6643 
-6653 MDYCESDK
+6653 
-6661 DRRECALLI
+6661 
-6670 ARILN
+6670 
-6675 CPPSQMDKVY
+6675 
-6685 FDELDLSAKEASAM
+6685 
-6699 TPDEIAERYARYKMR
+6699 
-6714 KDAPLT
+6714 
-6720 GWLRSQEA
+6720 
-6728 EDTIH
+6728 
-6733 EAKKRVPMMKAK
+6733 
-6745 ERLQLHTNTEETR
+6745 
-6758 QLLSRYDAIT
+6758 
-6768 HEQTE
+6768 
-6773 IGKLKKTDR
+6773 
-6782 AEYLRRRIALREG
+6782 
-6795 NDMREHRRIGRYK
+6795 
-6808 RDINEL
+6808 
-6814 TQRYLRAKTTEER
+6814 
-6827 DSIVEAMIAA
+6827 
-6837 REKML
+6837 
-6842 DDLNS
+6842 
-6847 YDMAEE
+6847 

>member
-156 AAQVM
+156 TAQVM

-359 GTAQTPLDRDIE
+359 GTAQTPVDRDIE

-443 QSYLQSEELLKSAPA
+443 QSYLQSEELLKNSPNP
-458 AGAVYGGAR
+458 GAIYSGAH
-467 FTGEIIG
+467 FTGEMIG
-474 DFSTYLSLG
+474 DLSTYLSLG
-483 FGNIVRKGAT
+483 IGNIVRKGAT

-651 ETDPQKRANARAKA
+651 ETDPQKRAKARAKA

-761 GKNGVEVGN
+761 GLNGVEVGHM
-770 LNETSR
+770 NERSR

-786 DLVTGDFKQSEYDG
+786 DLVSGEFKQSEYDG

-1281 KTTENG
+1281 KTTGNG

-1567 RIKAEKA
+1567 RIKAEKQ
-1574 AEQERV
+1574 AEQERI

-1601 DPDVV
+1601 DPDIV

-1617 YVLTDAGSASA
+1617 YVLTEAGSASA

-1653 RDYQRDKDAQSA
+1653 RDYMHDKDAQQI
-1665 VEKMAAAYDHRALQS
+1665 VEGMASSYDNRAPQD
-1680 PVVVSKDGVVLS
+1680 PVIVSKDGVQ
-1692 GNNRTMSGD
+1692 T
-1701 LAATGGTDKAY
+1701 A
-1712 NDYLREY
+1712 
-1719 GHKKY
+1719 
-1724 GFTPEQIAGFKH
+1724 
-1736 PRVVFVPDDA
+1736 DA
-1746 LPYDAKTFARFN
+1746 P
-1758 EPEKKSMSKP
+1758 
-1768 EEAVKKGKTVPDSV
+1768 
-1782 FADIVGDIARYDRLS
+1782 
-1797 DFYNDEK
+1797 
-1804 AVAAALG
+1804 
-1811 GLHNAGIIPE
+1811 
-1821 MDMPKM
+1821 
-1827 RTGTAISA
+1827 
-1835 AGKEEIENTLLGKA
+1835 
-1849 FQAFPDA
+1849 
-1856 VRQIL
+1856 
-1861 STPTMRENIIVALPE
+1861 
-1876 IAANRALTAKGY
+1876 
-1888 DLSEEL
+1888 
-1894 GRSVDLV
+1894 
-1901 ARAKSALPNVFVE
+1901 
-1914 GVPVSP
+1914 
-1920 FGRQQGLFD
+1920 
-1929 DEFGESRVKDAS
+1929 
-1941 TLMLADLLNSKKSTD
+1941 
-1956 LRKVLAVYNRNAQ
+1956 
-1969 SAASGQLTMQEDGSL
+1969 
-1984 TIESREDIL
+1984 
-1993 KQVNQSFINATPK
+1993 
-2006 ELQAL
+2006 
-2011 VDKAI
+2011 
-2016 AANKQRAGENAR
+2016 
-2028 AGSEGGK
+2028 
-2035 QAETPVQRS
+2035 QRS
-2044 AEPQRVSSKPTE
+2044 AEPQRVSSEPTE

-2131 FVVDQIN
+2131 FVVDQVN
-2138 PETGKFDEHKVMY
+2138 KDGSFDEHKVMY
-2151 GFPDME
+2151 GFPSVEDARE
-2157 SAKRAYL
+2157 AYL
-2164 SNYSKGWQG
+2164 SNYEPGWTG
-2173 LGTITH
+2173 LGAITH
-2179 VSKADF
+2179 VSKDEF
-2185 KKWIQSST
+2185 KKWIGSSK

-2199 ADYKTVKKIE
+2199 ADYKSVKPIE
-2209 NAIGRPLT
+2209 GNGMIGRSLT
-2217 KEEATSI
+2217 DKEATELI
-2224 LNQMQSIAED
+2224 ERMEATAEIAPTIE
-2234 APDIKL
+2234 L
-2240 TPYNWV
+2240 TPENWIAQ
-2246 NVFGESGIVPTP
+2246 FGEEGAVDTP
-2258 LGDVKMGD
+2258 IGTVKMGE
-2266 NQFQKLIDLHREE
+2266 NQYFKMARQGREGKL
-2279 YFGMIRPTLNDPHVI
+2279 GMVKPTLQNPDVVV
-2294 IEKDAPAEGAERD
+2294 EDYRPASTGRSERD
-2307 TKYLFVKT
+2307 TSYIFVKT
-2315 FKKPNGGRYVHF
+2315 FNKEDGSRYYYF
-2327 ESVTVRKEGMED
+2327 TSVTVRKDGREVV
-2339 SISNHEADGS
+2339 ISNQERSDKRISKLLQQGKVAWIDNGILHPKAQVGKSVSLNDSNNPTNSDNGTALLGINSS
-2349 AIKKEM
+2349 ANNES
-2355 QDEKVLHLNKKLSLS
+2355 LSLS

-2861 THEKGVEPKRGGG
+2861 THEKGVEPKRGSG

-3595 DEIAAEIKDINMKI
+3595 DEVAAEIKDINMKI

>member
-1 MASED
+1 MADNDKISKLYNALIKSGYSMASED

-3044 KKKSV
+3044 KKKPRIFTQETESKT
-3049 SSRKKPK
+3049 RT
-3056 VKPEQPVADL
+3056 ACC
-3066 FGGLFDQ
+3066 
-3073 PNDNEQDTSNSGG
+3073 
-3086 QAVAN
+3086 
-3091 AERPNTVG
+3091 
-3099 NDATGVDGGERP
+3099 RP
-3111 LGSGRTDGEQ
+3111 LRW
-3121 STDGSRAAVGD
+3121 
-3132 RADADAHATGSVGT
+3132 
-3146 LRKPGGNRGRNESGT
+3146 
-3161 AGAVSK
+3161 
-3167 PVDGGG
+3167 PV
-3173 TAGAGSTRGQGADG
+3173 
-3187 GAEAVSEGKPA
+3187 
-3198 AGTRAGGRPSSV
+3198 RP
-3210 KKPKHKFT
+3210 
-3218 RNFNYEEVGNDADH
+3218 
-3232 YTPPQRLE
+3232 
-3240 ANVSAVETIAKII
+3240 
-3253 REGDRPA
+3253 
-3260 TDEEKLILSRFR
+3260 
-3272 GWGQVDFKKYYSLS
+3272 
-3286 HIKQNTR
+3286 
-3293 HNDPLHRLATAIE
+3293 
-3306 SIDPKDDKK
+3306 
-3315 LFDAIKTASLTAFYT
+3315 
-3330 PVPVAAA
+3330 
-3337 MNSFLPL
+3337 
-3344 AGFHGGSMLDPST
+3344 
-3357 GNGIFEGTLS
+3357 
-3367 KALQERTMITGIELD
+3367 
-3382 WLTARIA
+3382 
-3389 RALYPDADIRIN
+3389 
-3401 GYESAGITP
+3401 
-3410 GSMDVVTTNM
+3410 
-3420 PFGDTTIYDPTW
+3420 
-3432 KSDSSPIKRSAQKR
+3432 
-3446 IHNYFA
+3446 
-3452 VKMLESARPG
+3452 
-3462 GLVSMMTTTSVM
+3462 
-3474 DTKSNQNV
+3474 
-3482 RMHIAEQGE
+3482 
-3491 ILGAIRLPGDVFQ
+3491 
-3504 GTGAVSDIIY
+3504 
-3514 VRKWRDNE
+3514 
-3522 DAQATRSN
+3522 
-3530 PAYAE
+3530 
-3535 LERAFLSLHETT
+3535 
-3547 APNKRTGEPRKVAY
+3547 
-3561 NGYYKMHPD
+3561 
-3570 HMLGEVVAGN
+3570 
-3580 QYGDDGFGLRGTRTV
+3580 
-3595 DEIAAEIKDINMKI
+3595 
-3609 VGDRVGQLYNPTRT
+3609 
-3623 VREVHEAIGAEYK
+3623 
-3636 GDGDWVSNGNLV
+3636 
-3648 VQDGKIGELT
+3648 
-3658 TATNKY
+3658 
-3664 GEVTRTFVEKPGLS
+3664 
-3678 SQRKKVES
+3678 
-3686 MIELRTAMKELI
+3686 
-3698 AAQIEG
+3698 
-3704 KPDNILDMM
+3704 
-3713 RRKLKGAYDR
+3713 
-3723 FTAKNGKLKAN
+3723 
-3734 DFLLEDI
+3734 
-3741 DGYTLQGLEKWE
+3741 
-3753 DGKFVGLA
+3753 
-3761 DIFTK
+3761 
-3766 NTIKPA
+3766 
-3772 LRLED
+3772 
-3777 ASTPQE
+3777 
-3783 AIATSLAEYGELR
+3783 
-3796 GEYMEKVLGEGW
+3796 
-3808 HDQCKDYVFE
+3808 
-3818 VPNSDGRF
+3818 
-3826 VTKDEYLSGDVVSKL
+3826 
-3841 QEAKAASMLD
+3841 
-3851 PRFENNVKALEEVQP
+3851 
-3866 TPIPFDDIAVHLGAR
+3866 
-3881 WIPIEMI
+3881 
-3888 NDFVKELFGIHASS
+3888 
-3902 SRNRRWVNGEM
+3902 
-3913 VEELKSGVVYV
+3913 
-3924 PEMDTYIV
+3924 
-3932 NIEPKELGGEATDWE
+3932 
-3947 TGARSAKQVLEA
+3947 
-3959 ALSDKTLTV
+3959 
-3968 SKTDS
+3968 
-3973 KGNKFLDEEATELV
+3973 
-3987 NQKVQDMRERFEQW
+3987 
-4001 LSTDDARMEAISE
+4001 
-4014 AYNERFNRTVLRKWD
+4014 
-4029 GSHLNIPGLMG
+4029 
-4040 KELRPHQKDA
+4040 
-4050 VWMLINNRGGIVDH
+4050 
-4064 IVGAGKTLVMQAA
+4064 
-4077 IMEMRRM
+4077 
-4084 GIAKKPMIVAL
+4084 
-4095 KSTVGQIAREFKC
+4095 
-4108 AFPSARVLAPSD
+4108 
-4120 KDFEM
+4120 
-4125 SNRKK
+4125 
-4130 FIANIALNDY
+4130 
-4140 DCVILSHE
+4140 
-4148 QYCKLPHTEEAEQVV
+4148 
-4163 IQEQLAQLDAIIQ
+4163 
-4176 YLYGTGDKSQLTKK
+4176 
-4190 QIKALEKRRENLLA
+4190 
-4204 KMKQRLD
+4204 
-4211 RSVDREFCFEDL
+4211 
-4223 GVDYLFVDECHQFR
+4223 
-4237 SLPYVTSYNQVAGL
+4237 
-4251 GPAEGSNKAVALL
+4251 
-4264 TGMRY
+4264 
-4269 LQKMHQG
+4269 
-4276 DKGTIFLSGTTINNS
+4276 
-4291 LVEIYNLLNYLRPR
+4291 
-4305 KLEAL
+4305 
-4310 GMTTFDAWAS
+4310 
-4320 TFAVHSA
+4320 
-4327 EIEAGTTGEFK
+4327 
-4338 SKDRF
+4338 
-4343 RSFDNVPELSQ
+4343 
-4354 LYAEIADVRNDMNL
+4354 
-4368 QLPKPA
+4368 
-4374 IDARTVI
+4374 
-4381 VKESDALHEINQAI
+4381 
-4395 IDMLNTKNGSYF
+4395 
-4407 GIYPKG
+4407 
-4413 EPRKHPWG
+4413 
-4421 LDASTLSAKAA
+4421 
-4432 ISPKLIFP
+4432 
-4440 DIEDDGGKIASVCEN
+4440 
-4455 VGKIF
+4455 
-4460 KETAEHKGVQLI
+4460 
-4472 FCELGVPGPG
+4472 
-4482 KKYDAYTDMINRLSK
+4482 
-4497 EYGIPRKAIAYI
+4497 
-4509 QQAKND
+4509 
-4515 KEKEELFQRVRN
+4515 
-4527 GEVRILI
+4527 
-4534 GGTKNMGTG
+4534 
-4543 VNVQDRIT
+4543 
-4551 DLHMLSVP
+4551 
-4559 WQPASLEQCIG
+4559 
-4570 RGARQGNIIARDFM
+4570 
-4584 GNKVRVHYYATEGS
+4584 
-4598 LDLYKFQLLDAKGKM
+4598 
-4613 FTQFKMGTISGDRNF
+4613 TQ
-4628 DEGSS
+4628 
-4633 DENGNLDP
+4633 
-4641 AEMVAILS
+4641 
-4649 GNPVIFEK
+4649 
-4657 SKQDKLVKKLKA
+4657 
-4669 AYNGFLRDVQR
+4669 
-4680 KKVKRAQLQES
+4680 
-4691 IEKFDR
+4691 
-4697 LVTISDRDVDK
+4697 
-4708 LKRGGFTPDEEGRYP
+4708 
-4723 SRVTVKVK
+4723 
-4731 GEYRGE
+4731 
-4737 TFDKPKECG
+4737 
-4746 EFILENLKENKQ
+4746 
-4758 LTLEGYGFE
+4758 
-4767 ADVVFVAGDDL
+4767 
-4778 LASAHYEVQT
+4778 
-4788 GKEGFWGINYTKRL
+4788 
-4802 SEDATAAGCA
+4802 
-4812 FRSLLEQI
+4812 
-4820 ISNNAA
+4820 
-4826 YKNGL
+4826 
-4831 AEKKRLLETMPEPSD
+4831 
-4846 VFPKQ
+4846 
-4851 KELDEA
+4851 
-4857 VAKKRELDA
+4857 
-4866 EYNKLAKP
+4866 
-4874 DTPQDAATG
+4874 
-4883 DKFRLRTSEP
+4883 
-4893 PKRTGIGYKVFVLK
+4893 
-4907 DGKLY
+4907 
-4912 PPMVAN
+4912 
-4918 ADRSETPTGV
+4918 
-4928 WLDADPNEQ
+4928 
-4937 FIIGGKEA
+4937 
-4945 VDAEFAHVE
+4945 
-4954 PWLRR
+4954 
-4959 YHVQAGGK
+4959 
-4967 GTQGGS
+4967 
-4973 GKLAFRPGW
+4973 
-4982 HLGQIP
+4982 
-4988 FAAQFGRVNPETGE
+4988 
-5002 KELFPNNFVWAKV
+5002 
-5015 EYAMDEDYQHE
+5015 
-5026 SDERMYYDKNGNRRE
+5026 
-5041 KPTHSLGGL
+5041 
-5050 NHVPENGYYTYR
+5050 
-5062 TNPDPTTDPWIITG
+5062 
-5076 AMRVIE
+5076 
-5082 IMKPSEVDR
+5082 
-5091 VVSEAGRA
+5091 
-5099 PQLRQEGAVT
+5099 
-5109 DAEVEALNRDLR
+5109 
-5121 KRMDTDG
+5121 
-5128 TSMSIRVREIAEELH
+5128 
-5143 TPVELITTPEEI
+5143 
-5155 KQLPTVRHQNAKGW
+5155 
-5169 FKDGKV
+5169 
-5175 YVVVPNNT
+5175 
-5183 NVADVENTAIHE
+5183 
-5195 IVGHKGLRELVGEE
+5195 
-5209 HFNLFLDE
+5209 
-5217 IYDHA
+5217 
-5222 SDRIKADI
+5222 
-5230 NKRAEKAFDDEV
+5230 
-5242 NRLRLKY
+5242 
-5249 GNGYFGEAKAK
+5249 
-5260 SETYAKREQIKRDA
+5260 
-5274 TEEYMCDMAGKIG
+5274 
-5287 HDGFKKMQEDELTLW
+5287 
-5302 GKIKAKFMKFMD
+5302 
-5314 KILKGLRLSKGVK
+5314 
-5327 FTDKDIAYILFKS
+5327 
-5340 WQKAKGKTGIFAEAE
+5340 
-5355 DIAMRNATHF
+5355 
-5365 NESEEAM
+5365 
-5372 RFRWFGKKKSVNLQ
+5372 
-5386 HGKEGTEQN
+5386 
-5395 QSIGHNRSEQAKGN
+5395 
-5409 ERGGVSAP
+5409 
-5417 VSGGLATGTD
+5417 
-5427 RSSIRVF
+5427 
-5434 EEGLAAHRERHS
+5434 
-5446 DYSTRERQEA
+5446 
-5456 EGERLIAI
+5456 
-5464 AKEKGL
+5464 
-5470 FFTKEQVKDFGEKV
+5470 
-5484 RQLSRESDV
+5484 
-5493 YINHSEGR
+5493 
-5501 VYKVKNPYANAGTWK
+5501 
-5516 NNLEPEDAIYEFLL
+5516 
-5530 HNKYFPNT
+5530 
-5538 AYKFEGIAED
+5538 
-5548 ADGVRIVLSQPY
+5548 
-5560 VEARHQASD
+5560 
-5569 EEVDAYLAAKGLKKE
+5569 
-5584 AWYTYGNEEVIV
+5584 
-5596 SDCVDE
+5596 
-5602 NALIGQDGD
+5602 
-5611 LYIIDPVIDVRK
+5611 
-5623 PILELI
+5623 
-5629 GPFEPDTDGGA
+5629 
-5640 HFRDGDMSL
+5640 
-5649 QEAITKLK
+5649 
-5657 LDIASAQG
+5657 
-5665 DNAKAKEV
+5665 
-5673 AVRAIGSNLQELRK
+5673 
-5687 AMSRQRLYDL
+5687 
-5697 QTVKSMTD
+5697 
-5705 LAQLLMEHNMLDD
+5705 
-5718 MSKYEVSRI
+5718 
-5727 LSAVKNSPGHI
+5727 
-5738 SKDKDTGELRASGGE
+5738 
-5753 KNLQHQVDSL
+5753 
-5763 LDLMVNNQLR
+5763 
-5773 KAQNSLSK
+5773 
-5781 LLSVQG
+5781 
-5787 SKVDARGV
+5787 
-5795 KVQGELDAEGVI
+5795 
-5807 IARTLKHNLGV
+5807 
-5818 PAEIYDAKGD
+5818 
-5828 LQPGCIKWAMQEVM
+5828 
-5842 DKMGDADARVAERAA
+5842 
-5857 MEYAGLQIAM
+5857 
-5867 QYANDIT
+5867 
-5874 KSKAEEKLIKDSL
+5874 
-5887 NTLKENK
+5887 
-5894 EGGKID
+5894 
-5900 AKAYSQA
+5900 
-5907 VEAVYDSLRA
+5907 
-5917 NKLERAEAYFR
+5917 
-5928 IVDSVAGVL
+5928 
-5937 GESIERAKAWRE
+5937 
-5949 EQKQRVRDIQH
+5949 
-5960 NCNSDMEGRVL
+5960 
-5971 RGQRKDDRLDG
+5971 
-5982 IVQSTICRIF
+5982 
-5992 LEPLATFDQMLRM
+5992 
-6005 LGGKNANGEGY
+6005 
-6016 LWNRYMHGW
+6016 
-6025 TSAAEREQVMKE
+6025 
-6037 RNHHNM
+6037 
-6043 DEAAAD
+6043 
-6049 IFGKGK
+6049 
-6055 KWGYVYDL
+6055 
-6063 NRALPKSTVTIW
+6063 
-6075 DGGEMREHE
+6075 
-6084 LTQLDLLT
+6084 
-6092 ILIWDAQPTGRATL
+6092 
-6106 RNMGIDEVKIGEIEN
+6106 
-6121 FLDPRMRHLGDWM
+6121 
-6134 VGYLSGR
+6134 
-6141 YQDYNEVYKRLF
+6141 
-6153 GAPMTANENYFPF
+6153 
-6166 RRFKDEIKR
+6166 
-6175 EVENGTPA
+6175 
-6183 DNDHSSI
+6183 
-6190 TTGAVKE
+6190 
-6197 RKFSLV
+6197 
-6203 SFDIVNSNA
+6203 
-6212 ADIFTRHLDEMEHWS
+6212 
-6227 SFAELNRDIGIML
+6227 
-6240 SYNRLKQ
+6240 
-6247 QVQQM
+6247 
-6252 HTAYGSGKTLWN
+6252 
-6264 RFEKCCAIA
+6264 
-6273 TESYEPKVGNFD
+6273 
-6285 KLFVKATKGVAMGK
+6285 
-6299 VNLRLFTALKQ
+6299 
-6310 TLSLPAFLP
+6310 
-6319 DCHIGVMSAD
+6319 
-6329 LALGGVPAVKWA
+6329 
-6341 WKNMPLYRK
+6341 
-6350 RVLSRTAGDYRLKES
+6350 
-6365 EYDTKL
+6365 
-6371 MRLFGKGMLPNIGV
+6371 
-6385 DAWTIAIGAH
+6385 
-6395 AVYKAR
+6395 
-6401 YNRYR
+6401 
-6406 RYGMPEK
+6406 
-6413 EAEARAIRD
+6413 
-6422 AEISFNESQQ
+6422 
-6432 SSEGPFLA
+6432 
-6440 PIQVDHTAEAFAYSL
+6440 
-6455 FRNSAYSYTRKTHE
+6455 
-6469 AARNLRNLMSGN
+6469 
-6481 STVEYMTKQLLR
+6481 
-6493 DLYPENEGAW
+6493 
-6503 SDDQVKH
+6503 
-6510 CEAEAKR
+6510 
-6517 QHRRAYWKNAVQLG
+6517 
-6531 TFGWILPWLW
+6531 
-6541 RLGGIAPLLLLSS
+6541 
-6554 DDDERDKAARGALL
+6554 
-6568 QSTFGPFEGLA
+6568 
-6579 GGDVITQAAN
+6579 
-6589 MALGFE
+6589 
-6595 EPNWK
+6595 
-6600 YISKQSP
+6600 
-6607 MLSDVADMLNKLGK
+6607 
-6621 DNVTAMNDILN
+6621 
-6632 IVVGMNTGLNP
+6632 
-6643 ASITDMVVAV
+6643 
-6653 MDYCESDK
+6653 
-6661 DRRECALLI
+6661 
-6670 ARILN
+6670 
-6675 CPPSQMDKVY
+6675 
-6685 FDELDLSAKEASAM
+6685 
-6699 TPDEIAERYARYKMR
+6699 
-6714 KDAPLT
+6714 
-6720 GWLRSQEA
+6720 
-6728 EDTIH
+6728 
-6733 EAKKRVPMMKAK
+6733 
-6745 ERLQLHTNTEETR
+6745 
-6758 QLLSRYDAIT
+6758 
-6768 HEQTE
+6768 
-6773 IGKLKKTDR
+6773 
-6782 AEYLRRRIALREG
+6782 
-6795 NDMREHRRIGRYK
+6795 
-6808 RDINEL
+6808 
-6814 TQRYLRAKTTEER
+6814 
-6827 DSIVEAMIAA
+6827 
-6837 REKML
+6837 
-6842 DDLNS
+6842 
-6847 YDMAEE
+6847 

>member
-1 MASED
+1 MADNDKISKLYNALIKSGYSMASED

-3595 DEIAAEIKDINMKI
+3595 DEVAAEIKDINMKI

-4190 QIKALEKRRENLLA
+4190 L
-4204 KMKQRLD
+4204 
-4211 RSVDREFCFEDL
+4211 
-4223 GVDYLFVDECHQFR
+4223 
-4237 SLPYVTSYNQVAGL
+4237 
-4251 GPAEGSNKAVALL
+4251 
-4264 TGMRY
+4264 
-4269 LQKMHQG
+4269 
-4276 DKGTIFLSGTTINNS
+4276 
-4291 LVEIYNLLNYLRPR
+4291 
-4305 KLEAL
+4305 
-4310 GMTTFDAWAS
+4310 
-4320 TFAVHSA
+4320 
-4327 EIEAGTTGEFK
+4327 
-4338 SKDRF
+4338 
-4343 RSFDNVPELSQ
+4343 
-4354 LYAEIADVRNDMNL
+4354 
-4368 QLPKPA
+4368 
-4374 IDARTVI
+4374 
-4381 VKESDALHEINQAI
+4381 
-4395 IDMLNTKNGSYF
+4395 
-4407 GIYPKG
+4407 
-4413 EPRKHPWG
+4413 
-4421 LDASTLSAKAA
+4421 
-4432 ISPKLIFP
+4432 
-4440 DIEDDGGKIASVCEN
+4440 
-4455 VGKIF
+4455 
-4460 KETAEHKGVQLI
+4460 
-4472 FCELGVPGPG
+4472 
-4482 KKYDAYTDMINRLSK
+4482 
-4497 EYGIPRKAIAYI
+4497 
-4509 QQAKND
+4509 
-4515 KEKEELFQRVRN
+4515 
-4527 GEVRILI
+4527 
-4534 GGTKNMGTG
+4534 
-4543 VNVQDRIT
+4543 
-4551 DLHMLSVP
+4551 
-4559 WQPASLEQCIG
+4559 
-4570 RGARQGNIIARDFM
+4570 
-4584 GNKVRVHYYATEGS
+4584 
-4598 LDLYKFQLLDAKGKM
+4598 
-4613 FTQFKMGTISGDRNF
+4613 
-4628 DEGSS
+4628 
-4633 DENGNLDP
+4633 
-4641 AEMVAILS
+4641 
-4649 GNPVIFEK
+4649 
-4657 SKQDKLVKKLKA
+4657 
-4669 AYNGFLRDVQR
+4669 
-4680 KKVKRAQLQES
+4680 
-4691 IEKFDR
+4691 
-4697 LVTISDRDVDK
+4697 
-4708 LKRGGFTPDEEGRYP
+4708 
-4723 SRVTVKVK
+4723 
-4731 GEYRGE
+4731 
-4737 TFDKPKECG
+4737 
-4746 EFILENLKENKQ
+4746 
-4758 LTLEGYGFE
+4758 
-4767 ADVVFVAGDDL
+4767 
-4778 LASAHYEVQT
+4778 
-4788 GKEGFWGINYTKRL
+4788 
-4802 SEDATAAGCA
+4802 
-4812 FRSLLEQI
+4812 
-4820 ISNNAA
+4820 
-4826 YKNGL
+4826 
-4831 AEKKRLLETMPEPSD
+4831 
-4846 VFPKQ
+4846 
-4851 KELDEA
+4851 
-4857 VAKKRELDA
+4857 
-4866 EYNKLAKP
+4866 
-4874 DTPQDAATG
+4874 
-4883 DKFRLRTSEP
+4883 
-4893 PKRTGIGYKVFVLK
+4893 
-4907 DGKLY
+4907 
-4912 PPMVAN
+4912 
-4918 ADRSETPTGV
+4918 
-4928 WLDADPNEQ
+4928 
-4937 FIIGGKEA
+4937 
-4945 VDAEFAHVE
+4945 
-4954 PWLRR
+4954 
-4959 YHVQAGGK
+4959 
-4967 GTQGGS
+4967 
-4973 GKLAFRPGW
+4973 
-4982 HLGQIP
+4982 
-4988 FAAQFGRVNPETGE
+4988 
-5002 KELFPNNFVWAKV
+5002 
-5015 EYAMDEDYQHE
+5015 
-5026 SDERMYYDKNGNRRE
+5026 
-5041 KPTHSLGGL
+5041 
-5050 NHVPENGYYTYR
+5050 
-5062 TNPDPTTDPWIITG
+5062 
-5076 AMRVIE
+5076 
-5082 IMKPSEVDR
+5082 
-5091 VVSEAGRA
+5091 
-5099 PQLRQEGAVT
+5099 
-5109 DAEVEALNRDLR
+5109 
-5121 KRMDTDG
+5121 
-5128 TSMSIRVREIAEELH
+5128 
-5143 TPVELITTPEEI
+5143 
-5155 KQLPTVRHQNAKGW
+5155 
-5169 FKDGKV
+5169 
-5175 YVVVPNNT
+5175 
-5183 NVADVENTAIHE
+5183 
-5195 IVGHKGLRELVGEE
+5195 
-5209 HFNLFLDE
+5209 
-5217 IYDHA
+5217 
-5222 SDRIKADI
+5222 
-5230 NKRAEKAFDDEV
+5230 
-5242 NRLRLKY
+5242 
-5249 GNGYFGEAKAK
+5249 
-5260 SETYAKREQIKRDA
+5260 
-5274 TEEYMCDMAGKIG
+5274 
-5287 HDGFKKMQEDELTLW
+5287 
-5302 GKIKAKFMKFMD
+5302 
-5314 KILKGLRLSKGVK
+5314 
-5327 FTDKDIAYILFKS
+5327 
-5340 WQKAKGKTGIFAEAE
+5340 
-5355 DIAMRNATHF
+5355 
-5365 NESEEAM
+5365 
-5372 RFRWFGKKKSVNLQ
+5372 
-5386 HGKEGTEQN
+5386 
-5395 QSIGHNRSEQAKGN
+5395 
-5409 ERGGVSAP
+5409 
-5417 VSGGLATGTD
+5417 
-5427 RSSIRVF
+5427 
-5434 EEGLAAHRERHS
+5434 
-5446 DYSTRERQEA
+5446 
-5456 EGERLIAI
+5456 
-5464 AKEKGL
+5464 
-5470 FFTKEQVKDFGEKV
+5470 
-5484 RQLSRESDV
+5484 
-5493 YINHSEGR
+5493 
-5501 VYKVKNPYANAGTWK
+5501 
-5516 NNLEPEDAIYEFLL
+5516 
-5530 HNKYFPNT
+5530 
-5538 AYKFEGIAED
+5538 
-5548 ADGVRIVLSQPY
+5548 
-5560 VEARHQASD
+5560 
-5569 EEVDAYLAAKGLKKE
+5569 
-5584 AWYTYGNEEVIV
+5584 
-5596 SDCVDE
+5596 
-5602 NALIGQDGD
+5602 
-5611 LYIIDPVIDVRK
+5611 
-5623 PILELI
+5623 
-5629 GPFEPDTDGGA
+5629 
-5640 HFRDGDMSL
+5640 
-5649 QEAITKLK
+5649 
-5657 LDIASAQG
+5657 
-5665 DNAKAKEV
+5665 
-5673 AVRAIGSNLQELRK
+5673 
-5687 AMSRQRLYDL
+5687 
-5697 QTVKSMTD
+5697 
-5705 LAQLLMEHNMLDD
+5705 
-5718 MSKYEVSRI
+5718 
-5727 LSAVKNSPGHI
+5727 
-5738 SKDKDTGELRASGGE
+5738 
-5753 KNLQHQVDSL
+5753 
-5763 LDLMVNNQLR
+5763 
-5773 KAQNSLSK
+5773 
-5781 LLSVQG
+5781 
-5787 SKVDARGV
+5787 
-5795 KVQGELDAEGVI
+5795 
-5807 IARTLKHNLGV
+5807 
-5818 PAEIYDAKGD
+5818 
-5828 LQPGCIKWAMQEVM
+5828 
-5842 DKMGDADARVAERAA
+5842 
-5857 MEYAGLQIAM
+5857 
-5867 QYANDIT
+5867 
-5874 KSKAEEKLIKDSL
+5874 
-5887 NTLKENK
+5887 
-5894 EGGKID
+5894 
-5900 AKAYSQA
+5900 
-5907 VEAVYDSLRA
+5907 
-5917 NKLERAEAYFR
+5917 
-5928 IVDSVAGVL
+5928 
-5937 GESIERAKAWRE
+5937 
-5949 EQKQRVRDIQH
+5949 
-5960 NCNSDMEGRVL
+5960 
-5971 RGQRKDDRLDG
+5971 
-5982 IVQSTICRIF
+5982 
-5992 LEPLATFDQMLRM
+5992 
-6005 LGGKNANGEGY
+6005 
-6016 LWNRYMHGW
+6016 
-6025 TSAAEREQVMKE
+6025 
-6037 RNHHNM
+6037 
-6043 DEAAAD
+6043 
-6049 IFGKGK
+6049 
-6055 KWGYVYDL
+6055 
-6063 NRALPKSTVTIW
+6063 
-6075 DGGEMREHE
+6075 
-6084 LTQLDLLT
+6084 
-6092 ILIWDAQPTGRATL
+6092 
-6106 RNMGIDEVKIGEIEN
+6106 
-6121 FLDPRMRHLGDWM
+6121 
-6134 VGYLSGR
+6134 
-6141 YQDYNEVYKRLF
+6141 
-6153 GAPMTANENYFPF
+6153 
-6166 RRFKDEIKR
+6166 
-6175 EVENGTPA
+6175 
-6183 DNDHSSI
+6183 
-6190 TTGAVKE
+6190 
-6197 RKFSLV
+6197 
-6203 SFDIVNSNA
+6203 
-6212 ADIFTRHLDEMEHWS
+6212 
-6227 SFAELNRDIGIML
+6227 
-6240 SYNRLKQ
+6240 
-6247 QVQQM
+6247 
-6252 HTAYGSGKTLWN
+6252 
-6264 RFEKCCAIA
+6264 
-6273 TESYEPKVGNFD
+6273 
-6285 KLFVKATKGVAMGK
+6285 
-6299 VNLRLFTALKQ
+6299 
-6310 TLSLPAFLP
+6310 
-6319 DCHIGVMSAD
+6319 
-6329 LALGGVPAVKWA
+6329 
-6341 WKNMPLYRK
+6341 
-6350 RVLSRTAGDYRLKES
+6350 
-6365 EYDTKL
+6365 
-6371 MRLFGKGMLPNIGV
+6371 
-6385 DAWTIAIGAH
+6385 
-6395 AVYKAR
+6395 
-6401 YNRYR
+6401 
-6406 RYGMPEK
+6406 
-6413 EAEARAIRD
+6413 
-6422 AEISFNESQQ
+6422 
-6432 SSEGPFLA
+6432 
-6440 PIQVDHTAEAFAYSL
+6440 
-6455 FRNSAYSYTRKTHE
+6455 
-6469 AARNLRNLMSGN
+6469 
-6481 STVEYMTKQLLR
+6481 
-6493 DLYPENEGAW
+6493 
-6503 SDDQVKH
+6503 
-6510 CEAEAKR
+6510 
-6517 QHRRAYWKNAVQLG
+6517 
-6531 TFGWILPWLW
+6531 
-6541 RLGGIAPLLLLSS
+6541 
-6554 DDDERDKAARGALL
+6554 
-6568 QSTFGPFEGLA
+6568 
-6579 GGDVITQAAN
+6579 
-6589 MALGFE
+6589 
-6595 EPNWK
+6595 
-6600 YISKQSP
+6600 
-6607 MLSDVADMLNKLGK
+6607 
-6621 DNVTAMNDILN
+6621 
-6632 IVVGMNTGLNP
+6632 
-6643 ASITDMVVAV
+6643 
-6653 MDYCESDK
+6653 
-6661 DRRECALLI
+6661 
-6670 ARILN
+6670 
-6675 CPPSQMDKVY
+6675 
-6685 FDELDLSAKEASAM
+6685 
-6699 TPDEIAERYARYKMR
+6699 
-6714 KDAPLT
+6714 
-6720 GWLRSQEA
+6720 
-6728 EDTIH
+6728 
-6733 EAKKRVPMMKAK
+6733 
-6745 ERLQLHTNTEETR
+6745 
-6758 QLLSRYDAIT
+6758 
-6768 HEQTE
+6768 
-6773 IGKLKKTDR
+6773 
-6782 AEYLRRRIALREG
+6782 
-6795 NDMREHRRIGRYK
+6795 
-6808 RDINEL
+6808 
-6814 TQRYLRAKTTEER
+6814 
-6827 DSIVEAMIAA
+6827 
-6837 REKML
+6837 
-6842 DDLNS
+6842 
-6847 YDMAEE
+6847 

>member
-156 AAQVM
+156 TAQVM

-359 GTAQTPLDRDIE
+359 GTAQTPVDRDIE

-443 QSYLQSEELLKSAPA
+443 QSYLQSEELLKNSPNP
-458 AGAVYGGAR
+458 GAIYSGAH
-467 FTGEIIG
+467 FTGEMIG
-474 DFSTYLSLG
+474 DLSTYLSLG
-483 FGNIVRKGAT
+483 IGNIVRKGAT

-651 ETDPQKRANARAKA
+651 ETDPQKRAKARAKA

-761 GKNGVEVGN
+761 GLNGVEVGHM
-770 LNETSR
+770 NERSR

-786 DLVTGDFKQSEYDG
+786 DLVSGEFKQSEYDG

-1281 KTTENG
+1281 KTTGNG

-1362 GCKSIEEVAERAIAD
+1362 GCKSIEEVGERAIAD

-1567 RIKAEKA
+1567 RIKAEKQ
-1574 AEQERV
+1574 AEQERI

-1601 DPDVV
+1601 DPDIV

-1617 YVLTDAGSASA
+1617 YVLTEAGSASA

-1653 RDYQRDKDAQSA
+1653 RDYMHDKDAQQI
-1665 VEKMAAAYDHRALQS
+1665 VEGMASSYDNRAPQD
-1680 PVVVSKDGVVLS
+1680 PVIVSKDGVQ
-1692 GNNRTMSGD
+1692 T
-1701 LAATGGTDKAY
+1701 A
-1712 NDYLREY
+1712 
-1719 GHKKY
+1719 
-1724 GFTPEQIAGFKH
+1724 
-1736 PRVVFVPDDA
+1736 DA
-1746 LPYDAKTFARFN
+1746 P
-1758 EPEKKSMSKP
+1758 
-1768 EEAVKKGKTVPDSV
+1768 
-1782 FADIVGDIARYDRLS
+1782 
-1797 DFYNDEK
+1797 
-1804 AVAAALG
+1804 
-1811 GLHNAGIIPE
+1811 
-1821 MDMPKM
+1821 
-1827 RTGTAISA
+1827 
-1835 AGKEEIENTLLGKA
+1835 
-1849 FQAFPDA
+1849 
-1856 VRQIL
+1856 
-1861 STPTMRENIIVALPE
+1861 
-1876 IAANRALTAKGY
+1876 
-1888 DLSEEL
+1888 
-1894 GRSVDLV
+1894 
-1901 ARAKSALPNVFVE
+1901 
-1914 GVPVSP
+1914 
-1920 FGRQQGLFD
+1920 
-1929 DEFGESRVKDAS
+1929 
-1941 TLMLADLLNSKKSTD
+1941 
-1956 LRKVLAVYNRNAQ
+1956 
-1969 SAASGQLTMQEDGSL
+1969 
-1984 TIESREDIL
+1984 
-1993 KQVNQSFINATPK
+1993 
-2006 ELQAL
+2006 
-2011 VDKAI
+2011 
-2016 AANKQRAGENAR
+2016 
-2028 AGSEGGK
+2028 
-2035 QAETPVQRS
+2035 QRS
-2044 AEPQRVSSKPTE
+2044 AEPQRVSSEPTE

-2131 FVVDQIN
+2131 FVVDQVN
-2138 PETGKFDEHKVMY
+2138 KDGSFDEHKVMY
-2151 GFPDME
+2151 GFPSVEDARE
-2157 SAKRAYL
+2157 AYL
-2164 SNYSKGWQG
+2164 SNYEPGWTG
-2173 LGTITH
+2173 LGAITH
-2179 VSKADF
+2179 VSKDEF
-2185 KKWIQSST
+2185 KKWIGSSK

-2199 ADYKTVKKIE
+2199 ADYKSVKPIE
-2209 NAIGRPLT
+2209 GNGMIGRSLT
-2217 KEEATSI
+2217 DKEATELI
-2224 LNQMQSIAED
+2224 ERMEATAEIAPTIE
-2234 APDIKL
+2234 L
-2240 TPYNWV
+2240 TPENWIAQ
-2246 NVFGESGIVPTP
+2246 FGEEGAVDTP
-2258 LGDVKMGD
+2258 IGTVKMGE
-2266 NQFQKLIDLHREE
+2266 NQYFKMARQGREGKL
-2279 YFGMIRPTLNDPHVI
+2279 GMVKPTLQNPDVVV
-2294 IEKDAPAEGAERD
+2294 EDYRPASTGRSERD
-2307 TKYLFVKT
+2307 TSYIFVKT
-2315 FKKPNGGRYVHF
+2315 FNKEDGSRYYYF
-2327 ESVTVRKEGMED
+2327 TSVTVRKDGREVV
-2339 SISNHEADGS
+2339 ISNQERSDKRISKLLQQGKVAWIDNGILHPKAQVGKSVSLNDSNNPTNSDNGTALLGINSS
-2349 AIKKEM
+2349 ANNES
-2355 QDEKVLHLNKKLSLS
+2355 LSLS

-3595 DEIAAEIKDINMKI
+3595 DEVAAEIKDINMKI

-6814 TQRYLRAKTTEER
+6814 TQRYLRAKTTEGR

>member
-1 MASED
+1 MADNDKISKLYNALIKSGYSMASED

-2392 NVSSEGKVTTLSSD
+2392 NVSSEGKVTT
-2406 KQEKA
+2406 
-2411 PESSEGYTLEARK
+2411 
-2424 DTRDNSDLY
+2424 
-2433 AVKFEERV
+2433 
-2441 SKDEFKGQ
+2441 
-2449 KAIAKKHGGYWSNF
+2449 
-2463 GKKGFLFKT
+2463 
-2472 EQEARD
+2472 
-2478 FANEVLGKTE
+2478 
-2488 DAVADEAPLTTQ
+2488 
-2500 DIRNI
+2500 
-2505 VEPLAE
+2505 
-2511 EPKAAKPKRTA
+2511 
-2522 PAKPKPA
+2522 
-2529 NTATVEDIKPTPA
+2529 
-2542 TEPEKPAEEPKK
+2542 
-2554 EYNVSDEE
+2554 
-2562 MNSLLGDI
+2562 
-2570 RDLLGIDDTSDFKF
+2570 
-2584 RDPDD
+2584 
-2589 MSKED
+2589 
-2594 LFKLKL
+2594 
-2600 VGIRFAMAIVERG
+2600 
-2613 NPKFEDYARLMVK
+2613 
-2626 NLGDK
+2626 
-2631 IRPWVK
+2631 
-2637 QFYGGLYFEPGF
+2637 
-2649 DTSVLTPFE
+2649 
-2658 EVQAFDIANFEKP
+2658 
-2671 DNNPFREAETIA
+2671 
-2683 AEQKAKK
+2683 
-2690 ADEKATKEITE
+2690 
-2701 IRNQNRK
+2701 
-2708 KEDEQTSADTAAL
+2708 
-2721 ASEAETVAGEAESV
+2721 
-2735 AETSASEPEL
+2735 
-2745 NGAAER
+2745 
-2751 IDAALEKVND
+2751 
-2761 QLALLGY
+2761 
-2768 YEADPNAPEHE
+2768 
-2779 IYGRRRSAEKKAVK
+2779 
-2793 DATKLAQQ
+2793 
-2801 LVDDLGMDFTKA
+2801 
-2813 NLTEPDRHGRMKIK
+2813 
-2827 PLAVANV
+2827 
-2834 APAGGDIVINLPYPD
+2834 
-2849 GRNLHINIGIVP
+2849 
-2861 THEKGVEPKRGGG
+2861 
-2874 AWEGDNYEVDSI
+2874 
-2886 MFRFEDDSHSGHNR
+2886 
-2900 FLPADV
+2900 
-2906 TYSNLLDAIK
+2906 
-2916 KESRWGM
+2916 
-2923 TKAEAETKSSE
+2923 
-2934 QVMSELGDMLE
+2934 
-2945 RGESPYTVTPE
+2945 
-2956 VESELAKQREGE
+2956 
-2968 YKPGEKVLYSSDD
+2968 
-2981 GRTWEDATV
+2981 
-2990 EGMDGDM
+2990 
-2997 ITLDTGHAPIMY
+2997 
-3009 VNAYPEQVRRPQ
+3009 
-3021 QGGVQPREDIFQ
+3021 
-3033 EANRIAKETQE
+3033 
-3044 KKKSV
+3044 
-3049 SSRKKPK
+3049 
-3056 VKPEQPVADL
+3056 
-3066 FGGLFDQ
+3066 
-3073 PNDNEQDTSNSGG
+3073 
-3086 QAVAN
+3086 
-3091 AERPNTVG
+3091 
-3099 NDATGVDGGERP
+3099 
-3111 LGSGRTDGEQ
+3111 
-3121 STDGSRAAVGD
+3121 
-3132 RADADAHATGSVGT
+3132 
-3146 LRKPGGNRGRNESGT
+3146 
-3161 AGAVSK
+3161 
-3167 PVDGGG
+3167 
-3173 TAGAGSTRGQGADG
+3173 
-3187 GAEAVSEGKPA
+3187 
-3198 AGTRAGGRPSSV
+3198 
-3210 KKPKHKFT
+3210 
-3218 RNFNYEEVGNDADH
+3218 
-3232 YTPPQRLE
+3232 
-3240 ANVSAVETIAKII
+3240 
-3253 REGDRPA
+3253 
-3260 TDEEKLILSRFR
+3260 
-3272 GWGQVDFKKYYSLS
+3272 
-3286 HIKQNTR
+3286 
-3293 HNDPLHRLATAIE
+3293 
-3306 SIDPKDDKK
+3306 
-3315 LFDAIKTASLTAFYT
+3315 
-3330 PVPVAAA
+3330 
-3337 MNSFLPL
+3337 
-3344 AGFHGGSMLDPST
+3344 
-3357 GNGIFEGTLS
+3357 
-3367 KALQERTMITGIELD
+3367 
-3382 WLTARIA
+3382 
-3389 RALYPDADIRIN
+3389 
-3401 GYESAGITP
+3401 
-3410 GSMDVVTTNM
+3410 
-3420 PFGDTTIYDPTW
+3420 
-3432 KSDSSPIKRSAQKR
+3432 
-3446 IHNYFA
+3446 
-3452 VKMLESARPG
+3452 
-3462 GLVSMMTTTSVM
+3462 
-3474 DTKSNQNV
+3474 
-3482 RMHIAEQGE
+3482 
-3491 ILGAIRLPGDVFQ
+3491 
-3504 GTGAVSDIIY
+3504 
-3514 VRKWRDNE
+3514 
-3522 DAQATRSN
+3522 
-3530 PAYAE
+3530 
-3535 LERAFLSLHETT
+3535 
-3547 APNKRTGEPRKVAY
+3547 
-3561 NGYYKMHPD
+3561 
-3570 HMLGEVVAGN
+3570 
-3580 QYGDDGFGLRGTRTV
+3580 
-3595 DEIAAEIKDINMKI
+3595 
-3609 VGDRVGQLYNPTRT
+3609 
-3623 VREVHEAIGAEYK
+3623 
-3636 GDGDWVSNGNLV
+3636 
-3648 VQDGKIGELT
+3648 
-3658 TATNKY
+3658 
-3664 GEVTRTFVEKPGLS
+3664 
-3678 SQRKKVES
+3678 
-3686 MIELRTAMKELI
+3686 
-3698 AAQIEG
+3698 
-3704 KPDNILDMM
+3704 
-3713 RRKLKGAYDR
+3713 
-3723 FTAKNGKLKAN
+3723 
-3734 DFLLEDI
+3734 
-3741 DGYTLQGLEKWE
+3741 
-3753 DGKFVGLA
+3753 
-3761 DIFTK
+3761 
-3766 NTIKPA
+3766 
-3772 LRLED
+3772 
-3777 ASTPQE
+3777 
-3783 AIATSLAEYGELR
+3783 
-3796 GEYMEKVLGEGW
+3796 
-3808 HDQCKDYVFE
+3808 
-3818 VPNSDGRF
+3818 
-3826 VTKDEYLSGDVVSKL
+3826 
-3841 QEAKAASMLD
+3841 
-3851 PRFENNVKALEEVQP
+3851 
-3866 TPIPFDDIAVHLGAR
+3866 
-3881 WIPIEMI
+3881 
-3888 NDFVKELFGIHASS
+3888 
-3902 SRNRRWVNGEM
+3902 
-3913 VEELKSGVVYV
+3913 
-3924 PEMDTYIV
+3924 
-3932 NIEPKELGGEATDWE
+3932 
-3947 TGARSAKQVLEA
+3947 
-3959 ALSDKTLTV
+3959 
-3968 SKTDS
+3968 
-3973 KGNKFLDEEATELV
+3973 
-3987 NQKVQDMRERFEQW
+3987 
-4001 LSTDDARMEAISE
+4001 
-4014 AYNERFNRTVLRKWD
+4014 
-4029 GSHLNIPGLMG
+4029 
-4040 KELRPHQKDA
+4040 
-4050 VWMLINNRGGIVDH
+4050 
-4064 IVGAGKTLVMQAA
+4064 
-4077 IMEMRRM
+4077 
-4084 GIAKKPMIVAL
+4084 
-4095 KSTVGQIAREFKC
+4095 
-4108 AFPSARVLAPSD
+4108 
-4120 KDFEM
+4120 
-4125 SNRKK
+4125 
-4130 FIANIALNDY
+4130 
-4140 DCVILSHE
+4140 
-4148 QYCKLPHTEEAEQVV
+4148 
-4163 IQEQLAQLDAIIQ
+4163 
-4176 YLYGTGDKSQLTKK
+4176 
-4190 QIKALEKRRENLLA
+4190 
-4204 KMKQRLD
+4204 
-4211 RSVDREFCFEDL
+4211 
-4223 GVDYLFVDECHQFR
+4223 CHQ
-4237 SLPYVTSYNQVAGL
+4237 
-4251 GPAEGSNKAVALL
+4251 
-4264 TGMRY
+4264 
-4269 LQKMHQG
+4269 
-4276 DKGTIFLSGTTINNS
+4276 
-4291 LVEIYNLLNYLRPR
+4291 
-4305 KLEAL
+4305 
-4310 GMTTFDAWAS
+4310 
-4320 TFAVHSA
+4320 
-4327 EIEAGTTGEFK
+4327 
-4338 SKDRF
+4338 
-4343 RSFDNVPELSQ
+4343 
-4354 LYAEIADVRNDMNL
+4354 
-4368 QLPKPA
+4368 
-4374 IDARTVI
+4374 
-4381 VKESDALHEINQAI
+4381 
-4395 IDMLNTKNGSYF
+4395 
-4407 GIYPKG
+4407 
-4413 EPRKHPWG
+4413 
-4421 LDASTLSAKAA
+4421 
-4432 ISPKLIFP
+4432 
-4440 DIEDDGGKIASVCEN
+4440 
-4455 VGKIF
+4455 
-4460 KETAEHKGVQLI
+4460 
-4472 FCELGVPGPG
+4472 
-4482 KKYDAYTDMINRLSK
+4482 
-4497 EYGIPRKAIAYI
+4497 
-4509 QQAKND
+4509 
-4515 KEKEELFQRVRN
+4515 
-4527 GEVRILI
+4527 
-4534 GGTKNMGTG
+4534 
-4543 VNVQDRIT
+4543 
-4551 DLHMLSVP
+4551 
-4559 WQPASLEQCIG
+4559 
-4570 RGARQGNIIARDFM
+4570 
-4584 GNKVRVHYYATEGS
+4584 
-4598 LDLYKFQLLDAKGKM
+4598 
-4613 FTQFKMGTISGDRNF
+4613 
-4628 DEGSS
+4628 
-4633 DENGNLDP
+4633 
-4641 AEMVAILS
+4641 
-4649 GNPVIFEK
+4649 
-4657 SKQDKLVKKLKA
+4657 
-4669 AYNGFLRDVQR
+4669 
-4680 KKVKRAQLQES
+4680 
-4691 IEKFDR
+4691 
-4697 LVTISDRDVDK
+4697 
-4708 LKRGGFTPDEEGRYP
+4708 
-4723 SRVTVKVK
+4723 
-4731 GEYRGE
+4731 
-4737 TFDKPKECG
+4737 
-4746 EFILENLKENKQ
+4746 
-4758 LTLEGYGFE
+4758 
-4767 ADVVFVAGDDL
+4767 
-4778 LASAHYEVQT
+4778 
-4788 GKEGFWGINYTKRL
+4788 
-4802 SEDATAAGCA
+4802 
-4812 FRSLLEQI
+4812 
-4820 ISNNAA
+4820 
-4826 YKNGL
+4826 
-4831 AEKKRLLETMPEPSD
+4831 
-4846 VFPKQ
+4846 
-4851 KELDEA
+4851 
-4857 VAKKRELDA
+4857 
-4866 EYNKLAKP
+4866 
-4874 DTPQDAATG
+4874 
-4883 DKFRLRTSEP
+4883 
-4893 PKRTGIGYKVFVLK
+4893 
-4907 DGKLY
+4907 
-4912 PPMVAN
+4912 
-4918 ADRSETPTGV
+4918 
-4928 WLDADPNEQ
+4928 
-4937 FIIGGKEA
+4937 
-4945 VDAEFAHVE
+4945 
-4954 PWLRR
+4954 
-4959 YHVQAGGK
+4959 
-4967 GTQGGS
+4967 
-4973 GKLAFRPGW
+4973 
-4982 HLGQIP
+4982 
-4988 FAAQFGRVNPETGE
+4988 
-5002 KELFPNNFVWAKV
+5002 
-5015 EYAMDEDYQHE
+5015 
-5026 SDERMYYDKNGNRRE
+5026 
-5041 KPTHSLGGL
+5041 
-5050 NHVPENGYYTYR
+5050 
-5062 TNPDPTTDPWIITG
+5062 
-5076 AMRVIE
+5076 
-5082 IMKPSEVDR
+5082 
-5091 VVSEAGRA
+5091 
-5099 PQLRQEGAVT
+5099 
-5109 DAEVEALNRDLR
+5109 
-5121 KRMDTDG
+5121 
-5128 TSMSIRVREIAEELH
+5128 
-5143 TPVELITTPEEI
+5143 
-5155 KQLPTVRHQNAKGW
+5155 
-5169 FKDGKV
+5169 
-5175 YVVVPNNT
+5175 
-5183 NVADVENTAIHE
+5183 
-5195 IVGHKGLRELVGEE
+5195 
-5209 HFNLFLDE
+5209 
-5217 IYDHA
+5217 
-5222 SDRIKADI
+5222 I
-5230 NKRAEKAFDDEV
+5230 NKRKPLKV
-5242 NRLRLKY
+5242 LRVTPLRL
-5249 GNGYFGEAKAK
+5249 AK
-5260 SETYAKREQIKRDA
+5260 T
-5274 TEEYMCDMAGKIG
+5274 
-5287 HDGFKKMQEDELTLW
+5287 
-5302 GKIKAKFMKFMD
+5302 
-5314 KILKGLRLSKGVK
+5314 
-5327 FTDKDIAYILFKS
+5327 
-5340 WQKAKGKTGIFAEAE
+5340 
-5355 DIAMRNATHF
+5355 
-5365 NESEEAM
+5365 
-5372 RFRWFGKKKSVNLQ
+5372 
-5386 HGKEGTEQN
+5386 
-5395 QSIGHNRSEQAKGN
+5395 
-5409 ERGGVSAP
+5409 
-5417 VSGGLATGTD
+5417 
-5427 RSSIRVF
+5427 
-5434 EEGLAAHRERHS
+5434 
-5446 DYSTRERQEA
+5446 
-5456 EGERLIAI
+5456 
-5464 AKEKGL
+5464 
-5470 FFTKEQVKDFGEKV
+5470 
-5484 RQLSRESDV
+5484 
-5493 YINHSEGR
+5493 
-5501 VYKVKNPYANAGTWK
+5501 
-5516 NNLEPEDAIYEFLL
+5516 
-5530 HNKYFPNT
+5530 
-5538 AYKFEGIAED
+5538 
-5548 ADGVRIVLSQPY
+5548 
-5560 VEARHQASD
+5560 
-5569 EEVDAYLAAKGLKKE
+5569 
-5584 AWYTYGNEEVIV
+5584 
-5596 SDCVDE
+5596 
-5602 NALIGQDGD
+5602 
-5611 LYIIDPVIDVRK
+5611 
-5623 PILELI
+5623 
-5629 GPFEPDTDGGA
+5629 
-5640 HFRDGDMSL
+5640 
-5649 QEAITKLK
+5649 
-5657 LDIASAQG
+5657 
-5665 DNAKAKEV
+5665 
-5673 AVRAIGSNLQELRK
+5673 
-5687 AMSRQRLYDL
+5687 
-5697 QTVKSMTD
+5697 
-5705 LAQLLMEHNMLDD
+5705 
-5718 MSKYEVSRI
+5718 
-5727 LSAVKNSPGHI
+5727 
-5738 SKDKDTGELRASGGE
+5738 
-5753 KNLQHQVDSL
+5753 
-5763 LDLMVNNQLR
+5763 
-5773 KAQNSLSK
+5773 
-5781 LLSVQG
+5781 
-5787 SKVDARGV
+5787 
-5795 KVQGELDAEGVI
+5795 
-5807 IARTLKHNLGV
+5807 
-5818 PAEIYDAKGD
+5818 
-5828 LQPGCIKWAMQEVM
+5828 
-5842 DKMGDADARVAERAA
+5842 
-5857 MEYAGLQIAM
+5857 
-5867 QYANDIT
+5867 
-5874 KSKAEEKLIKDSL
+5874 
-5887 NTLKENK
+5887 
-5894 EGGKID
+5894 
-5900 AKAYSQA
+5900 
-5907 VEAVYDSLRA
+5907 
-5917 NKLERAEAYFR
+5917 
-5928 IVDSVAGVL
+5928 
-5937 GESIERAKAWRE
+5937 
-5949 EQKQRVRDIQH
+5949 
-5960 NCNSDMEGRVL
+5960 
-5971 RGQRKDDRLDG
+5971 
-5982 IVQSTICRIF
+5982 
-5992 LEPLATFDQMLRM
+5992 
-6005 LGGKNANGEGY
+6005 
-6016 LWNRYMHGW
+6016 
-6025 TSAAEREQVMKE
+6025 
-6037 RNHHNM
+6037 
-6043 DEAAAD
+6043 
-6049 IFGKGK
+6049 
-6055 KWGYVYDL
+6055 
-6063 NRALPKSTVTIW
+6063 
-6075 DGGEMREHE
+6075 
-6084 LTQLDLLT
+6084 
-6092 ILIWDAQPTGRATL
+6092 RAT
-6106 RNMGIDEVKIGEIEN
+6106 
-6121 FLDPRMRHLGDWM
+6121 
-6134 VGYLSGR
+6134 
-6141 YQDYNEVYKRLF
+6141 
-6153 GAPMTANENYFPF
+6153 
-6166 RRFKDEIKR
+6166 
-6175 EVENGTPA
+6175 
-6183 DNDHSSI
+6183 
-6190 TTGAVKE
+6190 
-6197 RKFSLV
+6197 
-6203 SFDIVNSNA
+6203 
-6212 ADIFTRHLDEMEHWS
+6212 TRTS
-6227 SFAELNRDIGIML
+6227 
-6240 SYNRLKQ
+6240 
-6247 QVQQM
+6247 
-6252 HTAYGSGKTLWN
+6252 
-6264 RFEKCCAIA
+6264 
-6273 TESYEPKVGNFD
+6273 
-6285 KLFVKATKGVAMGK
+6285 
-6299 VNLRLFTALKQ
+6299 
-6310 TLSLPAFLP
+6310 
-6319 DCHIGVMSAD
+6319 
-6329 LALGGVPAVKWA
+6329 
-6341 WKNMPLYRK
+6341 MP
-6350 RVLSRTAGDYRLKES
+6350 
-6365 EYDTKL
+6365 
-6371 MRLFGKGMLPNIGV
+6371 
-6385 DAWTIAIGAH
+6385 
-6395 AVYKAR
+6395 
-6401 YNRYR
+6401 
-6406 RYGMPEK
+6406 
-6413 EAEARAIRD
+6413 
-6422 AEISFNESQQ
+6422 
-6432 SSEGPFLA
+6432 
-6440 PIQVDHTAEAFAYSL
+6440 
-6455 FRNSAYSYTRKTHE
+6455 
-6469 AARNLRNLMSGN
+6469 
-6481 STVEYMTKQLLR
+6481 
-6493 DLYPENEGAW
+6493 
-6503 SDDQVKH
+6503 
-6510 CEAEAKR
+6510 
-6517 QHRRAYWKNAVQLG
+6517 
-6531 TFGWILPWLW
+6531 
-6541 RLGGIAPLLLLSS
+6541 
-6554 DDDERDKAARGALL
+6554 
-6568 QSTFGPFEGLA
+6568 
-6579 GGDVITQAAN
+6579 
-6589 MALGFE
+6589 
-6595 EPNWK
+6595 
-6600 YISKQSP
+6600 
-6607 MLSDVADMLNKLGK
+6607 
-6621 DNVTAMNDILN
+6621 
-6632 IVVGMNTGLNP
+6632 
-6643 ASITDMVVAV
+6643 
-6653 MDYCESDK
+6653 
-6661 DRRECALLI
+6661 
-6670 ARILN
+6670 
-6675 CPPSQMDKVY
+6675 
-6685 FDELDLSAKEASAM
+6685 
-6699 TPDEIAERYARYKMR
+6699 
-6714 KDAPLT
+6714 
-6720 GWLRSQEA
+6720 
-6728 EDTIH
+6728 
-6733 EAKKRVPMMKAK
+6733 
-6745 ERLQLHTNTEETR
+6745 
-6758 QLLSRYDAIT
+6758 
-6768 HEQTE
+6768 
-6773 IGKLKKTDR
+6773 
-6782 AEYLRRRIALREG
+6782 
-6795 NDMREHRRIGRYK
+6795 
-6808 RDINEL
+6808 
-6814 TQRYLRAKTTEER
+6814 
-6827 DSIVEAMIAA
+6827 
-6837 REKML
+6837 
-6842 DDLNS
+6842 
-6847 YDMAEE
+6847 

>member
-1 MASED
+1 MADNDKISKLYNALIKSGYSMASED

-3073 PNDNEQDTSNSGG
+3073 PNDNEQDTGNSGG

-3595 DEIAAEIKDINMKI
+3595 DEVAAEIKDINMKI

-3932 NIEPKELGGEATDWE
+3932 
-3947 TGARSAKQVLEA
+3947 
-3959 ALSDKTLTV
+3959 
-3968 SKTDS
+3968 
-3973 KGNKFLDEEATELV
+3973 
-3987 NQKVQDMRERFEQW
+3987 
-4001 LSTDDARMEAISE
+4001 
-4014 AYNERFNRTVLRKWD
+4014 
-4029 GSHLNIPGLMG
+4029 
-4040 KELRPHQKDA
+4040 
-4050 VWMLINNRGGIVDH
+4050 
-4064 IVGAGKTLVMQAA
+4064 
-4077 IMEMRRM
+4077 
-4084 GIAKKPMIVAL
+4084 
-4095 KSTVGQIAREFKC
+4095 
-4108 AFPSARVLAPSD
+4108 
-4120 KDFEM
+4120 
-4125 SNRKK
+4125 
-4130 FIANIALNDY
+4130 
-4140 DCVILSHE
+4140 
-4148 QYCKLPHTEEAEQVV
+4148 
-4163 IQEQLAQLDAIIQ
+4163 
-4176 YLYGTGDKSQLTKK
+4176 
-4190 QIKALEKRRENLLA
+4190 
-4204 KMKQRLD
+4204 
-4211 RSVDREFCFEDL
+4211 
-4223 GVDYLFVDECHQFR
+4223 
-4237 SLPYVTSYNQVAGL
+4237 
-4251 GPAEGSNKAVALL
+4251 
-4264 TGMRY
+4264 
-4269 LQKMHQG
+4269 
-4276 DKGTIFLSGTTINNS
+4276 
-4291 LVEIYNLLNYLRPR
+4291 
-4305 KLEAL
+4305 
-4310 GMTTFDAWAS
+4310 
-4320 TFAVHSA
+4320 
-4327 EIEAGTTGEFK
+4327 
-4338 SKDRF
+4338 
-4343 RSFDNVPELSQ
+4343 
-4354 LYAEIADVRNDMNL
+4354 
-4368 QLPKPA
+4368 
-4374 IDARTVI
+4374 
-4381 VKESDALHEINQAI
+4381 
-4395 IDMLNTKNGSYF
+4395 
-4407 GIYPKG
+4407 
-4413 EPRKHPWG
+4413 
-4421 LDASTLSAKAA
+4421 
-4432 ISPKLIFP
+4432 
-4440 DIEDDGGKIASVCEN
+4440 
-4455 VGKIF
+4455 
-4460 KETAEHKGVQLI
+4460 
-4472 FCELGVPGPG
+4472 
-4482 KKYDAYTDMINRLSK
+4482 
-4497 EYGIPRKAIAYI
+4497 
-4509 QQAKND
+4509 
-4515 KEKEELFQRVRN
+4515 
-4527 GEVRILI
+4527 
-4534 GGTKNMGTG
+4534 
-4543 VNVQDRIT
+4543 
-4551 DLHMLSVP
+4551 
-4559 WQPASLEQCIG
+4559 
-4570 RGARQGNIIARDFM
+4570 
-4584 GNKVRVHYYATEGS
+4584 
-4598 LDLYKFQLLDAKGKM
+4598 
-4613 FTQFKMGTISGDRNF
+4613 
-4628 DEGSS
+4628 
-4633 DENGNLDP
+4633 
-4641 AEMVAILS
+4641 
-4649 GNPVIFEK
+4649 
-4657 SKQDKLVKKLKA
+4657 
-4669 AYNGFLRDVQR
+4669 
-4680 KKVKRAQLQES
+4680 
-4691 IEKFDR
+4691 
-4697 LVTISDRDVDK
+4697 
-4708 LKRGGFTPDEEGRYP
+4708 
-4723 SRVTVKVK
+4723 
-4731 GEYRGE
+4731 
-4737 TFDKPKECG
+4737 
-4746 EFILENLKENKQ
+4746 
-4758 LTLEGYGFE
+4758 
-4767 ADVVFVAGDDL
+4767 
-4778 LASAHYEVQT
+4778 
-4788 GKEGFWGINYTKRL
+4788 
-4802 SEDATAAGCA
+4802 
-4812 FRSLLEQI
+4812 
-4820 ISNNAA
+4820 
-4826 YKNGL
+4826 
-4831 AEKKRLLETMPEPSD
+4831 
-4846 VFPKQ
+4846 
-4851 KELDEA
+4851 
-4857 VAKKRELDA
+4857 
-4866 EYNKLAKP
+4866 
-4874 DTPQDAATG
+4874 
-4883 DKFRLRTSEP
+4883 
-4893 PKRTGIGYKVFVLK
+4893 
-4907 DGKLY
+4907 
-4912 PPMVAN
+4912 
-4918 ADRSETPTGV
+4918 
-4928 WLDADPNEQ
+4928 
-4937 FIIGGKEA
+4937 
-4945 VDAEFAHVE
+4945 
-4954 PWLRR
+4954 
-4959 YHVQAGGK
+4959 
-4967 GTQGGS
+4967 
-4973 GKLAFRPGW
+4973 
-4982 HLGQIP
+4982 
-4988 FAAQFGRVNPETGE
+4988 
-5002 KELFPNNFVWAKV
+5002 
-5015 EYAMDEDYQHE
+5015 
-5026 SDERMYYDKNGNRRE
+5026 
-5041 KPTHSLGGL
+5041 
-5050 NHVPENGYYTYR
+5050 
-5062 TNPDPTTDPWIITG
+5062 
-5076 AMRVIE
+5076 
-5082 IMKPSEVDR
+5082 
-5091 VVSEAGRA
+5091 
-5099 PQLRQEGAVT
+5099 
-5109 DAEVEALNRDLR
+5109 
-5121 KRMDTDG
+5121 
-5128 TSMSIRVREIAEELH
+5128 
-5143 TPVELITTPEEI
+5143 
-5155 KQLPTVRHQNAKGW
+5155 
-5169 FKDGKV
+5169 
-5175 YVVVPNNT
+5175 
-5183 NVADVENTAIHE
+5183 
-5195 IVGHKGLRELVGEE
+5195 
-5209 HFNLFLDE
+5209 
-5217 IYDHA
+5217 
-5222 SDRIKADI
+5222 
-5230 NKRAEKAFDDEV
+5230 
-5242 NRLRLKY
+5242 
-5249 GNGYFGEAKAK
+5249 
-5260 SETYAKREQIKRDA
+5260 
-5274 TEEYMCDMAGKIG
+5274 
-5287 HDGFKKMQEDELTLW
+5287 
-5302 GKIKAKFMKFMD
+5302 
-5314 KILKGLRLSKGVK
+5314 
-5327 FTDKDIAYILFKS
+5327 
-5340 WQKAKGKTGIFAEAE
+5340 
-5355 DIAMRNATHF
+5355 
-5365 NESEEAM
+5365 
-5372 RFRWFGKKKSVNLQ
+5372 
-5386 HGKEGTEQN
+5386 
-5395 QSIGHNRSEQAKGN
+5395 
-5409 ERGGVSAP
+5409 
-5417 VSGGLATGTD
+5417 
-5427 RSSIRVF
+5427 
-5434 EEGLAAHRERHS
+5434 
-5446 DYSTRERQEA
+5446 
-5456 EGERLIAI
+5456 
-5464 AKEKGL
+5464 
-5470 FFTKEQVKDFGEKV
+5470 
-5484 RQLSRESDV
+5484 
-5493 YINHSEGR
+5493 
-5501 VYKVKNPYANAGTWK
+5501 
-5516 NNLEPEDAIYEFLL
+5516 
-5530 HNKYFPNT
+5530 
-5538 AYKFEGIAED
+5538 
-5548 ADGVRIVLSQPY
+5548 
-5560 VEARHQASD
+5560 
-5569 EEVDAYLAAKGLKKE
+5569 
-5584 AWYTYGNEEVIV
+5584 
-5596 SDCVDE
+5596 
-5602 NALIGQDGD
+5602 
-5611 LYIIDPVIDVRK
+5611 
-5623 PILELI
+5623 
-5629 GPFEPDTDGGA
+5629 
-5640 HFRDGDMSL
+5640 
-5649 QEAITKLK
+5649 
-5657 LDIASAQG
+5657 
-5665 DNAKAKEV
+5665 
-5673 AVRAIGSNLQELRK
+5673 
-5687 AMSRQRLYDL
+5687 
-5697 QTVKSMTD
+5697 
-5705 LAQLLMEHNMLDD
+5705 
-5718 MSKYEVSRI
+5718 
-5727 LSAVKNSPGHI
+5727 
-5738 SKDKDTGELRASGGE
+5738 
-5753 KNLQHQVDSL
+5753 
-5763 LDLMVNNQLR
+5763 
-5773 KAQNSLSK
+5773 
-5781 LLSVQG
+5781 
-5787 SKVDARGV
+5787 
-5795 KVQGELDAEGVI
+5795 
-5807 IARTLKHNLGV
+5807 
-5818 PAEIYDAKGD
+5818 
-5828 LQPGCIKWAMQEVM
+5828 
-5842 DKMGDADARVAERAA
+5842 
-5857 MEYAGLQIAM
+5857 
-5867 QYANDIT
+5867 
-5874 KSKAEEKLIKDSL
+5874 
-5887 NTLKENK
+5887 
-5894 EGGKID
+5894 
-5900 AKAYSQA
+5900 
-5907 VEAVYDSLRA
+5907 
-5917 NKLERAEAYFR
+5917 
-5928 IVDSVAGVL
+5928 
-5937 GESIERAKAWRE
+5937 
-5949 EQKQRVRDIQH
+5949 
-5960 NCNSDMEGRVL
+5960 
-5971 RGQRKDDRLDG
+5971 
-5982 IVQSTICRIF
+5982 
-5992 LEPLATFDQMLRM
+5992 
-6005 LGGKNANGEGY
+6005 
-6016 LWNRYMHGW
+6016 
-6025 TSAAEREQVMKE
+6025 
-6037 RNHHNM
+6037 
-6043 DEAAAD
+6043 
-6049 IFGKGK
+6049 
-6055 KWGYVYDL
+6055 
-6063 NRALPKSTVTIW
+6063 
-6075 DGGEMREHE
+6075 
-6084 LTQLDLLT
+6084 
-6092 ILIWDAQPTGRATL
+6092 
-6106 RNMGIDEVKIGEIEN
+6106 
-6121 FLDPRMRHLGDWM
+6121 
-6134 VGYLSGR
+6134 
-6141 YQDYNEVYKRLF
+6141 
-6153 GAPMTANENYFPF
+6153 
-6166 RRFKDEIKR
+6166 
-6175 EVENGTPA
+6175 
-6183 DNDHSSI
+6183 
-6190 TTGAVKE
+6190 
-6197 RKFSLV
+6197 
-6203 SFDIVNSNA
+6203 
-6212 ADIFTRHLDEMEHWS
+6212 
-6227 SFAELNRDIGIML
+6227 
-6240 SYNRLKQ
+6240 
-6247 QVQQM
+6247 
-6252 HTAYGSGKTLWN
+6252 
-6264 RFEKCCAIA
+6264 
-6273 TESYEPKVGNFD
+6273 
-6285 KLFVKATKGVAMGK
+6285 
-6299 VNLRLFTALKQ
+6299 
-6310 TLSLPAFLP
+6310 
-6319 DCHIGVMSAD
+6319 
-6329 LALGGVPAVKWA
+6329 
-6341 WKNMPLYRK
+6341 
-6350 RVLSRTAGDYRLKES
+6350 
-6365 EYDTKL
+6365 
-6371 MRLFGKGMLPNIGV
+6371 
-6385 DAWTIAIGAH
+6385 
-6395 AVYKAR
+6395 
-6401 YNRYR
+6401 
-6406 RYGMPEK
+6406 
-6413 EAEARAIRD
+6413 
-6422 AEISFNESQQ
+6422 
-6432 SSEGPFLA
+6432 
-6440 PIQVDHTAEAFAYSL
+6440 
-6455 FRNSAYSYTRKTHE
+6455 
-6469 AARNLRNLMSGN
+6469 
-6481 STVEYMTKQLLR
+6481 
-6493 DLYPENEGAW
+6493 
-6503 SDDQVKH
+6503 
-6510 CEAEAKR
+6510 
-6517 QHRRAYWKNAVQLG
+6517 
-6531 TFGWILPWLW
+6531 
-6541 RLGGIAPLLLLSS
+6541 
-6554 DDDERDKAARGALL
+6554 
-6568 QSTFGPFEGLA
+6568 
-6579 GGDVITQAAN
+6579 
-6589 MALGFE
+6589 
-6595 EPNWK
+6595 
-6600 YISKQSP
+6600 
-6607 MLSDVADMLNKLGK
+6607 
-6621 DNVTAMNDILN
+6621 
-6632 IVVGMNTGLNP
+6632 
-6643 ASITDMVVAV
+6643 
-6653 MDYCESDK
+6653 
-6661 DRRECALLI
+6661 
-6670 ARILN
+6670 
-6675 CPPSQMDKVY
+6675 
-6685 FDELDLSAKEASAM
+6685 
-6699 TPDEIAERYARYKMR
+6699 
-6714 KDAPLT
+6714 
-6720 GWLRSQEA
+6720 
-6728 EDTIH
+6728 
-6733 EAKKRVPMMKAK
+6733 
-6745 ERLQLHTNTEETR
+6745 
-6758 QLLSRYDAIT
+6758 
-6768 HEQTE
+6768 
-6773 IGKLKKTDR
+6773 
-6782 AEYLRRRIALREG
+6782 
-6795 NDMREHRRIGRYK
+6795 
-6808 RDINEL
+6808 
-6814 TQRYLRAKTTEER
+6814 
-6827 DSIVEAMIAA
+6827 
-6837 REKML
+6837 
-6842 DDLNS
+6842 
-6847 YDMAEE
+6847 

>member
-1 MASED
+1 MADNDKISKLYNALIKSGYSMASED

-156 AAQVM
+156 TAQVM

-1547 QQARNIQAHDEA
+1547 QQARNIQAHDA
-1559 QARFEEEQ
+1559 AVARFEEEQ
-1567 RIKAEKA
+1567 RIKAEKQ
-1574 AEQERV
+1574 AEQERIGV
-1580 GTHAVNPKITEKWN
+1580 HAVNPKIRERWE
-1594 AATKVEG
+1594 AAPKIEG
-1601 DPDVV
+1601 NED
-1606 ALPDGSQLKGR
+1606 ALTLPDDSTITGR
-1617 YVLTDAGSASA
+1617 YILTEAGAASP
-1628 SHDANNAYLPTEGFP
+1628 SHDANNAYEPTEGFP

-1653 RDYQRDKDAQSA
+1653 RDYMHDKDAQQI
-1665 VEKMAAAYDHRALQS
+1665 VEGMASSYDNRALQD
-1680 PVVVSKDGVVLS
+1680 PVIVSKDGVQ
-1692 GNNRTMSGD
+1692 T
-1701 LAATGGTDKAY
+1701 A
-1712 NDYLREY
+1712 
-1719 GHKKY
+1719 
-1724 GFTPEQIAGFKH
+1724 
-1736 PRVVFVPDDA
+1736 DA
-1746 LPYDAKTFARFN
+1746 P
-1758 EPEKKSMSKP
+1758 
-1768 EEAVKKGKTVPDSV
+1768 
-1782 FADIVGDIARYDRLS
+1782 
-1797 DFYNDEK
+1797 
-1804 AVAAALG
+1804 
-1811 GLHNAGIIPE
+1811 
-1821 MDMPKM
+1821 
-1827 RTGTAISA
+1827 
-1835 AGKEEIENTLLGKA
+1835 
-1849 FQAFPDA
+1849 
-1856 VRQIL
+1856 
-1861 STPTMRENIIVALPE
+1861 
-1876 IAANRALTAKGY
+1876 
-1888 DLSEEL
+1888 
-1894 GRSVDLV
+1894 
-1901 ARAKSALPNVFVE
+1901 
-1914 GVPVSP
+1914 
-1920 FGRQQGLFD
+1920 
-1929 DEFGESRVKDAS
+1929 
-1941 TLMLADLLNSKKSTD
+1941 
-1956 LRKVLAVYNRNAQ
+1956 
-1969 SAASGQLTMQEDGSL
+1969 
-1984 TIESREDIL
+1984 
-1993 KQVNQSFINATPK
+1993 
-2006 ELQAL
+2006 
-2011 VDKAI
+2011 
-2016 AANKQRAGENAR
+2016 QRG
-2028 AGSEGGK
+2028 
-2035 QAETPVQRS
+2035 
-2044 AEPQRVSSKPTE
+2044 AEPQSVAEPTE
-2056 AQKEA
+2056 AQKAA

-2068 RRIDGYNV
+2068 RRVDGYNV

-2083 SVRRGKDADGKAW
+2083 SVRRGTGADGKPW
-2096 ETEMQN
+2096 ETLMHN

-2131 FVVDQIN
+2131 FVVDQVN
-2138 PETGKFDEHKVMY
+2138 KDGSFDEHKVMY
-2151 GFPDME
+2151 GFPSVEDARE
-2157 SAKRAYL
+2157 AYL
-2164 SNYSKGWQG
+2164 SNYEPGWTG
-2173 LGTITH
+2173 LGAITH
-2179 VSKADF
+2179 VSKDEF
-2185 KKWIQSST
+2185 KKWIGSSK

-2199 ADYKTVKKIE
+2199 ADYKSVKPIE
-2209 NAIGRPLT
+2209 GNGMIGRSLT
-2217 KEEATSI
+2217 DKEATELI
-2224 LNQMQSIAED
+2224 ERMEATAEIAPTIE
-2234 APDIKL
+2234 L
-2240 TPYNWV
+2240 TPENWIAQ
-2246 NVFGESGIVPTP
+2246 FGEEGAVDTP
-2258 LGDVKMGD
+2258 IGTVKMGE
-2266 NQFQKLIDLHREE
+2266 NQYFKMARQGREGKL
-2279 YFGMIRPTLNDPHVI
+2279 GMVKPTLQNPDVVV
-2294 IEKDAPAEGAERD
+2294 EDYRPASTGRSERD
-2307 TKYLFVKT
+2307 TSYIFVKT
-2315 FKKPNGGRYVHF
+2315 FNKEDGSRYYYF
-2327 ESVTVRKEGMED
+2327 TSVTVRKDGREVV
-2339 SISNHEADGS
+2339 ISNQERSDKRISKLLQQGKVAWIDNGILHPKAQVGKSVSLNDSNNPTNSDNGTALLGINSS
-2349 AIKKEM
+2349 ANNES
-2355 QDEKVLHLNKKLSLS
+2355 LSLS

-3595 DEIAAEIKDINMKI
+3595 DEVAAEIKDINMKI

-4413 EPRKHPWG
+4413 EPRKHSWG

-4912 PPMVAN
+4912 SPMVAN

>member
-1 MASED
+1 MADNDKISKLYNALIKSGYSMASED

-2392 NVSSEGKVTTLSSD
+2392 NVSS
-2406 KQEKA
+2406 
-2411 PESSEGYTLEARK
+2411 
-2424 DTRDNSDLY
+2424 
-2433 AVKFEERV
+2433 
-2441 SKDEFKGQ
+2441 
-2449 KAIAKKHGGYWSNF
+2449 
-2463 GKKGFLFKT
+2463 
-2472 EQEARD
+2472 
-2478 FANEVLGKTE
+2478 
-2488 DAVADEAPLTTQ
+2488 
-2500 DIRNI
+2500 
-2505 VEPLAE
+2505 
-2511 EPKAAKPKRTA
+2511 
-2522 PAKPKPA
+2522 
-2529 NTATVEDIKPTPA
+2529 
-2542 TEPEKPAEEPKK
+2542 
-2554 EYNVSDEE
+2554 
-2562 MNSLLGDI
+2562 
-2570 RDLLGIDDTSDFKF
+2570 
-2584 RDPDD
+2584 
-2589 MSKED
+2589 
-2594 LFKLKL
+2594 
-2600 VGIRFAMAIVERG
+2600 
-2613 NPKFEDYARLMVK
+2613 
-2626 NLGDK
+2626 
-2631 IRPWVK
+2631 
-2637 QFYGGLYFEPGF
+2637 
-2649 DTSVLTPFE
+2649 
-2658 EVQAFDIANFEKP
+2658 
-2671 DNNPFREAETIA
+2671 
-2683 AEQKAKK
+2683 
-2690 ADEKATKEITE
+2690 
-2701 IRNQNRK
+2701 
-2708 KEDEQTSADTAAL
+2708 
-2721 ASEAETVAGEAESV
+2721 
-2735 AETSASEPEL
+2735 
-2745 NGAAER
+2745 
-2751 IDAALEKVND
+2751 
-2761 QLALLGY
+2761 
-2768 YEADPNAPEHE
+2768 
-2779 IYGRRRSAEKKAVK
+2779 
-2793 DATKLAQQ
+2793 
-2801 LVDDLGMDFTKA
+2801 
-2813 NLTEPDRHGRMKIK
+2813 
-2827 PLAVANV
+2827 
-2834 APAGGDIVINLPYPD
+2834 
-2849 GRNLHINIGIVP
+2849 
-2861 THEKGVEPKRGGG
+2861 
-2874 AWEGDNYEVDSI
+2874 
-2886 MFRFEDDSHSGHNR
+2886 
-2900 FLPADV
+2900 
-2906 TYSNLLDAIK
+2906 
-2916 KESRWGM
+2916 
-2923 TKAEAETKSSE
+2923 
-2934 QVMSELGDMLE
+2934 
-2945 RGESPYTVTPE
+2945 
-2956 VESELAKQREGE
+2956 
-2968 YKPGEKVLYSSDD
+2968 
-2981 GRTWEDATV
+2981 
-2990 EGMDGDM
+2990 
-2997 ITLDTGHAPIMY
+2997 
-3009 VNAYPEQVRRPQ
+3009 
-3021 QGGVQPREDIFQ
+3021 
-3033 EANRIAKETQE
+3033 
-3044 KKKSV
+3044 
-3049 SSRKKPK
+3049 
-3056 VKPEQPVADL
+3056 
-3066 FGGLFDQ
+3066 
-3073 PNDNEQDTSNSGG
+3073 
-3086 QAVAN
+3086 
-3091 AERPNTVG
+3091 
-3099 NDATGVDGGERP
+3099 
-3111 LGSGRTDGEQ
+3111 
-3121 STDGSRAAVGD
+3121 
-3132 RADADAHATGSVGT
+3132 
-3146 LRKPGGNRGRNESGT
+3146 
-3161 AGAVSK
+3161 
-3167 PVDGGG
+3167 
-3173 TAGAGSTRGQGADG
+3173 
-3187 GAEAVSEGKPA
+3187 
-3198 AGTRAGGRPSSV
+3198 
-3210 KKPKHKFT
+3210 
-3218 RNFNYEEVGNDADH
+3218 
-3232 YTPPQRLE
+3232 
-3240 ANVSAVETIAKII
+3240 
-3253 REGDRPA
+3253 
-3260 TDEEKLILSRFR
+3260 
-3272 GWGQVDFKKYYSLS
+3272 
-3286 HIKQNTR
+3286 
-3293 HNDPLHRLATAIE
+3293 
-3306 SIDPKDDKK
+3306 
-3315 LFDAIKTASLTAFYT
+3315 
-3330 PVPVAAA
+3330 
-3337 MNSFLPL
+3337 
-3344 AGFHGGSMLDPST
+3344 
-3357 GNGIFEGTLS
+3357 
-3367 KALQERTMITGIELD
+3367 
-3382 WLTARIA
+3382 
-3389 RALYPDADIRIN
+3389 
-3401 GYESAGITP
+3401 
-3410 GSMDVVTTNM
+3410 
-3420 PFGDTTIYDPTW
+3420 
-3432 KSDSSPIKRSAQKR
+3432 
-3446 IHNYFA
+3446 
-3452 VKMLESARPG
+3452 
-3462 GLVSMMTTTSVM
+3462 
-3474 DTKSNQNV
+3474 
-3482 RMHIAEQGE
+3482 
-3491 ILGAIRLPGDVFQ
+3491 
-3504 GTGAVSDIIY
+3504 
-3514 VRKWRDNE
+3514 
-3522 DAQATRSN
+3522 
-3530 PAYAE
+3530 
-3535 LERAFLSLHETT
+3535 
-3547 APNKRTGEPRKVAY
+3547 
-3561 NGYYKMHPD
+3561 
-3570 HMLGEVVAGN
+3570 
-3580 QYGDDGFGLRGTRTV
+3580 
-3595 DEIAAEIKDINMKI
+3595 
-3609 VGDRVGQLYNPTRT
+3609 
-3623 VREVHEAIGAEYK
+3623 
-3636 GDGDWVSNGNLV
+3636 
-3648 VQDGKIGELT
+3648 
-3658 TATNKY
+3658 
-3664 GEVTRTFVEKPGLS
+3664 
-3678 SQRKKVES
+3678 
-3686 MIELRTAMKELI
+3686 
-3698 AAQIEG
+3698 
-3704 KPDNILDMM
+3704 
-3713 RRKLKGAYDR
+3713 
-3723 FTAKNGKLKAN
+3723 
-3734 DFLLEDI
+3734 
-3741 DGYTLQGLEKWE
+3741 
-3753 DGKFVGLA
+3753 
-3761 DIFTK
+3761 
-3766 NTIKPA
+3766 
-3772 LRLED
+3772 
-3777 ASTPQE
+3777 
-3783 AIATSLAEYGELR
+3783 
-3796 GEYMEKVLGEGW
+3796 
-3808 HDQCKDYVFE
+3808 
-3818 VPNSDGRF
+3818 
-3826 VTKDEYLSGDVVSKL
+3826 
-3841 QEAKAASMLD
+3841 
-3851 PRFENNVKALEEVQP
+3851 
-3866 TPIPFDDIAVHLGAR
+3866 
-3881 WIPIEMI
+3881 
-3888 NDFVKELFGIHASS
+3888 
-3902 SRNRRWVNGEM
+3902 
-3913 VEELKSGVVYV
+3913 
-3924 PEMDTYIV
+3924 
-3932 NIEPKELGGEATDWE
+3932 
-3947 TGARSAKQVLEA
+3947 
-3959 ALSDKTLTV
+3959 
-3968 SKTDS
+3968 
-3973 KGNKFLDEEATELV
+3973 
-3987 NQKVQDMRERFEQW
+3987 
-4001 LSTDDARMEAISE
+4001 
-4014 AYNERFNRTVLRKWD
+4014 
-4029 GSHLNIPGLMG
+4029 
-4040 KELRPHQKDA
+4040 
-4050 VWMLINNRGGIVDH
+4050 
-4064 IVGAGKTLVMQAA
+4064 
-4077 IMEMRRM
+4077 
-4084 GIAKKPMIVAL
+4084 
-4095 KSTVGQIAREFKC
+4095 
-4108 AFPSARVLAPSD
+4108 
-4120 KDFEM
+4120 
-4125 SNRKK
+4125 
-4130 FIANIALNDY
+4130 
-4140 DCVILSHE
+4140 
-4148 QYCKLPHTEEAEQVV
+4148 
-4163 IQEQLAQLDAIIQ
+4163 
-4176 YLYGTGDKSQLTKK
+4176 
-4190 QIKALEKRRENLLA
+4190 
-4204 KMKQRLD
+4204 
-4211 RSVDREFCFEDL
+4211 
-4223 GVDYLFVDECHQFR
+4223 
-4237 SLPYVTSYNQVAGL
+4237 
-4251 GPAEGSNKAVALL
+4251 
-4264 TGMRY
+4264 
-4269 LQKMHQG
+4269 
-4276 DKGTIFLSGTTINNS
+4276 
-4291 LVEIYNLLNYLRPR
+4291 
-4305 KLEAL
+4305 
-4310 GMTTFDAWAS
+4310 
-4320 TFAVHSA
+4320 
-4327 EIEAGTTGEFK
+4327 
-4338 SKDRF
+4338 
-4343 RSFDNVPELSQ
+4343 
-4354 LYAEIADVRNDMNL
+4354 
-4368 QLPKPA
+4368 
-4374 IDARTVI
+4374 
-4381 VKESDALHEINQAI
+4381 
-4395 IDMLNTKNGSYF
+4395 
-4407 GIYPKG
+4407 
-4413 EPRKHPWG
+4413 
-4421 LDASTLSAKAA
+4421 
-4432 ISPKLIFP
+4432 
-4440 DIEDDGGKIASVCEN
+4440 
-4455 VGKIF
+4455 
-4460 KETAEHKGVQLI
+4460 
-4472 FCELGVPGPG
+4472 
-4482 KKYDAYTDMINRLSK
+4482 
-4497 EYGIPRKAIAYI
+4497 
-4509 QQAKND
+4509 
-4515 KEKEELFQRVRN
+4515 
-4527 GEVRILI
+4527 
-4534 GGTKNMGTG
+4534 
-4543 VNVQDRIT
+4543 
-4551 DLHMLSVP
+4551 
-4559 WQPASLEQCIG
+4559 
-4570 RGARQGNIIARDFM
+4570 
-4584 GNKVRVHYYATEGS
+4584 
-4598 LDLYKFQLLDAKGKM
+4598 
-4613 FTQFKMGTISGDRNF
+4613 
-4628 DEGSS
+4628 
-4633 DENGNLDP
+4633 
-4641 AEMVAILS
+4641 
-4649 GNPVIFEK
+4649 
-4657 SKQDKLVKKLKA
+4657 
-4669 AYNGFLRDVQR
+4669 
-4680 KKVKRAQLQES
+4680 
-4691 IEKFDR
+4691 
-4697 LVTISDRDVDK
+4697 
-4708 LKRGGFTPDEEGRYP
+4708 
-4723 SRVTVKVK
+4723 
-4731 GEYRGE
+4731 
-4737 TFDKPKECG
+4737 
-4746 EFILENLKENKQ
+4746 
-4758 LTLEGYGFE
+4758 
-4767 ADVVFVAGDDL
+4767 
-4778 LASAHYEVQT
+4778 
-4788 GKEGFWGINYTKRL
+4788 
-4802 SEDATAAGCA
+4802 
-4812 FRSLLEQI
+4812 
-4820 ISNNAA
+4820 
-4826 YKNGL
+4826 
-4831 AEKKRLLETMPEPSD
+4831 
-4846 VFPKQ
+4846 
-4851 KELDEA
+4851 
-4857 VAKKRELDA
+4857 
-4866 EYNKLAKP
+4866 
-4874 DTPQDAATG
+4874 
-4883 DKFRLRTSEP
+4883 
-4893 PKRTGIGYKVFVLK
+4893 
-4907 DGKLY
+4907 
-4912 PPMVAN
+4912 
-4918 ADRSETPTGV
+4918 
-4928 WLDADPNEQ
+4928 
-4937 FIIGGKEA
+4937 
-4945 VDAEFAHVE
+4945 
-4954 PWLRR
+4954 
-4959 YHVQAGGK
+4959 
-4967 GTQGGS
+4967 
-4973 GKLAFRPGW
+4973 
-4982 HLGQIP
+4982 
-4988 FAAQFGRVNPETGE
+4988 
-5002 KELFPNNFVWAKV
+5002 
-5015 EYAMDEDYQHE
+5015 
-5026 SDERMYYDKNGNRRE
+5026 
-5041 KPTHSLGGL
+5041 
-5050 NHVPENGYYTYR
+5050 
-5062 TNPDPTTDPWIITG
+5062 
-5076 AMRVIE
+5076 
-5082 IMKPSEVDR
+5082 
-5091 VVSEAGRA
+5091 
-5099 PQLRQEGAVT
+5099 
-5109 DAEVEALNRDLR
+5109 
-5121 KRMDTDG
+5121 
-5128 TSMSIRVREIAEELH
+5128 
-5143 TPVELITTPEEI
+5143 
-5155 KQLPTVRHQNAKGW
+5155 
-5169 FKDGKV
+5169 
-5175 YVVVPNNT
+5175 
-5183 NVADVENTAIHE
+5183 
-5195 IVGHKGLRELVGEE
+5195 
-5209 HFNLFLDE
+5209 
-5217 IYDHA
+5217 
-5222 SDRIKADI
+5222 
-5230 NKRAEKAFDDEV
+5230 
-5242 NRLRLKY
+5242 
-5249 GNGYFGEAKAK
+5249 
-5260 SETYAKREQIKRDA
+5260 
-5274 TEEYMCDMAGKIG
+5274 
-5287 HDGFKKMQEDELTLW
+5287 
-5302 GKIKAKFMKFMD
+5302 
-5314 KILKGLRLSKGVK
+5314 
-5327 FTDKDIAYILFKS
+5327 
-5340 WQKAKGKTGIFAEAE
+5340 
-5355 DIAMRNATHF
+5355 
-5365 NESEEAM
+5365 
-5372 RFRWFGKKKSVNLQ
+5372 
-5386 HGKEGTEQN
+5386 
-5395 QSIGHNRSEQAKGN
+5395 
-5409 ERGGVSAP
+5409 
-5417 VSGGLATGTD
+5417 
-5427 RSSIRVF
+5427 
-5434 EEGLAAHRERHS
+5434 
-5446 DYSTRERQEA
+5446 
-5456 EGERLIAI
+5456 
-5464 AKEKGL
+5464 
-5470 FFTKEQVKDFGEKV
+5470 
-5484 RQLSRESDV
+5484 
-5493 YINHSEGR
+5493 
-5501 VYKVKNPYANAGTWK
+5501 
-5516 NNLEPEDAIYEFLL
+5516 
-5530 HNKYFPNT
+5530 
-5538 AYKFEGIAED
+5538 
-5548 ADGVRIVLSQPY
+5548 
-5560 VEARHQASD
+5560 
-5569 EEVDAYLAAKGLKKE
+5569 
-5584 AWYTYGNEEVIV
+5584 
-5596 SDCVDE
+5596 
-5602 NALIGQDGD
+5602 
-5611 LYIIDPVIDVRK
+5611 
-5623 PILELI
+5623 
-5629 GPFEPDTDGGA
+5629 
-5640 HFRDGDMSL
+5640 
-5649 QEAITKLK
+5649 
-5657 LDIASAQG
+5657 
-5665 DNAKAKEV
+5665 
-5673 AVRAIGSNLQELRK
+5673 
-5687 AMSRQRLYDL
+5687 
-5697 QTVKSMTD
+5697 
-5705 LAQLLMEHNMLDD
+5705 
-5718 MSKYEVSRI
+5718 
-5727 LSAVKNSPGHI
+5727 
-5738 SKDKDTGELRASGGE
+5738 
-5753 KNLQHQVDSL
+5753 
-5763 LDLMVNNQLR
+5763 
-5773 KAQNSLSK
+5773 
-5781 LLSVQG
+5781 
-5787 SKVDARGV
+5787 
-5795 KVQGELDAEGVI
+5795 
-5807 IARTLKHNLGV
+5807 
-5818 PAEIYDAKGD
+5818 
-5828 LQPGCIKWAMQEVM
+5828 
-5842 DKMGDADARVAERAA
+5842 
-5857 MEYAGLQIAM
+5857 
-5867 QYANDIT
+5867 
-5874 KSKAEEKLIKDSL
+5874 
-5887 NTLKENK
+5887 
-5894 EGGKID
+5894 
-5900 AKAYSQA
+5900 
-5907 VEAVYDSLRA
+5907 
-5917 NKLERAEAYFR
+5917 
-5928 IVDSVAGVL
+5928 
-5937 GESIERAKAWRE
+5937 
-5949 EQKQRVRDIQH
+5949 
-5960 NCNSDMEGRVL
+5960 
-5971 RGQRKDDRLDG
+5971 
-5982 IVQSTICRIF
+5982 
-5992 LEPLATFDQMLRM
+5992 
-6005 LGGKNANGEGY
+6005 
-6016 LWNRYMHGW
+6016 
-6025 TSAAEREQVMKE
+6025 
-6037 RNHHNM
+6037 
-6043 DEAAAD
+6043 
-6049 IFGKGK
+6049 
-6055 KWGYVYDL
+6055 
-6063 NRALPKSTVTIW
+6063 
-6075 DGGEMREHE
+6075 
-6084 LTQLDLLT
+6084 
-6092 ILIWDAQPTGRATL
+6092 
-6106 RNMGIDEVKIGEIEN
+6106 
-6121 FLDPRMRHLGDWM
+6121 
-6134 VGYLSGR
+6134 
-6141 YQDYNEVYKRLF
+6141 
-6153 GAPMTANENYFPF
+6153 
-6166 RRFKDEIKR
+6166 
-6175 EVENGTPA
+6175 
-6183 DNDHSSI
+6183 
-6190 TTGAVKE
+6190 
-6197 RKFSLV
+6197 
-6203 SFDIVNSNA
+6203 
-6212 ADIFTRHLDEMEHWS
+6212 
-6227 SFAELNRDIGIML
+6227 
-6240 SYNRLKQ
+6240 
-6247 QVQQM
+6247 
-6252 HTAYGSGKTLWN
+6252 
-6264 RFEKCCAIA
+6264 
-6273 TESYEPKVGNFD
+6273 
-6285 KLFVKATKGVAMGK
+6285 
-6299 VNLRLFTALKQ
+6299 
-6310 TLSLPAFLP
+6310 
-6319 DCHIGVMSAD
+6319 
-6329 LALGGVPAVKWA
+6329 
-6341 WKNMPLYRK
+6341 
-6350 RVLSRTAGDYRLKES
+6350 
-6365 EYDTKL
+6365 
-6371 MRLFGKGMLPNIGV
+6371 
-6385 DAWTIAIGAH
+6385 
-6395 AVYKAR
+6395 
-6401 YNRYR
+6401 
-6406 RYGMPEK
+6406 
-6413 EAEARAIRD
+6413 
-6422 AEISFNESQQ
+6422 
-6432 SSEGPFLA
+6432 
-6440 PIQVDHTAEAFAYSL
+6440 
-6455 FRNSAYSYTRKTHE
+6455 
-6469 AARNLRNLMSGN
+6469 
-6481 STVEYMTKQLLR
+6481 
-6493 DLYPENEGAW
+6493 
-6503 SDDQVKH
+6503 
-6510 CEAEAKR
+6510 
-6517 QHRRAYWKNAVQLG
+6517 
-6531 TFGWILPWLW
+6531 
-6541 RLGGIAPLLLLSS
+6541 
-6554 DDDERDKAARGALL
+6554 
-6568 QSTFGPFEGLA
+6568 
-6579 GGDVITQAAN
+6579 
-6589 MALGFE
+6589 
-6595 EPNWK
+6595 
-6600 YISKQSP
+6600 
-6607 MLSDVADMLNKLGK
+6607 
-6621 DNVTAMNDILN
+6621 
-6632 IVVGMNTGLNP
+6632 
-6643 ASITDMVVAV
+6643 
-6653 MDYCESDK
+6653 
-6661 DRRECALLI
+6661 
-6670 ARILN
+6670 
-6675 CPPSQMDKVY
+6675 
-6685 FDELDLSAKEASAM
+6685 
-6699 TPDEIAERYARYKMR
+6699 
-6714 KDAPLT
+6714 
-6720 GWLRSQEA
+6720 
-6728 EDTIH
+6728 
-6733 EAKKRVPMMKAK
+6733 
-6745 ERLQLHTNTEETR
+6745 
-6758 QLLSRYDAIT
+6758 
-6768 HEQTE
+6768 
-6773 IGKLKKTDR
+6773 
-6782 AEYLRRRIALREG
+6782 
-6795 NDMREHRRIGRYK
+6795 
-6808 RDINEL
+6808 
-6814 TQRYLRAKTTEER
+6814 
-6827 DSIVEAMIAA
+6827 
-6837 REKML
+6837 
-6842 DDLNS
+6842 
-6847 YDMAEE
+6847 

>member
-1 MASED
+1 MADNDKISKLYNALIKSGYSMASED

-2339 SISNHEADGS
+2339 SINNHEADGS

-3432 KSDSSPIKRSAQKR
+3432 KSDSSPIKRSAHKR

-3595 DEIAAEIKDINMKI
+3595 DEVAAEIKDINMKI

-4310 GMTTFDAWAS
+4310 GMTTFDA
-4320 TFAVHSA
+4320 
-4327 EIEAGTTGEFK
+4327 
-4338 SKDRF
+4338 
-4343 RSFDNVPELSQ
+4343 L
-4354 LYAEIADVRNDMNL
+4354 
-4368 QLPKPA
+4368 
-4374 IDARTVI
+4374 
-4381 VKESDALHEINQAI
+4381 
-4395 IDMLNTKNGSYF
+4395 
-4407 GIYPKG
+4407 
-4413 EPRKHPWG
+4413 
-4421 LDASTLSAKAA
+4421 
-4432 ISPKLIFP
+4432 
-4440 DIEDDGGKIASVCEN
+4440 
-4455 VGKIF
+4455 
-4460 KETAEHKGVQLI
+4460 
-4472 FCELGVPGPG
+4472 
-4482 KKYDAYTDMINRLSK
+4482 
-4497 EYGIPRKAIAYI
+4497 
-4509 QQAKND
+4509 
-4515 KEKEELFQRVRN
+4515 
-4527 GEVRILI
+4527 
-4534 GGTKNMGTG
+4534 
-4543 VNVQDRIT
+4543 
-4551 DLHMLSVP
+4551 
-4559 WQPASLEQCIG
+4559 
-4570 RGARQGNIIARDFM
+4570 
-4584 GNKVRVHYYATEGS
+4584 
-4598 LDLYKFQLLDAKGKM
+4598 
-4613 FTQFKMGTISGDRNF
+4613 
-4628 DEGSS
+4628 
-4633 DENGNLDP
+4633 
-4641 AEMVAILS
+4641 
-4649 GNPVIFEK
+4649 
-4657 SKQDKLVKKLKA
+4657 
-4669 AYNGFLRDVQR
+4669 
-4680 KKVKRAQLQES
+4680 
-4691 IEKFDR
+4691 
-4697 LVTISDRDVDK
+4697 
-4708 LKRGGFTPDEEGRYP
+4708 
-4723 SRVTVKVK
+4723 
-4731 GEYRGE
+4731 
-4737 TFDKPKECG
+4737 
-4746 EFILENLKENKQ
+4746 
-4758 LTLEGYGFE
+4758 
-4767 ADVVFVAGDDL
+4767 
-4778 LASAHYEVQT
+4778 
-4788 GKEGFWGINYTKRL
+4788 
-4802 SEDATAAGCA
+4802 
-4812 FRSLLEQI
+4812 
-4820 ISNNAA
+4820 
-4826 YKNGL
+4826 
-4831 AEKKRLLETMPEPSD
+4831 
-4846 VFPKQ
+4846 
-4851 KELDEA
+4851 
-4857 VAKKRELDA
+4857 
-4866 EYNKLAKP
+4866 
-4874 DTPQDAATG
+4874 
-4883 DKFRLRTSEP
+4883 
-4893 PKRTGIGYKVFVLK
+4893 
-4907 DGKLY
+4907 
-4912 PPMVAN
+4912 
-4918 ADRSETPTGV
+4918 
-4928 WLDADPNEQ
+4928 
-4937 FIIGGKEA
+4937 
-4945 VDAEFAHVE
+4945 
-4954 PWLRR
+4954 
-4959 YHVQAGGK
+4959 
-4967 GTQGGS
+4967 
-4973 GKLAFRPGW
+4973 
-4982 HLGQIP
+4982 
-4988 FAAQFGRVNPETGE
+4988 
-5002 KELFPNNFVWAKV
+5002 
-5015 EYAMDEDYQHE
+5015 
-5026 SDERMYYDKNGNRRE
+5026 
-5041 KPTHSLGGL
+5041 
-5050 NHVPENGYYTYR
+5050 
-5062 TNPDPTTDPWIITG
+5062 
-5076 AMRVIE
+5076 
-5082 IMKPSEVDR
+5082 
-5091 VVSEAGRA
+5091 
-5099 PQLRQEGAVT
+5099 
-5109 DAEVEALNRDLR
+5109 
-5121 KRMDTDG
+5121 
-5128 TSMSIRVREIAEELH
+5128 
-5143 TPVELITTPEEI
+5143 
-5155 KQLPTVRHQNAKGW
+5155 
-5169 FKDGKV
+5169 
-5175 YVVVPNNT
+5175 
-5183 NVADVENTAIHE
+5183 
-5195 IVGHKGLRELVGEE
+5195 
-5209 HFNLFLDE
+5209 
-5217 IYDHA
+5217 
-5222 SDRIKADI
+5222 
-5230 NKRAEKAFDDEV
+5230 
-5242 NRLRLKY
+5242 
-5249 GNGYFGEAKAK
+5249 
-5260 SETYAKREQIKRDA
+5260 
-5274 TEEYMCDMAGKIG
+5274 
-5287 HDGFKKMQEDELTLW
+5287 
-5302 GKIKAKFMKFMD
+5302 
-5314 KILKGLRLSKGVK
+5314 
-5327 FTDKDIAYILFKS
+5327 
-5340 WQKAKGKTGIFAEAE
+5340 
-5355 DIAMRNATHF
+5355 
-5365 NESEEAM
+5365 
-5372 RFRWFGKKKSVNLQ
+5372 
-5386 HGKEGTEQN
+5386 
-5395 QSIGHNRSEQAKGN
+5395 
-5409 ERGGVSAP
+5409 
-5417 VSGGLATGTD
+5417 
-5427 RSSIRVF
+5427 
-5434 EEGLAAHRERHS
+5434 
-5446 DYSTRERQEA
+5446 
-5456 EGERLIAI
+5456 
-5464 AKEKGL
+5464 
-5470 FFTKEQVKDFGEKV
+5470 
-5484 RQLSRESDV
+5484 
-5493 YINHSEGR
+5493 
-5501 VYKVKNPYANAGTWK
+5501 
-5516 NNLEPEDAIYEFLL
+5516 
-5530 HNKYFPNT
+5530 
-5538 AYKFEGIAED
+5538 
-5548 ADGVRIVLSQPY
+5548 
-5560 VEARHQASD
+5560 
-5569 EEVDAYLAAKGLKKE
+5569 
-5584 AWYTYGNEEVIV
+5584 
-5596 SDCVDE
+5596 
-5602 NALIGQDGD
+5602 
-5611 LYIIDPVIDVRK
+5611 
-5623 PILELI
+5623 
-5629 GPFEPDTDGGA
+5629 
-5640 HFRDGDMSL
+5640 
-5649 QEAITKLK
+5649 
-5657 LDIASAQG
+5657 
-5665 DNAKAKEV
+5665 
-5673 AVRAIGSNLQELRK
+5673 
-5687 AMSRQRLYDL
+5687 
-5697 QTVKSMTD
+5697 
-5705 LAQLLMEHNMLDD
+5705 
-5718 MSKYEVSRI
+5718 
-5727 LSAVKNSPGHI
+5727 
-5738 SKDKDTGELRASGGE
+5738 
-5753 KNLQHQVDSL
+5753 
-5763 LDLMVNNQLR
+5763 
-5773 KAQNSLSK
+5773 
-5781 LLSVQG
+5781 
-5787 SKVDARGV
+5787 
-5795 KVQGELDAEGVI
+5795 
-5807 IARTLKHNLGV
+5807 
-5818 PAEIYDAKGD
+5818 
-5828 LQPGCIKWAMQEVM
+5828 
-5842 DKMGDADARVAERAA
+5842 
-5857 MEYAGLQIAM
+5857 
-5867 QYANDIT
+5867 
-5874 KSKAEEKLIKDSL
+5874 
-5887 NTLKENK
+5887 
-5894 EGGKID
+5894 
-5900 AKAYSQA
+5900 
-5907 VEAVYDSLRA
+5907 
-5917 NKLERAEAYFR
+5917 
-5928 IVDSVAGVL
+5928 
-5937 GESIERAKAWRE
+5937 
-5949 EQKQRVRDIQH
+5949 
-5960 NCNSDMEGRVL
+5960 
-5971 RGQRKDDRLDG
+5971 
-5982 IVQSTICRIF
+5982 
-5992 LEPLATFDQMLRM
+5992 
-6005 LGGKNANGEGY
+6005 
-6016 LWNRYMHGW
+6016 
-6025 TSAAEREQVMKE
+6025 
-6037 RNHHNM
+6037 
-6043 DEAAAD
+6043 
-6049 IFGKGK
+6049 
-6055 KWGYVYDL
+6055 
-6063 NRALPKSTVTIW
+6063 
-6075 DGGEMREHE
+6075 
-6084 LTQLDLLT
+6084 
-6092 ILIWDAQPTGRATL
+6092 
-6106 RNMGIDEVKIGEIEN
+6106 
-6121 FLDPRMRHLGDWM
+6121 
-6134 VGYLSGR
+6134 
-6141 YQDYNEVYKRLF
+6141 
-6153 GAPMTANENYFPF
+6153 
-6166 RRFKDEIKR
+6166 
-6175 EVENGTPA
+6175 
-6183 DNDHSSI
+6183 
-6190 TTGAVKE
+6190 
-6197 RKFSLV
+6197 
-6203 SFDIVNSNA
+6203 
-6212 ADIFTRHLDEMEHWS
+6212 
-6227 SFAELNRDIGIML
+6227 
-6240 SYNRLKQ
+6240 
-6247 QVQQM
+6247 
-6252 HTAYGSGKTLWN
+6252 
-6264 RFEKCCAIA
+6264 
-6273 TESYEPKVGNFD
+6273 
-6285 KLFVKATKGVAMGK
+6285 
-6299 VNLRLFTALKQ
+6299 
-6310 TLSLPAFLP
+6310 
-6319 DCHIGVMSAD
+6319 
-6329 LALGGVPAVKWA
+6329 
-6341 WKNMPLYRK
+6341 
-6350 RVLSRTAGDYRLKES
+6350 
-6365 EYDTKL
+6365 
-6371 MRLFGKGMLPNIGV
+6371 
-6385 DAWTIAIGAH
+6385 
-6395 AVYKAR
+6395 
-6401 YNRYR
+6401 
-6406 RYGMPEK
+6406 
-6413 EAEARAIRD
+6413 
-6422 AEISFNESQQ
+6422 
-6432 SSEGPFLA
+6432 
-6440 PIQVDHTAEAFAYSL
+6440 
-6455 FRNSAYSYTRKTHE
+6455 
-6469 AARNLRNLMSGN
+6469 
-6481 STVEYMTKQLLR
+6481 
-6493 DLYPENEGAW
+6493 
-6503 SDDQVKH
+6503 
-6510 CEAEAKR
+6510 
-6517 QHRRAYWKNAVQLG
+6517 
-6531 TFGWILPWLW
+6531 
-6541 RLGGIAPLLLLSS
+6541 
-6554 DDDERDKAARGALL
+6554 
-6568 QSTFGPFEGLA
+6568 
-6579 GGDVITQAAN
+6579 
-6589 MALGFE
+6589 
-6595 EPNWK
+6595 
-6600 YISKQSP
+6600 
-6607 MLSDVADMLNKLGK
+6607 
-6621 DNVTAMNDILN
+6621 
-6632 IVVGMNTGLNP
+6632 
-6643 ASITDMVVAV
+6643 
-6653 MDYCESDK
+6653 
-6661 DRRECALLI
+6661 
-6670 ARILN
+6670 
-6675 CPPSQMDKVY
+6675 
-6685 FDELDLSAKEASAM
+6685 
-6699 TPDEIAERYARYKMR
+6699 
-6714 KDAPLT
+6714 
-6720 GWLRSQEA
+6720 
-6728 EDTIH
+6728 
-6733 EAKKRVPMMKAK
+6733 
-6745 ERLQLHTNTEETR
+6745 
-6758 QLLSRYDAIT
+6758 
-6768 HEQTE
+6768 
-6773 IGKLKKTDR
+6773 
-6782 AEYLRRRIALREG
+6782 
-6795 NDMREHRRIGRYK
+6795 
-6808 RDINEL
+6808 
-6814 TQRYLRAKTTEER
+6814 
-6827 DSIVEAMIAA
+6827 
-6837 REKML
+6837 
-6842 DDLNS
+6842 
-6847 YDMAEE
+6847 

>member
-1 MASED
+1 MADNDKISKLYNALIKSGYSMASED

-1338 AIERTGIEWLSNPKV
+1338 AIERTGIEWISNPKV

-1653 RDYQRDKDAQSA
+1653 RDHQRDKDAQSA

-3595 DEIAAEIKDINMKI
+3595 DEVAAEIKDINMKI

-3924 PEMDTYIV
+3924 PEI
-3932 NIEPKELGGEATDWE
+3932 
-3947 TGARSAKQVLEA
+3947 
-3959 ALSDKTLTV
+3959 
-3968 SKTDS
+3968 
-3973 KGNKFLDEEATELV
+3973 
-3987 NQKVQDMRERFEQW
+3987 
-4001 LSTDDARMEAISE
+4001 
-4014 AYNERFNRTVLRKWD
+4014 
-4029 GSHLNIPGLMG
+4029 
-4040 KELRPHQKDA
+4040 
-4050 VWMLINNRGGIVDH
+4050 
-4064 IVGAGKTLVMQAA
+4064 
-4077 IMEMRRM
+4077 
-4084 GIAKKPMIVAL
+4084 
-4095 KSTVGQIAREFKC
+4095 
-4108 AFPSARVLAPSD
+4108 
-4120 KDFEM
+4120 
-4125 SNRKK
+4125 
-4130 FIANIALNDY
+4130 
-4140 DCVILSHE
+4140 
-4148 QYCKLPHTEEAEQVV
+4148 
-4163 IQEQLAQLDAIIQ
+4163 
-4176 YLYGTGDKSQLTKK
+4176 
-4190 QIKALEKRRENLLA
+4190 
-4204 KMKQRLD
+4204 
-4211 RSVDREFCFEDL
+4211 
-4223 GVDYLFVDECHQFR
+4223 
-4237 SLPYVTSYNQVAGL
+4237 
-4251 GPAEGSNKAVALL
+4251 
-4264 TGMRY
+4264 
-4269 LQKMHQG
+4269 
-4276 DKGTIFLSGTTINNS
+4276 
-4291 LVEIYNLLNYLRPR
+4291 
-4305 KLEAL
+4305 
-4310 GMTTFDAWAS
+4310 
-4320 TFAVHSA
+4320 
-4327 EIEAGTTGEFK
+4327 
-4338 SKDRF
+4338 
-4343 RSFDNVPELSQ
+4343 
-4354 LYAEIADVRNDMNL
+4354 
-4368 QLPKPA
+4368 
-4374 IDARTVI
+4374 
-4381 VKESDALHEINQAI
+4381 
-4395 IDMLNTKNGSYF
+4395 
-4407 GIYPKG
+4407 
-4413 EPRKHPWG
+4413 
-4421 LDASTLSAKAA
+4421 
-4432 ISPKLIFP
+4432 
-4440 DIEDDGGKIASVCEN
+4440 
-4455 VGKIF
+4455 
-4460 KETAEHKGVQLI
+4460 
-4472 FCELGVPGPG
+4472 
-4482 KKYDAYTDMINRLSK
+4482 
-4497 EYGIPRKAIAYI
+4497 
-4509 QQAKND
+4509 
-4515 KEKEELFQRVRN
+4515 
-4527 GEVRILI
+4527 
-4534 GGTKNMGTG
+4534 
-4543 VNVQDRIT
+4543 
-4551 DLHMLSVP
+4551 
-4559 WQPASLEQCIG
+4559 
-4570 RGARQGNIIARDFM
+4570 
-4584 GNKVRVHYYATEGS
+4584 
-4598 LDLYKFQLLDAKGKM
+4598 
-4613 FTQFKMGTISGDRNF
+4613 
-4628 DEGSS
+4628 
-4633 DENGNLDP
+4633 
-4641 AEMVAILS
+4641 
-4649 GNPVIFEK
+4649 
-4657 SKQDKLVKKLKA
+4657 
-4669 AYNGFLRDVQR
+4669 
-4680 KKVKRAQLQES
+4680 
-4691 IEKFDR
+4691 
-4697 LVTISDRDVDK
+4697 
-4708 LKRGGFTPDEEGRYP
+4708 
-4723 SRVTVKVK
+4723 
-4731 GEYRGE
+4731 
-4737 TFDKPKECG
+4737 
-4746 EFILENLKENKQ
+4746 
-4758 LTLEGYGFE
+4758 
-4767 ADVVFVAGDDL
+4767 
-4778 LASAHYEVQT
+4778 
-4788 GKEGFWGINYTKRL
+4788 
-4802 SEDATAAGCA
+4802 
-4812 FRSLLEQI
+4812 
-4820 ISNNAA
+4820 
-4826 YKNGL
+4826 
-4831 AEKKRLLETMPEPSD
+4831 
-4846 VFPKQ
+4846 
-4851 KELDEA
+4851 
-4857 VAKKRELDA
+4857 
-4866 EYNKLAKP
+4866 
-4874 DTPQDAATG
+4874 
-4883 DKFRLRTSEP
+4883 
-4893 PKRTGIGYKVFVLK
+4893 
-4907 DGKLY
+4907 
-4912 PPMVAN
+4912 
-4918 ADRSETPTGV
+4918 
-4928 WLDADPNEQ
+4928 
-4937 FIIGGKEA
+4937 
-4945 VDAEFAHVE
+4945 
-4954 PWLRR
+4954 
-4959 YHVQAGGK
+4959 
-4967 GTQGGS
+4967 
-4973 GKLAFRPGW
+4973 
-4982 HLGQIP
+4982 
-4988 FAAQFGRVNPETGE
+4988 
-5002 KELFPNNFVWAKV
+5002 
-5015 EYAMDEDYQHE
+5015 
-5026 SDERMYYDKNGNRRE
+5026 
-5041 KPTHSLGGL
+5041 
-5050 NHVPENGYYTYR
+5050 
-5062 TNPDPTTDPWIITG
+5062 
-5076 AMRVIE
+5076 
-5082 IMKPSEVDR
+5082 
-5091 VVSEAGRA
+5091 
-5099 PQLRQEGAVT
+5099 
-5109 DAEVEALNRDLR
+5109 
-5121 KRMDTDG
+5121 
-5128 TSMSIRVREIAEELH
+5128 
-5143 TPVELITTPEEI
+5143 
-5155 KQLPTVRHQNAKGW
+5155 
-5169 FKDGKV
+5169 
-5175 YVVVPNNT
+5175 
-5183 NVADVENTAIHE
+5183 
-5195 IVGHKGLRELVGEE
+5195 
-5209 HFNLFLDE
+5209 
-5217 IYDHA
+5217 
-5222 SDRIKADI
+5222 
-5230 NKRAEKAFDDEV
+5230 
-5242 NRLRLKY
+5242 
-5249 GNGYFGEAKAK
+5249 
-5260 SETYAKREQIKRDA
+5260 
-5274 TEEYMCDMAGKIG
+5274 
-5287 HDGFKKMQEDELTLW
+5287 
-5302 GKIKAKFMKFMD
+5302 
-5314 KILKGLRLSKGVK
+5314 
-5327 FTDKDIAYILFKS
+5327 
-5340 WQKAKGKTGIFAEAE
+5340 
-5355 DIAMRNATHF
+5355 
-5365 NESEEAM
+5365 
-5372 RFRWFGKKKSVNLQ
+5372 
-5386 HGKEGTEQN
+5386 
-5395 QSIGHNRSEQAKGN
+5395 
-5409 ERGGVSAP
+5409 
-5417 VSGGLATGTD
+5417 
-5427 RSSIRVF
+5427 
-5434 EEGLAAHRERHS
+5434 
-5446 DYSTRERQEA
+5446 
-5456 EGERLIAI
+5456 
-5464 AKEKGL
+5464 
-5470 FFTKEQVKDFGEKV
+5470 
-5484 RQLSRESDV
+5484 
-5493 YINHSEGR
+5493 
-5501 VYKVKNPYANAGTWK
+5501 
-5516 NNLEPEDAIYEFLL
+5516 
-5530 HNKYFPNT
+5530 
-5538 AYKFEGIAED
+5538 
-5548 ADGVRIVLSQPY
+5548 
-5560 VEARHQASD
+5560 
-5569 EEVDAYLAAKGLKKE
+5569 
-5584 AWYTYGNEEVIV
+5584 
-5596 SDCVDE
+5596 
-5602 NALIGQDGD
+5602 
-5611 LYIIDPVIDVRK
+5611 
-5623 PILELI
+5623 
-5629 GPFEPDTDGGA
+5629 
-5640 HFRDGDMSL
+5640 
-5649 QEAITKLK
+5649 
-5657 LDIASAQG
+5657 
-5665 DNAKAKEV
+5665 
-5673 AVRAIGSNLQELRK
+5673 
-5687 AMSRQRLYDL
+5687 
-5697 QTVKSMTD
+5697 
-5705 LAQLLMEHNMLDD
+5705 
-5718 MSKYEVSRI
+5718 
-5727 LSAVKNSPGHI
+5727 
-5738 SKDKDTGELRASGGE
+5738 
-5753 KNLQHQVDSL
+5753 
-5763 LDLMVNNQLR
+5763 
-5773 KAQNSLSK
+5773 
-5781 LLSVQG
+5781 
-5787 SKVDARGV
+5787 
-5795 KVQGELDAEGVI
+5795 
-5807 IARTLKHNLGV
+5807 
-5818 PAEIYDAKGD
+5818 
-5828 LQPGCIKWAMQEVM
+5828 
-5842 DKMGDADARVAERAA
+5842 
-5857 MEYAGLQIAM
+5857 
-5867 QYANDIT
+5867 
-5874 KSKAEEKLIKDSL
+5874 
-5887 NTLKENK
+5887 
-5894 EGGKID
+5894 
-5900 AKAYSQA
+5900 
-5907 VEAVYDSLRA
+5907 
-5917 NKLERAEAYFR
+5917 
-5928 IVDSVAGVL
+5928 
-5937 GESIERAKAWRE
+5937 
-5949 EQKQRVRDIQH
+5949 
-5960 NCNSDMEGRVL
+5960 
-5971 RGQRKDDRLDG
+5971 
-5982 IVQSTICRIF
+5982 
-5992 LEPLATFDQMLRM
+5992 
-6005 LGGKNANGEGY
+6005 
-6016 LWNRYMHGW
+6016 
-6025 TSAAEREQVMKE
+6025 
-6037 RNHHNM
+6037 
-6043 DEAAAD
+6043 
-6049 IFGKGK
+6049 
-6055 KWGYVYDL
+6055 
-6063 NRALPKSTVTIW
+6063 
-6075 DGGEMREHE
+6075 
-6084 LTQLDLLT
+6084 
-6092 ILIWDAQPTGRATL
+6092 
-6106 RNMGIDEVKIGEIEN
+6106 
-6121 FLDPRMRHLGDWM
+6121 
-6134 VGYLSGR
+6134 
-6141 YQDYNEVYKRLF
+6141 
-6153 GAPMTANENYFPF
+6153 
-6166 RRFKDEIKR
+6166 
-6175 EVENGTPA
+6175 
-6183 DNDHSSI
+6183 
-6190 TTGAVKE
+6190 
-6197 RKFSLV
+6197 
-6203 SFDIVNSNA
+6203 
-6212 ADIFTRHLDEMEHWS
+6212 
-6227 SFAELNRDIGIML
+6227 
-6240 SYNRLKQ
+6240 
-6247 QVQQM
+6247 
-6252 HTAYGSGKTLWN
+6252 
-6264 RFEKCCAIA
+6264 
-6273 TESYEPKVGNFD
+6273 
-6285 KLFVKATKGVAMGK
+6285 
-6299 VNLRLFTALKQ
+6299 
-6310 TLSLPAFLP
+6310 
-6319 DCHIGVMSAD
+6319 
-6329 LALGGVPAVKWA
+6329 
-6341 WKNMPLYRK
+6341 
-6350 RVLSRTAGDYRLKES
+6350 
-6365 EYDTKL
+6365 
-6371 MRLFGKGMLPNIGV
+6371 
-6385 DAWTIAIGAH
+6385 
-6395 AVYKAR
+6395 
-6401 YNRYR
+6401 
-6406 RYGMPEK
+6406 
-6413 EAEARAIRD
+6413 
-6422 AEISFNESQQ
+6422 
-6432 SSEGPFLA
+6432 
-6440 PIQVDHTAEAFAYSL
+6440 
-6455 FRNSAYSYTRKTHE
+6455 
-6469 AARNLRNLMSGN
+6469 
-6481 STVEYMTKQLLR
+6481 
-6493 DLYPENEGAW
+6493 
-6503 SDDQVKH
+6503 
-6510 CEAEAKR
+6510 
-6517 QHRRAYWKNAVQLG
+6517 
-6531 TFGWILPWLW
+6531 
-6541 RLGGIAPLLLLSS
+6541 
-6554 DDDERDKAARGALL
+6554 
-6568 QSTFGPFEGLA
+6568 
-6579 GGDVITQAAN
+6579 
-6589 MALGFE
+6589 
-6595 EPNWK
+6595 
-6600 YISKQSP
+6600 
-6607 MLSDVADMLNKLGK
+6607 
-6621 DNVTAMNDILN
+6621 
-6632 IVVGMNTGLNP
+6632 
-6643 ASITDMVVAV
+6643 
-6653 MDYCESDK
+6653 
-6661 DRRECALLI
+6661 
-6670 ARILN
+6670 
-6675 CPPSQMDKVY
+6675 
-6685 FDELDLSAKEASAM
+6685 
-6699 TPDEIAERYARYKMR
+6699 
-6714 KDAPLT
+6714 
-6720 GWLRSQEA
+6720 
-6728 EDTIH
+6728 
-6733 EAKKRVPMMKAK
+6733 
-6745 ERLQLHTNTEETR
+6745 
-6758 QLLSRYDAIT
+6758 
-6768 HEQTE
+6768 
-6773 IGKLKKTDR
+6773 
-6782 AEYLRRRIALREG
+6782 
-6795 NDMREHRRIGRYK
+6795 
-6808 RDINEL
+6808 
-6814 TQRYLRAKTTEER
+6814 
-6827 DSIVEAMIAA
+6827 
-6837 REKML
+6837 
-6842 DDLNS
+6842 
-6847 YDMAEE
+6847 